1 MKNKEPKKK
10 WTGKKQIWYGA
21 AGLFCLVAAVLV
33 LILGNGMGAQA
44 ESLTMGDKT
53 LDFTLDSKDNYYEIK
68 NPAQLSAL
76 GNATADQT
84 SGKHFK
90 LVNDLKVS
98 SITAASTGTFAGTFD
113 GKGYVIT
120 ITELQISDSTP
131 GQAAQGVLFGTVTG
145 TVRNVIVNI
154 TDDDATYKRTSDAGV
169 TISEQTSADKVVS
182 GGETLDQP
190 PKPYV
195 SSALVS
201 ELDDES
207 EYKNAYNQIK
217 GYKDTVDKNNGKVTG
232 KELEWQVISETVKT
246 KTPNS
251 AGEDSF
257 GIICGE
263 LSGSGTVEQVLV
275 DGKDLTVTQK
285 GTEYKDQ
292 VVTTTTTTTES
303 VFYTKEENYE
313 FKGLNNI
320 EVSLP
325 KPTFYQKEVSE
336 PGANAEVGKRF
347 SITASAPA
355 YEVAVDSENEYKYS
369 IMYDVTVTSKD
380 NEPHTV
386 QVTPALSGM
395 TGGTWVQSDVTLT
408 TDGTTKTA
416 TASFTYR
423 GSCTTDSTVVKA
435 HFKASEMVEE
445 QTVTATTSDLT
456 TTVNKQ
462 NEVESEESTPAVQA
476 DELQVTVTGR
486 DEIGT
491 AVSSLSYTV
500 TVKNNSNADIKDVKL
515 NYEGTGWTIT
525 DSSGSANPI
534 SVGTLN
540 KGASKSYTFSRTG
553 SFSGRTDPSLTVS
566 ASGTKV
572 TENGEQKLVTGNA
585 TKTTEVKKSPDGTLS
600 TVTSYGKVDGTAALQ
615 VTINGQ
621 NEAVAGTS
629 ANGLTY
635 TATITNLTKQ
645 AMSNLKLN
653 WTGPLMKRTGTLP
666 LGAKE
671 TNGVITVDS
680 LGADASITISFTNS
694 SALTKEKDP
703 LLSITATADLLNS
716 TSGTEEGGTTP
727 GGTTTSTSVRTD
739 VCTKTTNVL
748 ASIASTQNTV
758 QVGNTAISPGNL
770 SLKVTAPKYTA
781 KNAEV
786 IYTIEVTSGKAQT
799 VTLST
804 PANFLNGTWHDEN
817 NALSGAPTITFTE
830 SGRKTYTYQVIP
842 TAAEDLVKV
851 SAWNLT
857 AATADN
863 AETLSLSVPEVSVY
877 NNEKKSLGTA
887 AENATIKKDELKFT
901 VSAPAVSAASNGTAE
916 IVYTLQNVP
925 KGTVLTASPSGG
937 TWTQGSQT
945 LTADAFTTSGSGAVT
960 YTRSVSELPSGT
972 EHRTVE
978 TSFTARQQ
986 KTKTSLYAATN
997 KLSTDIYAENAM
1009 LKEES
1014 KTTQRELKV
1023 TVTTLAWT
1031 TSDKPEY
1038 TLTLQNTIADKRIY
1052 IGAISDDWTL
1062 KTGAWDEESYRSI
1075 KNNASVDTLKGNILA
1090 ANATVILGKSIA
1102 EQDIKAGQKV
1112 TLSGIQTIREADA
1125 YRYAKRET
1133 KNLTPEV
1140 SKDNPSI
1147 LVANSLSVGMIA
1159 GKSSSGTI
1167 QEISGRLNLKAV
1179 AATGLASNG
1188 ASLYAGGIAGH
1199 AEGTGLH
1206 DLYVRGS
1213 VSGGNYLLST
1223 GSVKELQHVIVT
1235 GTSDVANLGVSNPD
1249 DTVLVGTA
1257 AKPAAGWEKWK
1268 DYSYYQSESDQ
1279 AGGFD
1284 LEWLVKEDAFSITPP
1299 GTNAQTVVQTKIKNA
1314 ASGRSYDYYM
1324 AYSARR
1330 EQTDQDHQIYYCT
1343 EPNLDLG
1350 SSGYYKIIK
1359 LYATDGYY
1367 HYLKE
1372 EDTSYSYPFMTGNQ
1386 KPQFFEPG
1394 GWKVVRKDKTSLE
1407 DEIQLTIQDNVKA
1420 LTLYY
1425 YDEKQSGWTESGAE
1439 TIEGKTVKT
1448 FPFQTAAVS
1457 IRTLPQYEQKF
1468 YEEET
1473 KKFAVTD
1480 HLPLPAPG
1488 VQVSDFYQEGGKENI
1503 VDFKNGNIYGNQ
1515 AKMSLTEGNTKC
1527 SYQYYIAKEEMK
1539 ENWRAGQSMQNALGY
1554 VMDLG
1559 SFSSVE
1565 WTDITSGFQ
1574 MPENSGTWYLY
1585 LKVSAD
1591 GYAPIVYQYGS
1602 FQTAPAATAEITV
1615 YLDDGT
1621 KLEENDRVASGDRFR
1636 FAFTMT
1642 ESEALGMTHLQYLT
1656 SVSSLTG
1663 DNLHMA
1669 DEWKAYTDT
1678 PVTINRPNGADEY
1691 YIYAR
1696 IHNGNGKY
1704 QEIKTYHYT
1713 FEDAA
1718 GTVTISPRTVSVE
1731 SIADTSAAST
1741 ISSSAPIYLNAQEE
1755 GARIL
1760 YLISDRLEDKF
1771 SFTRV
1776 TENLSGLTDG
1786 EKGYFKVGSRW
1797 YRTDENVQVYKDSIS
1812 LYNDGS
1818 RTKPQYIHTAV
1829 LGSGGEPGETI
1840 TYAYQV
1846 SPMEQTFA
1854 PEAAMDTLHF
1864 PGGEDKDSTK
1874 VRKGASLSFQSLTPG
1889 AEIYYIIGDGSTEV
1903 LDHEEGETHRYDD
1916 KNGIE
1921 ITGDYGNQFVIRMKA
1936 VKWSTDGTGRK
1947 ELKDSE
1953 TVRFIYTI
1961 ADQEQTVAPTATPS
1975 TSDQE
1980 PTVITPGDKILLS
1993 TPTKAASIYYTADG
2007 SAPSVTK
2014 SEDGTFDPAGST
2026 LLYDA
2031 GQGIM
2036 APPSGNGYFTVRAIA
2051 VHPELANSPEAKYTY
2066 SFPSDVGI
2074 PYANIPSGDVD
2085 MGTAVIL
2092 KNKTEGA
2099 EIYYTVSRDGTT
2111 PEDPTISSSV
2121 FDATQPI
2128 IINGATV
2135 IKAIAVKDGVKSGI
2149 LTLTYN
2155 SREQLSVPTA
2165 SIDSGAMVSR
2175 GTRLKLK
2182 AADGASIYYTMDGSD
2197 PSDQSN
2203 ASVISG
2209 SELIL
2214 DGAAGSTVTVKACA
2228 RKDGKS
2234 VSEVVTFTYQISQ
2247 SAGGVTADVP
2257 NGTLVSIGSKINLL
2271 TDVTDAEIRYTTD
2284 GSSPADSG
2292 IKGTVV
2298 TVEGTSGSS
2307 FMIKAVAVVDGD
2319 AGTVCTFTY
2328 KIKEKPSAPTA
2339 SPSGGT
2345 LTVATRVELNSS
2357 AEKIYYTTDG
2367 VTPTESSSLY
2377 KEPILIN
2384 KTTNLKAIAVSAD
2397 GEVSEV
2403 ASFQYTAALKAE
2415 KPTASHDTGTVLEPG
2430 TVVAL
2435 HTDTSGAEI
2444 YYSTDGTE
2452 PTRDNLDSL
2461 TVYTEEGITINRTV
2475 TIQAVA
2481 YREDMQLSAVT
2492 ELYYQVDTIPAV
2504 EQKKAEEAL
2513 LEEQQLKDTDSSGLT
2528 RTEEQQQSTSYQSRV
2543 LRERDCNTVVSSTWE
2558 SIPSDAVLVT
2568 EKQEYGQEALAN
2580 VRQLFGDDYT
2590 IISSYNMYLMRGST
2604 IAQPQG
2610 EVEIGMP
2617 IPETYENAAVTIVY
2631 IDKNNKITK
2640 KETRRQDGM
2649 AYAKTDHFSHYAL
2662 VGLEEAASDGWTVSY
2677 LLLLEAAA
2685 AGTVITGLGYYIS
2698 RKWKKMKR
2706 DR

>member
-44 ESLTMGDKT
+44 EPLHMGDKT
-53 LDFTLDSKDNYYEIK
+53 LDFTLDSTDHYYEIK
-68 NPAQLSAL
+68 NSAQLSAL

-84 SGKHFK
+84 KDKNFK
-90 LVNDLKVS
+90 LVKDLKIS
-98 SITAASTGTFAGTFD
+98 YITAASTGIFAGTFD

-120 ITELQISDSTP
+120 IGKLQISDATSGTSS
-131 GQAAQGVLFGTVTG
+131 QGVLFGTVTG

-154 TDDDATYKRTSDAGV
+154 TDDEATYKRTSDAGV
-169 TISEQTSADKVVS
+169 TSSEQTPVERVVS
-182 GGETLDQP
+182 GGETLEQP

-195 SSALVS
+195 SSDLVS
-201 ELDDES
+201 ELDTEG
-207 EYKNAYNQIK
+207 EYKTAYEQIK
-217 GYKDTVDKNNGKVTG
+217 NYKDTVDGTG

-251 AGEDSF
+251 AREDSF

-275 DGKDLTVTQK
+275 DGKDLTVTQE
-285 GTEYKDQ
+285 GTEHKDQ
-292 VVTTTTTTTES
+292 VVTTTKTTTES

-313 FKGLNNI
+313 FNRLGDGDI

-325 KPTFYQKEVSE
+325 VPAFYKQEVSE
-336 PGANAEVGKRF
+336 TGTNAEVGQRF
-347 SITASAPA
+347 SITASAPV
-355 YEVAVDSENEYKYS
+355 YEVAASSENEYKYS
-369 IMYDVTVTSKD
+369 ITYDVTVTSLND
-380 NEPHTV
+380 LQHTV
-386 QVTPALSGM
+386 QVTPALSST
-395 TGGTWVQSDVTLT
+395 TGGTWNQSNATLT
-408 TDGTTKTA
+408 TDVTTKKA
-416 TASFTYR
+416 TTTFIYK
-423 GSCTTDSTVVKA
+423 GSCTADSTTVKA
-435 HFKASEMVEE
+435 HFKASEMVGE
-445 QTVTATTSDLT
+445 QTVTATTSDLA

-462 NEVESEESTPAVQA
+462 AEVSSTDSTPAVGTN
-476 DELQVTVTGR
+476 ELQVTVTGR

-491 AVSSLSYTV
+491 AESSLSYTV
-500 TVKNNSNADIKDVKL
+500 TVKNNSGATLKDVKL
-515 NYEGTGWTIT
+515 NYEGTGWTVN
-525 DSSGSANPI
+525 DSSGSTTSI
-534 SVGTLN
+534 SVGILN
-540 KGASKSYTFSRTG
+540 TGASKEYTFIKRG
-553 SFSGRTDPSLTVS
+553 SFSVGTNPSLTVS

-572 TENGEQKLVTGNA
+572 TGNVEQKLVTEKV
-585 TKTTEVKKSPDGTLS
+585 TKTTTVKQSPNTTSSPVTVSGT
-600 TVTSYGKVDGTAALQ
+600 VDGTAALQ
-615 VTINGQ
+615 VTIKGQ

-635 TATITNLTKQ
+635 TATITNLTEQ
-645 AMSNLKLN
+645 AMSGLKLT
-653 WTGPLMKRTGTLP
+653 WSGPLLKTGTLP
-666 LGAKE
+666 LGATE
-671 TNGVITVDS
+671 SIGTITVNS
-680 LGADASITISFTNS
+680 LGANASITIPFTNS
-694 SALTKEKDP
+694 SALTEGNDP
-703 LLSITATADLLNS
+703 SLSITATVNLLNS
-716 TSGTEEGGTTP
+716 TSGTGEGGTTP
-727 GGTTTSTSVRTD
+727 GGTSTSTFVTTGP
-739 VCTKTTNVL
+739 CTKTTNVL
-748 ASIASTQNTV
+748 ASIAPTQSTVNA
-758 QVGNTAISPGNL
+758 GNTAISSGNL
-770 SLKVTAPKYTA
+770 TLKVTAPKYTA
-781 KNAEV
+781 KNAAV
-786 IYTIEVTSGKAQT
+786 IYRIEVTSGKAQT

-804 PANFLNGTWHDEN
+804 PANFLTGTWYDGN
-817 NALSGAPTITFTE
+817 TALSSVPTITFTE
-830 SGRKTYTYQVIP
+830 SGTKTYTYQVTP
-842 TAAEDLVKV
+842 TASAGDLVN
-851 SAWNLT
+851 AWNLT
-857 AATADN
+857 AATSEN

-877 NNEKKSLGTA
+877 NNGKKGTSPVTNETIA
-887 AENATIKKDELKFT
+887 ANELQFT
-901 VSAPAVSAASNGTAE
+901 VSAPAVTAASNGTAE
-916 IVYTLQNVP
+916 IVYRLANVP
-925 KGTVLTASPSGG
+925 KGTVLTASTSGG
-937 TWTQGSQT
+937 TWKQGRVT
-945 LTADAFTTSGSGAVT
+945 LTDAAFTTSGSEEVT
-960 YTRSVSELPSGT
+960 YTLPVSELPSGT
-972 EHRTVE
+972 EYRTVK
-978 TSFTARQQ
+978 TSFTARQP
-986 KTKTSLYAATN
+986 KTAATLYAATEE
-997 KLSTDIYAENAM
+997 LSTDIYAENAM
-1009 LKEES
+1009 LKGES
-1014 KTTQRELKV
+1014 QTTNGELKA
-1023 TVTTLAWT
+1023 TVTTQAWT
-1031 TSDKPEY
+1031 TSDSAEY
-1038 TLTLQNTIADKRIY
+1038 TLTLQNTITGKRIY
-1052 IGAISDDWTL
+1052 IKEILTDWAL
-1062 KTGAWDEESYRSI
+1062 KTGIWDNGSYTSI
-1075 KNNASVDTLKGNILA
+1075 KNNASLGTLKGNILA
-1090 ANATVILGKSIA
+1090 DNATVILEKSIV
-1102 EQDIKAGQKV
+1102 ENDIKAGQKV

-1125 YRYAKRET
+1125 YRYKKRET
-1133 KNLTPEV
+1133 KNPPSED
-1140 SKDNPSI
+1140 SKNNPSI

-1159 GKSSSGTI
+1159 GKSNGGKI
-1167 QEISGRLNLKAV
+1167 QEISGQLNLKAV

-1188 ASLYAGGIAGH
+1188 ASLCAGGIVGH
-1199 AEGTGLH
+1199 AEKTELH

-1213 VSGGNYLLST
+1213 VSGGNYLLGT
-1223 GSVKELQHVIVT
+1223 GSVENLQHVIVT
-1235 GTSDVANLGVSNPD
+1235 GTSDVANLGVSNPG
-1249 DTVLVGTA
+1249 DTVLAGMA
-1257 AKPAAGWEKWK
+1257 AEPADGWEKWK
-1268 DYSYYQSESDQ
+1268 RYSYYQSESDQ

-1284 LEWLVKEDAFSITPP
+1284 LGWLVKKDAFSITPP
-1299 GTNAQTVVQTKIKNA
+1299 VTNAQTVVQTKIKDA
-1314 ASGRSYDYYM
+1314 ASGRNYSYYM

-1343 EPNLDLG
+1343 EPNLNLG

-1372 EDTSYSYPFMTGNQ
+1372 EDTSYSYPFMTDNQ
-1386 KPQFFEPG
+1386 KPQFFEAG
-1394 GWKVVRKDKTSLE
+1394 GWKVVRKNKTSLE
-1407 DEIQLTIQDNVKA
+1407 DEIQLTIFDNVKD

-1425 YDEKQSGWTESGAE
+1425 YNEKQSGWTESSAE

-1448 FPFQTAAVS
+1448 FPFQTAEVS

-1515 AKMSLTEGNTKC
+1515 AKMSLTEENTKC
-1527 SYQYYIAKEEMK
+1527 SYQYYIAKEEIE

-1574 MPENSGTWYLY
+1574 MPENAGTWYLY

-1678 PVTINRPNGADEY
+1678 PVTINRPAGADEY

-1696 IHNGNGKY
+1696 INNGNGKY

-1731 SIADTSAAST
+1731 SIEDTSAAST

-1786 EKGYFKVGSRW
+1786 ENGYFKVGSRW
-1797 YRTDENVQVYKDSIS
+1797 YRTDENVQVYTDSIS
-1812 LYNDGS
+1812 LYNDRS
-1818 RTKPQYIHTAV
+1818 STKAQYIHTAV

-1846 SPMEQTFA
+1846 SPMGQTPA
-1854 PEAAMDTLHF
+1854 PEATMDTLHF

-1874 VRKGASLSFQSLTPG
+1874 VQKGASLSFQSLTSG
-1889 AEIYYIIGDGSTEV
+1889 AELYYIIGDGSTEV
-1903 LDHEEGETHRYDD
+1903 LDHEEGETRRYDD

-1921 ITGDYGNQFVIRMKA
+1921 VTGDYGNQFVIRMKA

-1961 ADQEQTVAPTATPS
+1961 ADQERAVAPTATPS

-1993 TPTKAASIYYTADG
+1993 TPTKGASIYYTADG

-2014 SEDGTFDPAGST
+2014 SEDGTFAPAGST
-2026 LLYDA
+2026 LLYNA

-2036 APPSGNGYFTVRAIA
+2036 APSSGNGYFTVRAIA

-2085 MGTAVIL
+2085 MGTEVIL

-2182 AADGASIYYTMDGSD
+2182 AADRASIYYTMDGSD

-2214 DGAAGSTVTVKACA
+2214 DGAAGSTVIVKACA

-2257 NGTLVSIGSKINLL
+2257 NGTLVSIGSKINLM

-2284 GSSPADSG
+2284 GSSPADNG

-2298 TVEGTSGSS
+2298 TVDGTSGSS

-2367 VTPTESSSLY
+2367 VTPTEGSSLY

-2452 PTRDNLDSL
+2452 PTRDNLDSMTL
-2461 TVYTEEGITINRTV
+2461 YTEDGITVNRTI
-2475 TIQAVA
+2475 TILAAA

-2513 LEEQQLKDTDSSGLT
+2513 LEEQQLKDTDSSRLT

-2617 IPETYENAAVTIVY
+2617 IPEAYENAAVTIVY

-2677 LLLLEAAA
+2677 LLILEAAA
-2685 AGTVITGLGYYIS
+2685 AVTVIAGLGYYIS

>member
-33 LILGNGMGAQA
+33 LILGNGIGAQA
-44 ESLTMGDKT
+44 EPLHMGDKT
-53 LDFTLDSKDNYYEIK
+53 LDFTLDSTDHYYEIK
-68 NPAQLSAL
+68 NSAQLSAL

-84 SGKHFK
+84 KDKNFK
-90 LVNDLKVS
+90 LVKDLKIS
-98 SITAASTGTFAGTFD
+98 SITAASTGIFAGTFD

-120 ITELQISDSTP
+120 IGKLQISDATP
-131 GQAAQGVLFGTVTG
+131 GTSSQGVLFGTVTG

-169 TISEQTSADKVVS
+169 TSSEQTPVERVVS
-182 GGETLDQP
+182 GGETLKQP

-195 SSALVS
+195 SSDLVS
-201 ELDDES
+201 ELDTKA
-207 EYKNAYNQIK
+207 EYKTAYGQIK
-217 GYKDTVDKNNGKVTG
+217 KYKDTVDGTG

-251 AGEDSF
+251 ASEDSF

-275 DGKDLTVTQK
+275 DGKDLTVTQE
-285 GTEYKDQ
+285 GTEHEDQ

-325 KPTFYQKEVSE
+325 TPAFYEKEVSE
-336 PGANAEVGKRF
+336 TGTNAEVGQRF
-347 SITASAPA
+347 SITASAPV
-355 YEVAVDSENEYKYS
+355 YEVAASSENEYKYS
-369 IMYDVTVTSKD
+369 ITYDVTVTSVD
-380 NEPHTV
+380 DAQHTV
-386 QVTPALSGM
+386 QVTPALSGI
-395 TGGTWVQSDVTLT
+395 TGGTWDKSNATLT
-408 TDGTTKTA
+408 TEATTKKA
-416 TASFTYR
+416 TTTFTYE
-423 GSCTTDSTVVKA
+423 GSCTADSTVVKA
-435 HFKASEMVEE
+435 HFKASETVEE
-445 QTVTATTSDLT
+445 QTVTATTSDLA

-462 NEVESEESTPAVQA
+462 AEVSSTDSTPAVGTN
-476 DELQVTVTGR
+476 ELQVTVTGR

-491 AVSSLSYTV
+491 AESSLSYTV
-500 TVKNNSNADIKDVKL
+500 TVQNNSGAALKDVKL
-515 NYEGTGWTIT
+515 NYEGTGWTVT

-540 KGASKSYTFSRTG
+540 AGASKEYTFIKTG
-553 SFSGRTDPSLTVS
+553 RFSVGTNPSLTVS

-572 TENGEQKLVTGNA
+572 TGNVEQKLVTEKV
-585 TKTTEVKKSPDGTLS
+585 TKTTTVKQSPNTS
-600 TVTSYGKVDGTAALQ
+600 PSPVTVSGKVDGTAALQ
-615 VTINGQ
+615 VTITGPK
-621 NEAVAGTS
+621 EAVAGTS
-629 ANGLTY
+629 ENGLKY
-635 TATITNLTKQ
+635 TATITNLTEQ
-645 AMSNLKLN
+645 AMSGLKLT
-653 WTGPLMKRTGTLP
+653 WSGPLLKTETLP
-666 LGAKE
+666 SEATESIG
-671 TNGVITVDS
+671 TITVNS
-680 LGADASITISFTNS
+680 LGANASITIPFTNS
-694 SALTKEKDP
+694 SALTEGSNP
-703 LLSITATADLLNS
+703 SLTITATANLLNS
-716 TSGTEEGGTTP
+716 TSGTEEGGTTS
-727 GGTTTSTSVRTD
+727 GGTSTSTSVTTGP
-739 VCTKTTNVL
+739 CTKTTNVL
-748 ASIASTQNTV
+748 ASIASTPSTV
-758 QVGNTAISPGNL
+758 EAGNTAILSGNL

-781 KNAEV
+781 KNTAV
-786 IYTIEVTSGKAQT
+786 IYTIEVTSKKAQT

-804 PANFLNGTWHDEN
+804 PDNLLNGTWYDGN
-817 NALSGAPTITFTE
+817 TVFSGVPTINFTE
-830 SGRKTYTYQVIP
+830 SGTKTYTYRVTP

-851 SAWNLT
+851 NAGNLT
-857 AATADN
+857 AATSDN
-863 AETLSLSVPEVSVY
+863 AETLTVSVPEVSVY
-877 NNEKKSLGTA
+877 NNGKKGTSPVTNKTIA
-887 AENATIKKDELKFT
+887 ANELQFT

-916 IVYTLQNVP
+916 IVYRLTSVP
-925 KGTVLTASPSGG
+925 DGTVLTASSSGG
-937 TWTQGSQT
+937 TWKQGSKT
-945 LTADAFTTSGSGAVT
+945 STDAAFTTSGSGAVT
-960 YTRSVSELPSGT
+960 YTLSVSELPSGT
-972 EHRTVE
+972 AHRTVE
-978 TSFTARQQ
+978 TSFTARQP
-986 KTKTSLYAATN
+986 KTAATLYAATEE
-997 KLSTDIYAENAM
+997 LSTDIYAENAM
-1009 LKEES
+1009 LKGES
-1014 KTTQRELKV
+1014 QTTNGELKT
-1023 TVTTLAWT
+1023 TVTTQAWT

-1052 IGAISDDWTL
+1052 IKAISDDWTL
-1062 KTGAWDEESYRSI
+1062 KTGAWDKGSYRSI
-1075 KNNASVDTLKGNILA
+1075 KDNELLDTLNGKILA
-1090 ANATVILGKSIA
+1090 ADDTVVLKKSIA
-1102 EQDIKAGQKV
+1102 ENSANGQKV
-1112 TLSGIQTIREADA
+1112 TLSGIQIIREADA
-1125 YRYAKRET
+1125 YRYARRKTQNPPPEDS
-1133 KNLTPEV
+1133 KN
-1140 SKDNPSI
+1140 NPSI
-1147 LVANSLSVGMIA
+1147 LVANRLSVGMIA
-1159 GKSSSGTI
+1159 GKSNGGKI
-1167 QEISGRLNLKAV
+1167 QKISGQLNLKAV

-1188 ASLYAGGIAGH
+1188 ASLHAGGIAGH
-1199 AEGTGLH
+1199 AEKTELH

-1213 VSGGNYLLST
+1213 VSGGNYLLGT
-1223 GSVKELQHVIVT
+1223 GSVEKLQHVIVT
-1235 GTSDVANLGVSNPD
+1235 GTSDVANLGVSNPG
-1249 DTVLVGTA
+1249 DTVLAGTA
-1257 AKPAAGWEKWK
+1257 AEPADGWENWK
-1268 DYSYYQSESDQ
+1268 RYSYYQSESDQ

-1284 LEWLVKEDAFSITPP
+1284 LGWLVKENAFSITPP
-1299 GTNAQTVVQTKIKNA
+1299 VTNAQTVVQTKIKDA
-1314 ASGRSYDYYM
+1314 ASGRNYVYYM

-1343 EPNLDLG
+1343 EPNLNLG
-1350 SSGYYKIIK
+1350 NSGYYKIIK

-1372 EDTSYSYPFMTGNQ
+1372 EDTSYSYPFMTDNQ

-1394 GWKVVRKDKTSLE
+1394 GWKVVRKNKTSLE
-1407 DEIQLTIQDNVKA
+1407 DEIQLTILDNVKD

-1425 YDEKQSGWTESGAE
+1425 YNEKQSGWTESSAE

-1448 FPFQTAAVS
+1448 FPFQTAEVS

-1515 AKMSLTEGNTKC
+1515 AKMSLTEENTKC
-1527 SYQYYIAKEEMK
+1527 SYQYYIAKEEIK

-1574 MPENSGTWYLY
+1574 MPENAGTWYLY

-1602 FQTAPAATAEITV
+1602 FQTAPEATAEITV

-1636 FAFTMT
+1636 FAFTMI

-1678 PVTINRPNGADEY
+1678 PVTINRPAGADEY

-1696 IHNGNGKY
+1696 INNGNGKY

-1731 SIADTSAAST
+1731 SIEDTSAAST

-1786 EKGYFKVGSRW
+1786 ENGYFKVGSRW

-1846 SPMEQTFA
+1846 SPMGQTPA
-1854 PEAAMDTLHF
+1854 PEATMDTLHF

-1874 VRKGASLSFQSLTPG
+1874 VQKGASLSFQSLTSG
-1889 AEIYYIIGDGSTEV
+1889 AELYYIIGDGSTEV
-1903 LDHEEGETHRYDD
+1903 LDHEEGETRRYDD

-1921 ITGDYGNQFVIRMKA
+1921 VTGDYGNQFVIRMKA

-1961 ADQEQTVAPTATPS
+1961 ADQERAVAPTATPS

-1993 TPTKAASIYYTADG
+1993 TPTKGASIYYTVDG

-2014 SEDGTFDPAGST
+2014 SEDGTFAPAGST
-2026 LLYDA
+2026 LLYNA

-2036 APPSGNGYFTVRAIA
+2036 TPSSGNGYFTVRAIA

-2155 SREQLSVPTA
+2155 SRDQLSAPTA

-2182 AADGASIYYTMDGSD
+2182 AADRASIYYTMDGSD

-2214 DGAAGSTVTVKACA
+2214 DGAAGSMVTVKACA

-2257 NGTLVSIGSKINLL
+2257 NGTLVSIGSKINLM

-2284 GSSPADSG
+2284 GSSPADNG

-2319 AGTVCTFTY
+2319 AGSVCTFTY

-2367 VTPTESSSLY
+2367 VTPTEGSSLY

-2403 ASFQYTAALKAE
+2403 ASFQYTAALKAA

-2444 YYSTDGTE
+2444 YYSTNGTE
-2452 PTRDNLDSL
+2452 PTRDNLDSMTL
-2461 TVYTEEGITINRTV
+2461 YTEDGITVNRTV
-2475 TIQAVA
+2475 TILAAA

-2617 IPETYENAAVTIVY
+2617 IPEAYENAAVTIVY

-2677 LLLLEAAA
+2677 LLILEAAA
-2685 AGTVITGLGYYIS
+2685 AVTVIAGLGYYIS

>member
-33 LILGNGMGAQA
+33 LILGNGIGAQA

-53 LDFTLDSKDNYYEIK
+53 LDFTLDSKDHYYEIK

-76 GNATADQT
+76 GNATVEQT
-84 SGKHFK
+84 SGKQFK
-90 LVNDLKVS
+90 LVNDLKVP
-98 SITAASTGTFAGTFD
+98 SINTAATGTFAGTFD

-120 ITELQISDSTP
+120 IEKLKISDSTP
-131 GQAAQGVLFGTVTG
+131 DTSSQGVLFGKVTG

-169 TISEQTSADKVVS
+169 TISEQTPVDKVVS
-182 GGETLDQP
+182 GEETLDQP

-195 SSALVS
+195 SSDLVS
-201 ELDDES
+201 ELDDKS

-217 GYKDTVDKNNGKVTG
+217 DYENTVDENGKVTG
-232 KELEWQVISETVKT
+232 KKLEWKVISETVKT

-251 AGEDSF
+251 AREDSF

-263 LSGSGTVEQVLV
+263 LSEGGKVEQVLV
-275 DGKDLTVTQK
+275 NGKDLTVTQE

-313 FKGLNNI
+313 FKGLDNI

-325 KPTFYQKEVSE
+325 EPTFYQKEVSK
-336 PGANAEVGKRF
+336 PGTNAVVGQRF
-347 SITASAPA
+347 SITASAPV
-355 YEVAVDSENEYKYS
+355 YEVAAYSENEYKYS
-369 IMYDVTVTSKD
+369 ITYDVTVTSLD
-380 NEPHTV
+380 DLQHTV
-386 QVTPALSGM
+386 QVTPVLSGM
-395 TGGTWVQSDVTLT
+395 TGGTWDPGNTTLT

-423 GSCTTDSTVVKA
+423 GSCTADSTVVTA

-491 AVSSLSYTV
+491 VESSLSYTV
-500 TVKNNSNADIKDVKL
+500 TVQNNSGADIKDVKL

-680 LGADASITISFTNS
+680 LVADASITISFTNS

-758 QVGNTAISPGNL
+758 EAGNTAISIGNL

-781 KNAEV
+781 KNTAV
-786 IYTIEVTSGKAQT
+786 IYTINVTSGKAQT
-799 VTLST
+799 VNLST
-804 PANFLNGTWHDEN
+804 PTDFSNGTWYDEE
-817 NALSGAPTITFTE
+817 NALSGVPTINFTE
-830 SGRKTYTYQVIP
+830 SGTKTYTYRVTP
-842 TAAEDLVKV
+842 TAEGDLVKV
-851 SAWNLT
+851 AAWNLT
-857 AATADN
+857 AATSDN
-863 AETLSLSVPEVSVY
+863 AETLSVSVPEVFVY
-877 NNEKKSLGTA
+877 NNEKKPLEPA
-887 AENATIKKDELKFT
+887 AENATIGKDELKFT
-901 VSAPAVSAASNGTAE
+901 VSAPAVSAASSGTAK
-916 IVYTLQNVP
+916 IVYTFTGVP
-925 KGTVLTASPSGG
+925 EGTVLTASSSGG
-937 TWTQGSQT
+937 TWEQGSQQST
-945 LTADAFTTSGSGAVT
+945 DNTFTTSGSGAVT
-960 YTRSVSELPSGT
+960 YTRSVSKLPSET
-972 EHRTVE
+972 EPSTVE
-978 TSFTARQQ
+978 TSFAARQQ
-986 KTKTSLYAATN
+986 KDKKSLYAVTED
-997 KLSTDIYAENAM
+997 LSTDIYAENAM
-1009 LKEES
+1009 VKEEGQ
-1014 KTTQRELKV
+1014 TTNGELKA

-1052 IGAISDDWTL
+1052 IKAISDDWTL
-1062 KTGAWDEESYRSI
+1062 KTGAWDKGSYRSI
-1075 KNNASVDTLKGNILA
+1075 KDNELLDTLNGKILA
-1090 ANATVILGKSIA
+1090 ADDTVVLKKSIA
-1102 EQDIKAGQKV
+1102 ENSANGQKV

-1133 KNLTPEV
+1133 KNSSPEA
-1140 SKDNPSI
+1140 SKNNPSI
-1147 LVANSLSVGMIA
+1147 LVANRLSVGMIA
-1159 GKSSSGTI
+1159 GKSNGGKI
-1167 QEISGRLNLKAV
+1167 QEISGQLNLKAV

-1188 ASLYAGGIAGH
+1188 ASLHAGGIAGH
-1199 AEGTGLH
+1199 AEETELH

-1213 VSGGNYLLST
+1213 VSGGNYLLGT
-1223 GSVKELQHVIVT
+1223 GSVKNLQHVIVT
-1235 GTSDVANLGVSNPD
+1235 GTSDVANLGVSDPGN
-1249 DTVLVGTA
+1249 TVLAGMA
-1257 AKPAAGWEKWK
+1257 AEPTDGWENWK
-1268 DYSYYQSESDQ
+1268 HYSYYQSESDQ

-1284 LEWLVKEDAFSITPP
+1284 LRWLVKEDAFSITPP
-1299 GTNAQTVVQTKIKNA
+1299 GTNAQTVVQTKIKGA
-1314 ASGRSYDYYM
+1314 ASGRRYDYYM

-1350 SSGYYKIIK
+1350 SSGYYKVIK

-1372 EDTSYSYPFMTGNQ
+1372 EDTSDSYPFMTGNQ

-1439 TIEGKTVKT
+1439 TIDGRTVKT

-1515 AKMSLTEGNTKC
+1515 AKMSLTEENTKC
-1527 SYQYYIAKEEMK
+1527 SYQYYIVNKEIK

-1574 MPENSGTWYLY
+1574 MPENAGTWYLY

-1602 FQTAPAATAEITV
+1602 FQTAPEATAEITV

-1636 FAFTMT
+1636 FAFTMI

-1678 PVTINRPNGADEY
+1678 PVTINRPAGADEY

-1696 IHNGNGKY
+1696 INNGNGKY

-1713 FEDAA
+1713 FEDVA

-1731 SIADTSAAST
+1731 SIEDTSAAST

-1786 EKGYFKVGSRW
+1786 ENGYFKVGSRW

-1846 SPMEQTFA
+1846 SPMGQTPA
-1854 PEAAMDTLHF
+1854 PEATMDTLHF

-1874 VRKGASLSFQSLTPG
+1874 VQKGASLSFQSLTSG
-1889 AEIYYIIGDGSTEV
+1889 AELYYIIGDGSTEV
-1903 LDHEEGETHRYDD
+1903 LDHEEGETRRYDD

-1921 ITGDYGNQFVIRMKA
+1921 VTGDYGNQFVIRMKA

-1961 ADQEQTVAPTATPS
+1961 ADQERAVAPTATPS

-1993 TPTKAASIYYTADG
+1993 TPTKGASIYYTVDG

-2014 SEDGTFDPAGST
+2014 SEDGTFAPAGST
-2026 LLYDA
+2026 LLYNA

-2036 APPSGNGYFTVRAIA
+2036 TPSSGNGYFTVRAIA

-2085 MGTAVIL
+2085 MGTEVIL

-2155 SREQLSVPTA
+2155 SRDQLSAPTA

-2214 DGAAGSTVTVKACA
+2214 DGTAGSMVTVKACA

-2257 NGTLVSIGSKINLL
+2257 NGTLVSIGSKINLM

-2284 GSSPADSG
+2284 GSSPADNG

-2319 AGTVCTFTY
+2319 AGSVCTFTY

-2367 VTPTESSSLY
+2367 VTPTEGSSLY

-2403 ASFQYTAALKAE
+2403 ASFQYTAALKAA

-2444 YYSTDGTE
+2444 YYSTNGTE
-2452 PTRDNLDSL
+2452 PTRDNLDSMTL
-2461 TVYTEEGITINRTV
+2461 YTEDGITVNRTV
-2475 TIQAVA
+2475 TILAAA

-2617 IPETYENAAVTIVY
+2617 IPEAYENAAVTIVY

-2677 LLLLEAAA
+2677 LLILEAAA
-2685 AGTVITGLGYYIS
+2685 AVTVIAGLGYYIS

>member
-33 LILGNGMGAQA
+33 LILGNGIGAQA
-44 ESLTMGDKT
+44 EPLPMGDKT
-53 LDFTLDSKDNYYEIK
+53 LDFTLDSTDNYYEIK

-84 SGKHFK
+84 MGKKFK

-120 ITELQISDSTP
+120 IEKLKISDATP
-131 GQAAQGVLFGTVTG
+131 DTSSQGVLFGKVTG

-169 TISEQTSADKVVS
+169 TISEQTPADRVVS
-182 GGETLDQP
+182 GEETLDQP

-195 SSALVS
+195 SSDLVS
-201 ELDDES
+201 ELDDKS

-217 GYKDTVDKNNGKVTG
+217 DYENTVDENGKVTG
-232 KELEWQVISETVKT
+232 KKLEWKVISETVKT

-251 AGEDSF
+251 AREDSF

-263 LSGSGTVEQVLV
+263 LSEGGKVEQVLV
-275 DGKDLTVTQK
+275 NGKDLTVTQE

-325 KPTFYQKEVSE
+325 EPTFYEKEVSK
-336 PGANAEVGKRF
+336 PGTNAVVGQRF
-347 SITASAPA
+347 SITASAPV
-355 YEVAVDSENEYKYS
+355 YEVAAYSENEYKYS
-369 IMYDVTVTSKD
+369 ITYDVTVTSKD
-380 NEPHTV
+380 NEQHTV

-395 TGGTWVQSDVTLT
+395 TGGTWDQSDVTLT

-416 TASFTYR
+416 TASFIYQ
-423 GSCTTDSTVVKA
+423 GSCTADSTVVKA
-435 HFKASEMVEE
+435 HFKASETVEE
-445 QTVTATTSDLT
+445 QTVTATTSDLA

-462 NEVESEESTPAVQA
+462 AEVSNTDTTPAVGA
-476 DELQVTVTGR
+476 NELQVTVTGR

-491 AVSSLSYTV
+491 AESSLSYTV
-500 TVKNNSNADIKDVKL
+500 IVKNNSGATFKDVKL
-515 NYEGTGWTIT
+515 NYEETGWTVT
-525 DSSGSANPI
+525 NSSGT
-534 SVGTLN
+534 SVSDTEINIGELSE
-540 KGASKSYTFSRTG
+540 GRYARYTFSRTG
-553 SFSGRTDPSLTVS
+553 RFSVGTNPSLTVS

-572 TENGEQKLVTGNA
+572 TGNVEQKLVTEKV
-585 TKTTEVKKSPDGTLS
+585 TKTTTVKQSPNTSPSPVTVSGMVNGT
-600 TVTSYGKVDGTAALQ
+600 DALQ
-615 VTINGQ
+615 VTITGPK
-621 NEAVAGTS
+621 EAAAGTS

-645 AMSNLKLN
+645 AMSNLELKWN
-653 WTGPLMKRTGTLP
+653 GPLMKRTGTLP

-671 TNGVITVDS
+671 TKETITVNS
-680 LGADASITISFTNS
+680 LGADDSIKISFTNS
-694 SALTKEKDP
+694 SPLTKGNNP
-703 LLSITATADLLNS
+703 LLSITATANLLNS
-716 TSGTEEGGTTP
+716 TSGTGEDGTTP
-727 GGTTTSTSVRTD
+727 GGTITSTPVTTD
-739 VCTKTTNVL
+739 ACTKTTKVL
-748 ASIASTQNTV
+748 ASIASTPSTV
-758 QVGNTAISPGNL
+758 EAGNTAILSGNL

-781 KNAEV
+781 KNTAV

-804 PANFLNGTWHDEN
+804 PDNLLNGTWYDGN
-817 NALSGAPTITFTE
+817 TAFSGVPTINFTE
-830 SGRKTYTYQVIP
+830 SGTKTYTYRVTP

-851 SAWNLT
+851 NAGNLT
-857 AATADN
+857 AATSDN
-863 AETLSLSVPEVSVY
+863 AETLTVSVPEVSVY
-877 NNEKKSLGTA
+877 NNGKKGTSPVTNKTIA
-887 AENATIKKDELKFT
+887 ANELQFT

-916 IVYTLQNVP
+916 IVYRLTSVP
-925 KGTVLTASPSGG
+925 DGTVLTASSSGG
-937 TWTQGSQT
+937 TWKQGSKT
-945 LTADAFTTSGSGAVT
+945 STDAAFTTSGSGAVT
-960 YTRSVSELPSGT
+960 YTLSVSELPSGT
-972 EHRTVE
+972 AHRTVE
-978 TSFTARQQ
+978 TSFTARQP
-986 KTKTSLYAATN
+986 KTAATLYAATEE
-997 KLSTDIYAENAM
+997 LSTDIYAENAM
-1009 LKEES
+1009 LKGES
-1014 KTTQRELKV
+1014 QTTNGELKT
-1023 TVTTLAWT
+1023 TVTTQAWT

-1052 IGAISDDWTL
+1052 IKAISDDWTL
-1062 KTGAWDEESYRSI
+1062 KTGAWDKGSYRSI
-1075 KNNASVDTLKGNILA
+1075 KDNELLDTLNGKILA
-1090 ANATVILGKSIA
+1090 ADDTVVLKKSIA
-1102 EQDIKAGQKV
+1102 ENSANGQKV
-1112 TLSGIQTIREADA
+1112 TLSGIQIIREADA
-1125 YRYAKRET
+1125 YRYARRKTQNPPPEDS
-1133 KNLTPEV
+1133 KN
-1140 SKDNPSI
+1140 NPSI
-1147 LVANSLSVGMIA
+1147 LVANRLSVGMIA
-1159 GKSSSGTI
+1159 GKSNGGKI
-1167 QEISGRLNLKAV
+1167 QKISGQLNLKAV

-1188 ASLYAGGIAGH
+1188 ASLHAGGIAGH
-1199 AEGTGLH
+1199 AEKTELH

-1213 VSGGNYLLST
+1213 VSGGNYLLGT
-1223 GSVKELQHVIVT
+1223 GSVEKLQHVIVT
-1235 GTSDVANLGVSNPD
+1235 GTSDVANLGVSNPG
-1249 DTVLVGTA
+1249 DTVLAGTA
-1257 AKPAAGWEKWK
+1257 AEPADGWENWK
-1268 DYSYYQSESDQ
+1268 RYSYYQSESDQ

-1284 LEWLVKEDAFSITPP
+1284 LGWLVKENAFSITPP
-1299 GTNAQTVVQTKIKNA
+1299 VTNAQTVVQTKIKDA
-1314 ASGRSYDYYM
+1314 ASGRNYVYYM

-1343 EPNLDLG
+1343 EPNLNLG
-1350 SSGYYKIIK
+1350 NSGYYKIIK

-1372 EDTSYSYPFMTGNQ
+1372 EDTSYSYPFMTDNQ

-1394 GWKVVRKDKTSLE
+1394 GWKVVRKNKTSLE
-1407 DEIQLTIQDNVKA
+1407 DEIQLTILDNVKD

-1425 YDEKQSGWTESGAE
+1425 YNEKQSGWTESSAE

-1448 FPFQTAAVS
+1448 FPFQTAEVS

-1515 AKMSLTEGNTKC
+1515 AKMSLTEENTKC
-1527 SYQYYIAKEEMK
+1527 SYQYYIAKEEIK

-1574 MPENSGTWYLY
+1574 MPENAGTWYLY

-1602 FQTAPAATAEITV
+1602 FQTAPEATAEITV

-1636 FAFTMT
+1636 FAFTMI

-1678 PVTINRPNGADEY
+1678 PVTINRPAGADEY

-1696 IHNGNGKY
+1696 INNGNGKY

-1731 SIADTSAAST
+1731 SIEDTSAAST

-1786 EKGYFKVGSRW
+1786 ENGYFKVGSRW

-1846 SPMEQTFA
+1846 SPMGQTPA
-1854 PEAAMDTLHF
+1854 PEATMDTLHF

-1874 VRKGASLSFQSLTPG
+1874 VQKGASLSFQSLTSG
-1889 AEIYYIIGDGSTEV
+1889 AELYYIIGDGSTEV
-1903 LDHEEGETHRYDD
+1903 LDHEEGETRRYDD

-1921 ITGDYGNQFVIRMKA
+1921 VTGDYGNQFVIRMKA

-1961 ADQEQTVAPTATPS
+1961 ADQERAVAPTATPS

-1993 TPTKAASIYYTADG
+1993 TPTKGASIYYTVDG

-2014 SEDGTFDPAGST
+2014 SEDGTFAPAGST
-2026 LLYDA
+2026 LLYNA

-2036 APPSGNGYFTVRAIA
+2036 TPSSGNGYFTVRAIA

-2155 SREQLSVPTA
+2155 SRDQLSAPTA

-2182 AADGASIYYTMDGSD
+2182 AADRASIYYTMDGSD

-2257 NGTLVSIGSKINLL
+2257 NGTLVSIGSKINLM

-2284 GSSPADSG
+2284 GSSPADNG

-2298 TVEGTSGSS
+2298 TVDGTSGSS

-2367 VTPTESSSLY
+2367 VTPTEGSSLY

-2444 YYSTDGTE
+2444 YYSTNGTE
-2452 PTRDNLDSL
+2452 PTRDNLDSMTL
-2461 TVYTEEGITINRTV
+2461 YTEDGITVNRTV
-2475 TIQAVA
+2475 TILAAA

-2617 IPETYENAAVTIVY
+2617 IPEAYENAAVTIVY
-2631 IDKNNKITK
+2631 IDKNNKIMK

-2677 LLLLEAAA
+2677 LLILEAAA
-2685 AGTVITGLGYYIS
+2685 AVTVIAGLGYYIS

>member
-44 ESLTMGDKT
+44 EPLHMGDKT
-53 LDFTLDSKDNYYEIK
+53 LDFTLDSTDHYYEIK
-68 NPAQLSAL
+68 NSAQLSAL

-84 SGKHFK
+84 KDKNFK
-90 LVNDLKVS
+90 LVKDLKIS
-98 SITAASTGTFAGTFD
+98 SITAASTGIFAGTFD

-120 ITELQISDSTP
+120 IGKLQISDATSGTSS
-131 GQAAQGVLFGTVTG
+131 QGVLFGTVTG

-154 TDDDATYKRTSDAGV
+154 TDDEATYKRTSDAGV
-169 TISEQTSADKVVS
+169 TSSEQTPVERVVS
-182 GGETLDQP
+182 GGETLEQP

-195 SSALVS
+195 SSDLVS
-201 ELDDES
+201 ELDTEY
-207 EYKNAYNQIK
+207 EYKTAYEQIK
-217 GYKDTVDKNNGKVTG
+217 NYKDTVDGTG

-251 AGEDSF
+251 AREDSF

-275 DGKDLTVTQK
+275 DGKDLTVTQE
-285 GTEYKDQ
+285 GTEHKDQ
-292 VVTTTTTTTES
+292 VVTTTKTTTES

-325 KPTFYQKEVSE
+325 TPAFYEKDVSE
-336 PGANAEVGKRF
+336 TGTNAEVGQRF
-347 SITASAPA
+347 SITASAPV
-355 YEVAVDSENEYKYS
+355 YEVAAYSENEYKYS
-369 IMYDVTVTSKD
+369 ITYDVTVTSLND
-380 NEPHTV
+380 LQHTV
-386 QVTPALSGM
+386 QVTPALSST
-395 TGGTWVQSDVTLT
+395 TGGTWNQSNATLT
-408 TDGTTKTA
+408 TDVTTKKATTTFIYKGPCTA
-416 TASFTYR
+416 
-423 GSCTTDSTVVKA
+423 DSTTVKA
-435 HFKASEMVEE
+435 HFKASEMVGE
-445 QTVTATTSDLT
+445 QTVTATTSDLA

-462 NEVESEESTPAVQA
+462 AEVSSTDSTPAVGTN
-476 DELQVTVTGR
+476 ELQVTVTGR

-491 AVSSLSYTV
+491 AESSLSYTV
-500 TVKNNSNADIKDVKL
+500 TVKNNSGATLKDVKL
-515 NYEGTGWTIT
+515 NYEETGWTVT
-525 DSSGSANPI
+525 NSSGT
-534 SVGTLN
+534 SVSGTEINIGEL
-540 KGASKSYTFSRTG
+540 GQGRYAGYTFSRTG
-553 SFSGRTDPSLTVS
+553 SFSVGTDPSLTVS

-572 TENGEQKLVTGNA
+572 TGNGEQELVTKKV
-585 TKTTEVKKSPDGTLS
+585 TKTTTVKKSPNTTPS
-600 TVTSYGKVDGTAALQ
+600 TETFYGKVDGATENALK
-615 VTINGQ
+615 VEIKGQ
-621 NEAVAGTS
+621 NEAAAGTS

-635 TATITNLTKQ
+635 TATITNLTEQ
-645 AMSNLKLN
+645 AMSGLKLT
-653 WTGPLMKRTGTLP
+653 WSGPLLKTGTLP
-666 LGAKE
+666 SVATESIG
-671 TNGVITVDS
+671 TITVNS
-680 LGADASITISFTNS
+680 LGANASITIPFTNS
-694 SALTKEKDP
+694 SALTEENDP
-703 LLSITATADLLNS
+703 SLSITATVNLLNS
-716 TSGTEEGGTTP
+716 TSGTGEGGTTS
-727 GGTTTSTSVRTD
+727 GGTSTSTSVTTGP
-739 VCTKTTNVL
+739 CTKKTNVL
-748 ASIASTQNTV
+748 ASIAPTQSSVNA
-758 QVGNTAISPGNL
+758 GNAAISSGNL
-770 SLKVTAPKYTA
+770 TLKVTAPKYTA
-781 KNAEV
+781 KNAAV
-786 IYTIEVTSGKAQT
+786 IYTVEVISGKAQT

-804 PANFLNGTWHDEN
+804 PSNFSNGTWYDGN
-817 NALSGAPTITFTE
+817 TALSGAPTIIFTE
-830 SGRKTYTYQVIP
+830 SGTKTYTYRVTP
-842 TAAEDLVKV
+842 TAAGDLVNV
-851 SAWNLT
+851 NAWNLT
-857 AATADN
+857 AATSEN

-877 NNEKKSLGTA
+877 NNEKKETSSVTNETIA
-887 AENATIKKDELKFT
+887 ANELKFT
-901 VSAPAVSAASNGTAE
+901 ASAPAVTAASNGTAE
-916 IVYTLQNVP
+916 IVYRLANVP
-925 KGTVLTASPSGG
+925 KGTVLTASTSGG
-937 TWTQGSQT
+937 TWKQGRLT
-945 LTADAFTTSGSGAVT
+945 LTDAAFTTSGSEEVT
-960 YTRSVSELPSGT
+960 YTLPVSELPSGT
-972 EHRTVE
+972 EYRTVK
-978 TSFTARQQ
+978 TSFTARQP
-986 KTKTSLYAATN
+986 KTAATLYAATEE
-997 KLSTDIYAENAM
+997 LSTYIYAENAM

-1014 KTTQRELKV
+1014 QTTNGELKA

-1031 TSDKPEY
+1031 TSDRPEY
-1038 TLTLQNTIADKRIY
+1038 TLTLQNTITDKRIY
-1052 IGAISDDWTL
+1052 IEAISDDWTL
-1062 KTGAWDEESYRSI
+1062 KTGTWDKGSYTSI
-1075 KNNASVDTLKGNILA
+1075 KDNAPLGTLKGKILA
-1090 ANATVILGKSIA
+1090 DNAAVVLKKSIA
-1102 EQDIKAGQKV
+1102 KNSVNGQKV

-1125 YRYAKRET
+1125 YRYIKRKTQNSPSEDS
-1133 KNLTPEV
+1133 KN
-1140 SKDNPSI
+1140 NPSI

-1159 GKSSSGTI
+1159 GKSNGGKI
-1167 QEISGRLNLKAV
+1167 QEISGQLNLKAV

-1188 ASLYAGGIAGH
+1188 ASLCAGGIVGH
-1199 AEGTGLH
+1199 AEKTELH

-1213 VSGGNYLLST
+1213 VSGGNYLLGT
-1223 GSVKELQHVIVT
+1223 GSVENLQHVIVT
-1235 GTSDVANLGVSNPD
+1235 GTSDVANLGVSNPG
-1249 DTVLVGTA
+1249 DTVLAGTA
-1257 AKPAAGWEKWK
+1257 AEPVDGWENWK
-1268 DYSYYQSESDQ
+1268 RYSYYQSESDQ

-1284 LEWLVKEDAFSITPP
+1284 LRWLVKEDAFSITPP
-1299 GTNAQTVVQTKIKNA
+1299 VTNAQTVVQTKIKDA
-1314 ASGRSYDYYM
+1314 AAGRNYSYYM

-1343 EPNLDLG
+1343 ESNLNLG

-1372 EDTSYSYPFMTGNQ
+1372 EDTSYSYPFMTDNQ
-1386 KPQFFEPG
+1386 KPQFFEAG
-1394 GWKVVRKDKTSLE
+1394 GWKVVRKNKTSLE
-1407 DEIQLTIQDNVKA
+1407 DEIQLTIHDNVKD

-1425 YDEKQSGWTESGAE
+1425 YNEKQLGWTESSAE

-1448 FPFQTAAVS
+1448 FPFQTAEVS

-1515 AKMSLTEGNTKC
+1515 AKMSLTEENTKC
-1527 SYQYYIAKEEMK
+1527 SYQYYIANEEIE

-1554 VMDLG
+1554 VMDLS

-1565 WTDITSGFQ
+1565 WKDITSGFQ
-1574 MPENSGTWYLY
+1574 MPENAGTWYLY

-1602 FQTAPAATAEITV
+1602 FQTAPEATAEITV

-1678 PVTINRPNGADEY
+1678 PVTINRPAGADEY

-1696 IHNGNGKY
+1696 INNGNGKY

-1731 SIADTSAAST
+1731 SIEDTSAAST

-1786 EKGYFKVGSRW
+1786 ENGYFKVGSRW
-1797 YRTDENVQVYKDSIS
+1797 YRTDENVQVYTDSIS
-1812 LYNDGS
+1812 LYNDRS
-1818 RTKPQYIHTAV
+1818 STKAQYIHTAV

-1846 SPMEQTFA
+1846 SPMGQTPA
-1854 PEAAMDTLHF
+1854 PEATMDTLHF

-1874 VRKGASLSFQSLTPG
+1874 VQKGASLSFQSLTSG
-1889 AEIYYIIGDGSTEV
+1889 AELYYIIGDGSTEV
-1903 LDHEEGETHRYDD
+1903 LDHEEGETRRYDD

-1921 ITGDYGNQFVIRMKA
+1921 VTGDYGNQFVIRMKA

-1961 ADQEQTVAPTATPS
+1961 ADQERAVAPTATPS

-1993 TPTKAASIYYTADG
+1993 TPTKGASIYYTADG

-2014 SEDGTFDPAGST
+2014 SEDGIFAPAGST
-2026 LLYDA
+2026 LLYNA

-2036 APPSGNGYFTVRAIA
+2036 APSSGNGYFTVRAIA

-2085 MGTAVIL
+2085 MGTEVIL

-2257 NGTLVSIGSKINLL
+2257 NGTLVSIGSKINLM

-2284 GSSPADSG
+2284 GSSPADNG

-2298 TVEGTSGSS
+2298 TVDGTSGSS

-2367 VTPTESSSLY
+2367 VTPTEGSSLY

-2452 PTRDNLDSL
+2452 PTRDNLDSMTL
-2461 TVYTEEGITINRTV
+2461 YTEDGITVNRTV
-2475 TIQAVA
+2475 TILAAA

-2617 IPETYENAAVTIVY
+2617 IPEAYENAAVTIVY

-2649 AYAKTDHFSHYAL
+2649 AYAKTDHFSNYAL

-2677 LLLLEAAA
+2677 LLILEAAA
-2685 AGTVITGLGYYIS
+2685 AVTVIAGLGYYIS

>member
-21 AGLFCLVAAVLV
+21 AGLFCLVAAVLI
-33 LILGNGMGAQA
+33 LILGNGIGAQA
-44 ESLTMGDKT
+44 ESLDMGDKT
-53 LDFTLDSKDNYYEIK
+53 LDFTQDSTDGYYEIK
-68 NPAQLSAL
+68 NSAQLSAL
-76 GNATADQT
+76 GNATEDQT
-84 SGKHFK
+84 KGKNFK
-90 LVNDLKVS
+90 LVKDLKIS
-98 SITAASTGTFAGTFD
+98 SITTASTGTFAGTFD

-120 ITELQISDSTP
+120 ITELKISDSTP
-131 GQAAQGVLFGTVTG
+131 GKAAQGVLFGTVTG

-154 TDDDATYKRTSDAGV
+154 TDDEATYKRTSDAGV
-169 TISEQTSADKVVS
+169 TSSEQTPVERVVS
-182 GGETLDQP
+182 GGKTLKQP

-195 SSALVS
+195 SSDLVS
-201 ELDDES
+201 ELDTKA
-207 EYKNAYNQIK
+207 EYKTAYDQIK
-217 GYKDTVDKNNGKVTG
+217 NYKDTVDGTGKVTG

-275 DGKDLTVTQK
+275 DGKDLTVTQE
-285 GTEYKDQ
+285 GTEYEDQ

-303 VFYTKEENYE
+303 VFYKKEENYE
-313 FKGLNNI
+313 FKGLDNI

-325 KPTFYQKEVSE
+325 VPAFYKQEVSE
-336 PGANAEVGKRF
+336 TGTNAEVGQRF
-347 SITASAPA
+347 SITASAPV
-355 YEVAVDSENEYKYS
+355 YEVAAYSENEYKYS
-369 IMYDVTVTSKD
+369 ITYDVTVSSLD
-380 NEPHTV
+380 NAQHTV
-386 QVTPALSGM
+386 QVTPALSGL
-395 TGGTWVQSDVTLT
+395 TGGTWDQGNTTLT
-408 TDGTTKTA
+408 TDATTKKA
-416 TASFTYR
+416 TTKFIYK
-423 GSCTTDSTVVKA
+423 GSCTADSTVVKA
-435 HFKASEMVEE
+435 HFKASETVGE
-445 QTVTATTSDLT
+445 QTVTATTSDLA

-462 NEVESEESTPAVQA
+462 AEVSSTDSTPAVGTN
-476 DELQVTVTGR
+476 ELQVTVTGR

-491 AVSSLSYTV
+491 AESSLSYTV
-500 TVKNNSNADIKDVKL
+500 TVKNNSGATLKDVKL
-515 NYEGTGWTIT
+515 NYEGTGWTVN
-525 DSSGSANPI
+525 DSSGSTTSI
-534 SVGTLN
+534 SVGILN
-540 KGASKSYTFSRTG
+540 TGASKEYTFIKRG
-553 SFSGRTDPSLTVS
+553 SFSVGTNPSLTVS

-572 TENGEQKLVTGNA
+572 TGNVEQKLVTGKV
-585 TKTTEVKKSPDGTLS
+585 TKTTTVKQSPNTNLSPVTVSGT
-600 TVTSYGKVDGTAALQ
+600 VDGTAALQ
-615 VTINGQ
+615 VTIEGQ

-629 ANGLTY
+629 ANSLTY
-635 TATITNLTKQ
+635 TATITNLTEQ
-645 AMSNLKLN
+645 DMSGLELTWNGSLL
-653 WTGPLMKRTGTLP
+653 KRTGTLP
-666 LGAKE
+666 
-671 TNGVITVDS
+671 TGVTEEDGTITVKS
-680 LGADASITISFTNS
+680 LRAKASIKISFTNS
-694 SALTKEKDP
+694 AVLTTGNNP
-703 LLSITATADLLNS
+703 SLSITATASLLNS

-727 GGTTTSTSVRTD
+727 GGTSTSTSVTTGE
-739 VCTKTTNVL
+739 CKKTTTVL
-748 ASIASTQNTV
+748 APIATTQSSVNA
-758 QVGNTAISPGNL
+758 GNTAISAGNL
-770 SLKVTAPKYTA
+770 ALKVTAPKYTA
-781 KNAEV
+781 KNTAV
-786 IYTIEVTSGKAQT
+786 IYTINVTSGKAQT
-799 VTLST
+799 VNLST
-804 PANFLNGTWHDEN
+804 PTDFSNGTWYDEE
-817 NALSGAPTITFTE
+817 NALSGVPTINFTE
-830 SGRKTYTYQVIP
+830 SGTKTYTYRVTP
-842 TAAEDLVKV
+842 TAEGDLVKV
-851 SAWNLT
+851 AAWNLT
-857 AATADN
+857 AATSDN
-863 AETLSLSVPEVSVY
+863 AETLSVSVPEVFVY
-877 NNEKKSLGTA
+877 NNEKEETSSVTNETIA
-887 AENATIKKDELKFT
+887 ANELQFT
-901 VSAPAVSAASNGTAE
+901 VSAPEVTEVSNGTAE
-916 IVYTLQNVP
+916 IVYTLAKVP
-925 KGTVLTASPSGG
+925 NGTVLTASTTGG
-937 TWTQGSQT
+937 TWKQGSQQST
-945 LTADAFTTSGSGAVT
+945 DNTFTTSGSGAVT
-960 YTRSVSELPSGT
+960 YTRSVSKLPSET
-972 EHRTVE
+972 EPSTVE
-978 TSFTARQQ
+978 TSFAARQQ
-986 KTKTSLYAATN
+986 KDKKSLYAVTEE
-997 KLSTDIYAENAM
+997 LSTDIYAENAM
-1009 LKEES
+1009 VKEEGQ
-1014 KTTQRELKV
+1014 TTNGELKV

-1062 KTGAWDEESYRSI
+1062 KTGAWDNGSYKSI
-1075 KNNASVDTLKGNILA
+1075 KDNKLLGTLNGNILA
-1090 ANATVILGKSIA
+1090 ADDTIVLKKSIA
-1102 EQDIKAGQKV
+1102 KGSVDGQKV
-1112 TLSGIQTIREADA
+1112 TLSGIRTIREADA
-1125 YRYAKRET
+1125 YRYNKRKTQNPPSEDS
-1133 KNLTPEV
+1133 KN
-1140 SKDNPSI
+1140 NPSI

-1159 GKSSSGTI
+1159 GKSNGGTI
-1167 QEISGRLNLKAV
+1167 QEISGQLNLKAV

-1188 ASLYAGGIAGH
+1188 ASLHAGGIVGH
-1199 AEGTGLH
+1199 AEKTELH

-1213 VSGGNYLLST
+1213 VSGGNYLLGT
-1223 GSVKELQHVIVT
+1223 GSVTNLQRVIVT
-1235 GTSDVANLGVSNPD
+1235 GTSDVANLGVSDPG
-1249 DTVLVGTA
+1249 DTVLAGTA
-1257 AKPAAGWEKWK
+1257 AEPAADGWENWER
-1268 DYSYYQSESDQ
+1268 YSYYQSESDQ

-1284 LEWLVKEDAFSITPP
+1284 LGWLVKKDAFSITPP
-1299 GTNAQTVVQTKIKNA
+1299 VTNAQTVVQTKIKDA
-1314 ASGRSYDYYM
+1314 ASGRNYVYYM

-1343 EPNLDLG
+1343 ESNLNLG

-1372 EDTSYSYPFMTGNQ
+1372 EDTSYSYPFMTDNK
-1386 KPQFFEPG
+1386 KPQFFEAG
-1394 GWKVVRKDKTSLE
+1394 SWKVVRKDKTSLE
-1407 DEIQLTIQDNVKA
+1407 DEIQLTIHDNVKD

-1425 YDEKQSGWTESGAE
+1425 YNEKQSGWTESSAE

-1448 FPFQTAAVS
+1448 FPFQTAEVS

-1515 AKMSLTEGNTKC
+1515 AKMSLTEENTKC
-1527 SYQYYIAKEEMK
+1527 SYQYYIANEEIG

-1554 VMDLG
+1554 VMDLS

-1574 MPENSGTWYLY
+1574 MPENAGTWYLY

-1591 GYAPIVYQYGS
+1591 GYAPIVYKYGS

-1696 IHNGNGKY
+1696 INNGNGKY

-1755 GARIL
+1755 GARIRIL

-1786 EKGYFKVGSRW
+1786 ENGYFKVGSRW

-1818 RTKPQYIHTAV
+1818 STKPQYIHTAV

-1846 SPMEQTFA
+1846 SPMGQTPA

-1874 VRKGASLSFQSLTPG
+1874 VRKGASLSFQSLTSG
-1889 AEIYYIIGDGSTEV
+1889 AELYYIIGDGSTEV

-1921 ITGDYGNQFVIRMKA
+1921 VTGDYGNQFVIRMKA

-1980 PTVITPGDKILLS
+1980 PTVIRPGDKILLS
-1993 TPTKAASIYYTADG
+1993 TPTKGASIYYTADG

-2014 SEDGTFDPAGST
+2014 SEDGTFAPAGST

-2155 SREQLSVPTA
+2155 SREQLSAPTA

-2257 NGTLVSIGSKINLL
+2257 NGTLVSIGSKINLM

-2284 GSSPADSG
+2284 GSSPADNG

-2367 VTPTESSSLY
+2367 VTPTEGSSLY

-2403 ASFQYTAALKAE
+2403 ASFQYTAALKAA

-2430 TVVAL
+2430 TIVAL

-2444 YYSTDGTE
+2444 YYSTNGTE
-2452 PTRDNLDSL
+2452 PTRDNLDSMTL
-2461 TVYTEEGITINRTV
+2461 YTEDGITVNRTV
-2475 TIQAVA
+2475 TILAAA

-2513 LEEQQLKDTDSSGLT
+2513 LEEQQLKDTDSSGLA

-2617 IPETYENAAVTIVY
+2617 IPEAYENAAVTIVY

-2677 LLLLEAAA
+2677 LLILEGAAA
-2685 AGTVITGLGYYIS
+2685 VTVIAGLGYYIS

>member
-44 ESLTMGDKT
+44 EPLHMGDKT
-53 LDFTLDSKDNYYEIK
+53 LDFTLDSTDHYYEIK
-68 NPAQLSAL
+68 NSAQLSAL

-84 SGKHFK
+84 KDKNFK
-90 LVNDLKVS
+90 LVKDLKIS
-98 SITAASTGTFAGTFD
+98 SIMAASTGIFAGTFD

-120 ITELQISDSTP
+120 IGKLQISDATSGTSS
-131 GQAAQGVLFGTVTG
+131 QGVLFGTVTG

-154 TDDDATYKRTSDAGV
+154 TDDEATYKRTSDAGV
-169 TISEQTSADKVVS
+169 MSSEQTPVERVVS
-182 GGETLDQP
+182 GGETLEQP

-195 SSALVS
+195 SSDLVS
-201 ELDDES
+201 ELDTEY
-207 EYKNAYNQIK
+207 EYKTAYEQIK
-217 GYKDTVDKNNGKVTG
+217 NYKDTVDGTG

-251 AGEDSF
+251 AREDSF

-275 DGKDLTVTQK
+275 DGKDLTVTQE
-285 GTEYKDQ
+285 GTEHKDQ
-292 VVTTTTTTTES
+292 VVTTTKTTTES

-325 KPTFYQKEVSE
+325 TPAFYEKDVSE
-336 PGANAEVGKRF
+336 TGTNAEVGQRF
-347 SITASAPA
+347 SITASAPV
-355 YEVAVDSENEYKYS
+355 YEVAAYSENEYKYS
-369 IMYDVTVTSKD
+369 ITYDVTVTSLND
-380 NEPHTV
+380 LQHTV
-386 QVTPALSGM
+386 QVTPALSST
-395 TGGTWVQSDVTLT
+395 TGGTWNQSNATLT
-408 TDGTTKTA
+408 TDVTTKKATTTFIYKGPCTA
-416 TASFTYR
+416 
-423 GSCTTDSTVVKA
+423 DSTTVKA
-435 HFKASEMVEE
+435 HFKASEMVGE
-445 QTVTATTSDLT
+445 QTVTATTSDLA

-462 NEVESEESTPAVQA
+462 AEVSSTDSTPAVGTN
-476 DELQVTVTGR
+476 ELQVTVTGR

-491 AVSSLSYTV
+491 AESSLSYTV
-500 TVKNNSNADIKDVKL
+500 TVKNNSGATLKDVKL
-515 NYEGTGWTIT
+515 NYEGTGWTVN
-525 DSSGSANPI
+525 DSSGSTTSI
-534 SVGTLN
+534 SVGILN
-540 KGASKSYTFSRTG
+540 TGASKEYTFIKRG
-553 SFSGRTDPSLTVS
+553 SFSVGTNPSLTVS

-572 TENGEQKLVTGNA
+572 TGNVEQKLVTEKV
-585 TKTTEVKKSPDGTLS
+585 TKTTTVKQSPNTTSSPVTVSGT
-600 TVTSYGKVDGTAALQ
+600 VDGTAALQ
-615 VTINGQ
+615 VTIKGQ

-635 TATITNLTKQ
+635 TATITNLTEQ
-645 AMSNLKLN
+645 AMSGLKLT
-653 WTGPLMKRTGTLP
+653 WSGPLLKTGTLP
-666 LGAKE
+666 LGATE
-671 TNGVITVDS
+671 SIGTITVNS
-680 LGADASITISFTNS
+680 LGANASITIPFTNS
-694 SALTKEKDP
+694 SALTEGNDP
-703 LLSITATADLLNS
+703 SLSITATVNLLNS
-716 TSGTEEGGTTP
+716 TSGTGEGGTTP
-727 GGTTTSTSVRTD
+727 GGTSTSTFVTTGP
-739 VCTKTTNVL
+739 CTKTTNVL
-748 ASIASTQNTV
+748 ASIAPTQSTVNA
-758 QVGNTAISPGNL
+758 GNTAISSGNL
-770 SLKVTAPKYTA
+770 TLKVTAPKYTA
-781 KNAEV
+781 KNAAV
-786 IYTIEVTSGKAQT
+786 IYRIEVTSGKAQT

-804 PANFLNGTWHDEN
+804 PANFLTGTWYDGN
-817 NALSGAPTITFTE
+817 TALSSVPTITFTE
-830 SGRKTYTYQVIP
+830 SGTKTYTYQVTP
-842 TAAEDLVKV
+842 TASAGDLVN
-851 SAWNLT
+851 AWNLT
-857 AATADN
+857 AATSEN

-877 NNEKKSLGTA
+877 NKGKKGTSPVTNETIA
-887 AENATIKKDELKFT
+887 ANELQFT
-901 VSAPAVSAASNGTAE
+901 VSAPAVTAASNGTAE
-916 IVYTLQNVP
+916 IVYRLANVP
-925 KGTVLTASPSGG
+925 KGTVLTASTSGG
-937 TWTQGSQT
+937 TWKQGRVT
-945 LTADAFTTSGSGAVT
+945 LTDAAFTTSGSEEVT
-960 YTRSVSELPSGT
+960 YTLPVSELPSGT
-972 EHRTVE
+972 EYRTVK
-978 TSFTARQQ
+978 TSFTARQP
-986 KTKTSLYAATN
+986 KTAATLYAATEE
-997 KLSTDIYAENAM
+997 LSTDIYAENAM
-1009 LKEES
+1009 LKGES
-1014 KTTQRELKV
+1014 QTTNGELKA
-1023 TVTTLAWT
+1023 TVTTQAWT
-1031 TSDKPEY
+1031 TSDSAEY
-1038 TLTLQNTIADKRIY
+1038 TLTLQNTITGKRIY
-1052 IGAISDDWTL
+1052 IKEILTDWAL
-1062 KTGAWDEESYRSI
+1062 KTGIWDKGSYTSI
-1075 KNNASVDTLKGNILA
+1075 KNNASLGTLKGNILA
-1090 ANATVILGKSIA
+1090 DNATVILEKSIV
-1102 EQDIKAGQKV
+1102 ENDIKAGQKV

-1125 YRYAKRET
+1125 YRYKKRET
-1133 KNLTPEV
+1133 KNPPSED
-1140 SKDNPSI
+1140 SKNNPSI

-1159 GKSSSGTI
+1159 GKSNGGKI
-1167 QEISGRLNLKAV
+1167 QEISGQLNLKAV

-1188 ASLYAGGIAGH
+1188 ASLCAGGIVGH
-1199 AEGTGLH
+1199 AEKTELH

-1213 VSGGNYLLST
+1213 VSGGNYLLGT
-1223 GSVKELQHVIVT
+1223 GSVENLQHVIVT
-1235 GTSDVANLGVSNPD
+1235 GTSDVANLGVSNPG
-1249 DTVLVGTA
+1249 DTVLAGMA
-1257 AKPAAGWEKWK
+1257 AEPADGWEKWK
-1268 DYSYYQSESDQ
+1268 RYSYYQSESDQ

-1284 LEWLVKEDAFSITPP
+1284 LGWLVKKDAFSITPP
-1299 GTNAQTVVQTKIKNA
+1299 VTNAQTVVQTKIKDA
-1314 ASGRSYDYYM
+1314 ASGRNYSYYM

-1343 EPNLDLG
+1343 EPNLNLG

-1372 EDTSYSYPFMTGNQ
+1372 EDTSYSYPFMTDNQ
-1386 KPQFFEPG
+1386 KPQFFEAG
-1394 GWKVVRKDKTSLE
+1394 GWKVVRKNKTSLE
-1407 DEIQLTIQDNVKA
+1407 DEIQLTIFDNVKD

-1425 YDEKQSGWTESGAE
+1425 YNEKQSEWTESSAE

-1448 FPFQTAAVS
+1448 FPFQTAEVS

-1515 AKMSLTEGNTKC
+1515 AKMSLTEENTKC
-1527 SYQYYIAKEEMK
+1527 SYQYYIANEEIE

-1554 VMDLG
+1554 VMDLS

-1565 WTDITSGFQ
+1565 WTDITAGFQ
-1574 MPENSGTWYLY
+1574 MPENAGTWYLY

-1602 FQTAPAATAEITV
+1602 FQTAPEATAEITV

-1678 PVTINRPNGADEY
+1678 PVTINRPAGADEY

-1696 IHNGNGKY
+1696 INNGNGKY

-1731 SIADTSAAST
+1731 SIEDTSAAST

-1786 EKGYFKVGSRW
+1786 ENGYFKVGSRW
-1797 YRTDENVQVYKDSIS
+1797 YRTDENVQVYTDSIS
-1812 LYNDGS
+1812 LYNDRS
-1818 RTKPQYIHTAV
+1818 STKAQYIHTAV

-1846 SPMEQTFA
+1846 SPMGQTPA
-1854 PEAAMDTLHF
+1854 PEATMDTLHF

-1874 VRKGASLSFQSLTPG
+1874 VQKGASLSFQSLTSG
-1889 AEIYYIIGDGSTEV
+1889 AELYYIIGDGSTEV
-1903 LDHEEGETHRYDD
+1903 LDHEEGETRRYDD

-1921 ITGDYGNQFVIRMKA
+1921 VTGDYGNQFVIRMKA

-1961 ADQEQTVAPTATPS
+1961 ADQERAVAPTATPS

-1993 TPTKAASIYYTADG
+1993 TPTKGASIYYTADG

-2014 SEDGTFDPAGST
+2014 SEDDTFAPAGST

-2155 SREQLSVPTA
+2155 SREQLSAPTA

-2182 AADGASIYYTMDGSD
+2182 AADRASIYYTMDGSD

-2257 NGTLVSIGSKINLL
+2257 NGTLVSIGSKINLM

-2284 GSSPADSG
+2284 GSSPADNG

-2298 TVEGTSGSS
+2298 TVDGTSGSS

-2367 VTPTESSSLY
+2367 VTPTEGSSLY

-2452 PTRDNLDSL
+2452 PTRDNLDSMTL
-2461 TVYTEEGITINRTV
+2461 YTEDGITVNRTV
-2475 TIQAVA
+2475 TILAAA

-2617 IPETYENAAVTIVY
+2617 IPEAYENAAVTIVY

-2677 LLLLEAAA
+2677 LLILEAAA
-2685 AGTVITGLGYYIS
+2685 AVTVIAGLGYYIS

>member
-44 ESLTMGDKT
+44 EPLHMGDKT
-53 LDFTLDSKDNYYEIK
+53 LDFTLDSTDSYYEIK
-68 NPAQLSAL
+68 NSAQLSAL

-84 SGKHFK
+84 KDKNFK
-90 LVNDLKVS
+90 LVKDLKIS
-98 SITAASTGTFAGTFD
+98 SITAASTGIFAGTFD

-120 ITELQISDSTP
+120 IGKLQISDATSGTSS
-131 GQAAQGVLFGTVTG
+131 QGVLFGTVTG

-154 TDDDATYKRTSDAGV
+154 TDDEATYKRTSDAGV
-169 TISEQTSADKVVS
+169 TSSEQTPVERVVS
-182 GGETLDQP
+182 GGETLEQP

-195 SSALVS
+195 SSDLVS
-201 ELDDES
+201 ELDTEDEY
-207 EYKNAYNQIK
+207 ETAYEQIK
-217 GYKDTVDKNNGKVTG
+217 NYKDTVDGTG

-251 AGEDSF
+251 AREDSF

-275 DGKDLTVTQK
+275 DGKDLTVTQE
-285 GTEYKDQ
+285 GTEHKDQ
-292 VVTTTTTTTES
+292 VVTTTKTTTES

-313 FKGLNNI
+313 FNRLGDGDI

-325 KPTFYQKEVSE
+325 VPAFYETE
-336 PGANAEVGKRF
+336 ALETGTNAEVRQRF
-347 SITASAPA
+347 SITASAPV
-355 YEVAVDSENEYKYS
+355 YEVAAYSENEYKYS
-369 IMYDVTVTSKD
+369 ITYDVTVTSVD
-380 NEPHTV
+380 NAQHTV
-386 QVTPALSGM
+386 QVTPALSGL
-395 TGGTWVQSDVTLT
+395 TGGTWDQGNTTLT
-408 TDGTTKTA
+408 TDATTKKA
-416 TASFTYR
+416 TTKFIYK
-423 GSCTTDSTVVKA
+423 GSCTADSTVVKA
-435 HFKASEMVEE
+435 HFKASETVGE
-445 QTVTATTSDLT
+445 QTVTATTSDLA

-462 NEVESEESTPAVQA
+462 AEVSSTDSTPAVGRN
-476 DELQVTVTGR
+476 ELQVTVTGR

-491 AVSSLSYTV
+491 AESSLSYTV
-500 TVKNNSNADIKDVKL
+500 TVKNNSGAALKDVKL
-515 NYEGTGWTIT
+515 NYEGTGWTVT
-525 DSSGSANPI
+525 NSSGT
-534 SVGTLN
+534 SVSDTEINIGELSE
-540 KGASKSYTFSRTG
+540 GRYARYTFSRTG
-553 SFSGRTDPSLTVS
+553 SFSVGTNPSLTVS
-566 ASGTKV
+566 ASGIKV
-572 TENGEQKLVTGNA
+572 TRNGEQKLVTEKV
-585 TKTTEVKKSPDGTLS
+585 TKTTTVKQSPNTTS
-600 TVTSYGKVDGTAALQ
+600 SPVTVSGKVNGTDALQ
-615 VTINGQ
+615 VTITGPK
-621 NEAVAGTS
+621 EAAAGTS

-635 TATITNLTKQ
+635 TATITNLTEQ
-645 AMSNLKLN
+645 AMSGLKLT
-653 WTGPLMKRTGTLP
+653 WSGSLLKRTGSLP
-666 LGAKE
+666 LGATE
-671 TNGVITVDS
+671 NNGTITVNS
-680 LGADASITISFTNS
+680 LGAKGSITISFTNS
-694 SALTKEKDP
+694 AVLTKGNDP
-703 LLSITATADLLNS
+703 SLSIIATAKLLNS

-727 GGTTTSTSVRTD
+727 GGTSTSTSITTD
-739 VCTKTTNVL
+739 ACTKTTTVL
-748 ASIASTQNTV
+748 PAVVKTQSPV
-758 QVGNTAISPGNL
+758 DVGNAAISSENL
-770 SLKVTAPKYTA
+770 TLKVTAPKYTE
-781 KNAEV
+781 KNAAV

-804 PANFLNGTWHDEN
+804 PANFSTGIWHDGN
-817 NALSGAPTITFTE
+817 TALTGVPTIIFTE
-830 SGRKTYTYQVIP
+830 SGTKTYTYQVTP
-842 TAAEDLVKV
+842 TAAGDLVNV
-851 SAWNLT
+851 NAWNLT
-857 AATADN
+857 AASEN

-877 NNEKKSLGTA
+877 NNGKKETSPVTNKTIAANELQFTA
-887 AENATIKKDELKFT
+887 
-901 VSAPAVSAASNGTAE
+901 SAPAVAAASNGTAE
-916 IVYTLQNVP
+916 IVYKLKSVP
-925 KGTVLTASPSGG
+925 DGTVLTASTSGG
-937 TWTQGSQT
+937 TWKQGSQT
-945 LTADAFTTSGSGAVT
+945 STDAAFTTSGSGAVT
-960 YTRSVSELPSGT
+960 YTLSVSELPSGT
-972 EHRTVE
+972 EYRTVK
-978 TSFTARQQ
+978 TSFAARQP
-986 KTKTSLYAATN
+986 KTAATLYAAT
-997 KLSTDIYAENAM
+997 KELSTDIYAENAM
-1009 LKEES
+1009 LKGES
-1014 KTTQRELKV
+1014 QTTNGELKA
-1023 TVTTLAWT
+1023 TVTTQAWT
-1031 TSDKPEY
+1031 TSNSAEY
-1038 TLTLQNTIADKRIY
+1038 TLTLQNTITGKRIY
-1052 IGAISDDWTL
+1052 IEAISDDWTL
-1062 KTGAWDEESYRSI
+1062 KTGTWDKGSYTSI
-1075 KNNASVDTLKGNILA
+1075 KDNAPLGTLKGKILA
-1090 ANATVILGKSIA
+1090 DNAAVVLKKSIA
-1102 EQDIKAGQKV
+1102 KNSVNGQKV

-1125 YRYAKRET
+1125 YRYTKRKT
-1133 KNLTPEV
+1133 KNQPSED
-1140 SKDNPSI
+1140 SKNNPSI

-1159 GKSSSGTI
+1159 GKSNGGKI
-1167 QEISGRLNLKAV
+1167 QEISGQLNLKAV

-1188 ASLYAGGIAGH
+1188 ASLRAGGIVGH
-1199 AEGTGLH
+1199 AEKTELH

-1213 VSGGNYLLST
+1213 VSGGNYLLGT
-1223 GSVKELQHVIVT
+1223 GSVENLQHVIVT
-1235 GTSDVANLGVSNPD
+1235 GTSDVANLGVSNPG
-1249 DTVLVGTA
+1249 DTVLAGTA
-1257 AKPAAGWEKWK
+1257 AEPADGWKNWK
-1268 DYSYYQSESDQ
+1268 RYSYYQSESDQ

-1284 LEWLVKEDAFSITPP
+1284 LGWLVKEDAFSITPP
-1299 GTNAQTVVQTKIKNA
+1299 VTNSQTVVQTKIKDA
-1314 ASGRSYDYYM
+1314 ASGRNYSYYM

-1343 EPNLDLG
+1343 ESNLNLG

-1372 EDTSYSYPFMTGNQ
+1372 EDTSYSYPFMTDNQ
-1386 KPQFFEPG
+1386 KPQFFEAG
-1394 GWKVVRKDKTSLE
+1394 GWKVVRKNKTFLE
-1407 DEIQLTIQDNVKA
+1407 DEIQLTIFDNVKD

-1425 YDEKQSGWTESGAE
+1425 YNEKQSGWTESSAE

-1448 FPFQTAAVS
+1448 FPFQTAEVS

-1515 AKMSLTEGNTKC
+1515 AKMSLTEENTKC
-1527 SYQYYIAKEEMK
+1527 SYQYYIANEEIE

-1554 VMDLG
+1554 VMDLS

-1574 MPENSGTWYLY
+1574 MPENAGTWYLY

-1602 FQTAPAATAEITV
+1602 FQTAPEATAEITV

-1669 DEWKAYTDT
+1669 DEWKSYTDT
-1678 PVTINRPNGADEY
+1678 PVTINRPAGADEY

-1696 IHNGNGKY
+1696 INNGNGKY

-1731 SIADTSAAST
+1731 SIEDTSAAST

-1786 EKGYFKVGSRW
+1786 ENGYFKVGSRW
-1797 YRTDENVQVYKDSIS
+1797 YRTDENVQVYTDSIS
-1812 LYNDGS
+1812 LYNDRS
-1818 RTKPQYIHTAV
+1818 STKAQYIHTAV

-1846 SPMEQTFA
+1846 SPMGQTPA
-1854 PEAAMDTLHF
+1854 PEATMDTLHF

-1874 VRKGASLSFQSLTPG
+1874 VQKGASLSFQSLTSG
-1889 AEIYYIIGDGSTEV
+1889 AELYYIIGDGSTEV
-1903 LDHEEGETHRYDD
+1903 LDHEEGETRRYDD

-1921 ITGDYGNQFVIRMKA
+1921 VTGDYGNQFVIRMKA

-1980 PTVITPGDKILLS
+1980 PTVIRPGDKILLS

-2007 SAPSVTK
+2007 SVPSVTK
-2014 SEDGTFDPAGST
+2014 SEDGTFAPEGST

-2155 SREQLSVPTA
+2155 SREQLSAPTA

-2182 AADGASIYYTMDGSD
+2182 AADRASIYYTMDGSD

-2257 NGTLVSIGSKINLL
+2257 NGTLVSIGSKINLM

-2284 GSSPADSG
+2284 GSSPADNG

-2298 TVEGTSGSS
+2298 TVDGTSGSS

-2367 VTPTESSSLY
+2367 VTPTEGSSLY

-2452 PTRDNLDSL
+2452 PTRDNLDSMTL
-2461 TVYTEEGITINRTV
+2461 YTEDGITVNRTV
-2475 TIQAVA
+2475 TILAAA

-2617 IPETYENAAVTIVY
+2617 IPEAYENAAVTIVY

-2662 VGLEEAASDGWTVSY
+2662 VGLEEVASDGWTVSY
-2677 LLLLEAAA
+2677 LLILEAAA
-2685 AGTVITGLGYYIS
+2685 AVTVIAGLGYYIS

>member
-21 AGLFCLVAAVLV
+21 AGLFCLVAAVLI

-44 ESLTMGDKT
+44 EPLHMGDKT
-53 LDFTLDSKDNYYEIK
+53 LDFTLDSTDHYYEIK
-68 NPAQLSAL
+68 NSAQLSAL

-84 SGKHFK
+84 KDKNFK
-90 LVNDLKVS
+90 LVKDLKIS

-120 ITELQISDSTP
+120 IEKLEISDATSGTSS
-131 GQAAQGVLFGTVTG
+131 QGVLFGTVTG

-154 TDDDATYKRTSDAGV
+154 TDDEATYKRTSDAGV
-169 TISEQTSADKVVS
+169 TSSEQTPVERVVS
-182 GGETLDQP
+182 GGETLEQP

-195 SSALVS
+195 SSDLVS
-201 ELDDES
+201 ELDTEDEY
-207 EYKNAYNQIK
+207 ETAYEQIK
-217 GYKDTVDKNNGKVTG
+217 NYKDTVDGTG

-251 AGEDSF
+251 AREDSF

-275 DGKDLTVTQK
+275 DGKDLTVTQE
-285 GTEYKDQ
+285 GTEHKDQ
-292 VVTTTTTTTES
+292 VVTTTKTTTES

-313 FKGLNNI
+313 FNRLGDGDI

-325 KPTFYQKEVSE
+325 VPAFYETE
-336 PGANAEVGKRF
+336 ALETGTNAEVRQRF
-347 SITASAPA
+347 SITASAPV
-355 YEVAVDSENEYKYS
+355 YEVAAYSENEYKYS
-369 IMYDVTVTSKD
+369 ITYDVTVTSVD
-380 NEPHTV
+380 NAQHTV
-386 QVTPALSGM
+386 QVTPVLSGI
-395 TGGTWVQSDVTLT
+395 TGGTWDKSNATLT
-408 TDGTTKTA
+408 MDGATKTM
-416 TASFTYR
+416 SFTYQ
-423 GSCTTDSTVVKA
+423 GSCTADSTVVKA
-435 HFKASEMVEE
+435 HFKASETVGE
-445 QTVTATTSDLT
+445 QTVTATTSDLA

-462 NEVESEESTPAVQA
+462 AEVSSTDSTPAVGRN
-476 DELQVTVTGR
+476 ELQVTVTGR

-491 AVSSLSYTV
+491 AESSLSYTV
-500 TVKNNSNADIKDVKL
+500 TVKNNSGAALKDVKL
-515 NYEGTGWTIT
+515 NYEGTGWTVT
-525 DSSGSANPI
+525 NSSGT
-534 SVGTLN
+534 SVSDTEINIGELSE
-540 KGASKSYTFSRTG
+540 GRYARYTFSRTG
-553 SFSGRTDPSLTVS
+553 SFSVGTNPSLTVS
-566 ASGTKV
+566 ASGIKV
-572 TENGEQKLVTGNA
+572 TRNGEQKLVTEKV
-585 TKTTEVKKSPDGTLS
+585 TKTTTVKQSPNTTS
-600 TVTSYGKVDGTAALQ
+600 SPVTVSGKVNGTDALQ
-615 VTINGQ
+615 VTITGPK
-621 NEAVAGTS
+621 EAAAGTS

-635 TATITNLTKQ
+635 TATITNLTEQ
-645 AMSNLKLN
+645 AMSGLKLT
-653 WTGPLMKRTGTLP
+653 WSGPLLKTGTLP
-666 LGAKE
+666 LGATE
-671 TNGVITVDS
+671 SIGTITVNN
-680 LGADASITISFTNS
+680 LGANASITIPFTNS
-694 SALTKEKDP
+694 SALTEGNDP
-703 LLSITATADLLNS
+703 SLSITATANLLNS
-716 TSGTEEGGTTP
+716 TSGTEEGGTTS
-727 GGTTTSTSVRTD
+727 GGTSTSTSVTTGL
-739 VCTKTTNVL
+739 CTKTTTVL
-748 ASIASTQNTV
+748 PTV
-758 QVGNTAISPGNL
+758 VKTPSSVNAGNAAISSGNL
-770 SLKVTAPKYTA
+770 TLKVTAPKYTA

-786 IYTIEVTSGKAQT
+786 IYTVEVTSGKAQT

-804 PANFLNGTWHDEN
+804 PANFSNGTWYDGN
-817 NALSGAPTITFTE
+817 TALSGAPTMTE
-830 SGRKTYTYQVIP
+830 SGTKTYTYQVTP
-842 TAAEDLVKV
+842 TAAGDLVNV
-851 SAWNLT
+851 NAWNLT
-857 AATADN
+857 AASEN

-877 NNEKKSLGTA
+877 NNGKKETSPVTNKTIAANELQFTA
-887 AENATIKKDELKFT
+887 
-901 VSAPAVSAASNGTAE
+901 SAPAVAAASNGTAE
-916 IVYTLQNVP
+916 IVYKLKSVP
-925 KGTVLTASPSGG
+925 DGTVLTASTSGG
-937 TWTQGSQT
+937 TWKQGSQT
-945 LTADAFTTSGSGAVT
+945 STDAAFTTSGSGAVT
-960 YTRSVSELPSGT
+960 YTLSVSELPSGT
-972 EHRTVE
+972 EYRTVK
-978 TSFTARQQ
+978 TSFAARQP
-986 KTKTSLYAATN
+986 KTAATLYAAT
-997 KLSTDIYAENAM
+997 KELSTDIYAENAM
-1009 LKEES
+1009 LKGES
-1014 KTTQRELKV
+1014 QTTNGELKA
-1023 TVTTLAWT
+1023 TVTTQAWT
-1031 TSDKPEY
+1031 TSNSAEY
-1038 TLTLQNTIADKRIY
+1038 TLTLQNTITGKRIY
-1052 IGAISDDWTL
+1052 IEAISDDWTL
-1062 KTGAWDEESYRSI
+1062 KTGTWDKGSYTSI
-1075 KNNASVDTLKGNILA
+1075 KDNAPLGTLKGKILA
-1090 ANATVILGKSIA
+1090 DNAAVVLKKSIA
-1102 EQDIKAGQKV
+1102 KNSVNGQKV

-1125 YRYAKRET
+1125 YRYTKRKT
-1133 KNLTPEV
+1133 KNQPSED
-1140 SKDNPSI
+1140 SKNNPSI

-1159 GKSSSGTI
+1159 GKSNGGKI
-1167 QEISGRLNLKAV
+1167 QEISGQLNLKAV

-1188 ASLYAGGIAGH
+1188 ASLRAGGIVGH
-1199 AEGTGLH
+1199 AEKTELH

-1213 VSGGNYLLST
+1213 VSGGNYLLGT
-1223 GSVKELQHVIVT
+1223 GSVENLQHVIVT
-1235 GTSDVANLGVSNPD
+1235 GTSDVANLGVSNPG
-1249 DTVLVGTA
+1249 DTVLAGTA
-1257 AKPAAGWEKWK
+1257 AEPADGWKNWK
-1268 DYSYYQSESDQ
+1268 RYSYYQSESDQ

-1284 LEWLVKEDAFSITPP
+1284 LGWLVKEDAFSITPP
-1299 GTNAQTVVQTKIKNA
+1299 VTNSQTVVQTKIKDA
-1314 ASGRSYDYYM
+1314 ASGRNYSYYM

-1343 EPNLDLG
+1343 ESNLNLG

-1372 EDTSYSYPFMTGNQ
+1372 EDTSYSYPFMTDNQ
-1386 KPQFFEPG
+1386 KPQFFEAG
-1394 GWKVVRKDKTSLE
+1394 GWKVVRKNKTFLE
-1407 DEIQLTIQDNVKA
+1407 DEIQLTIFDNVKD

-1425 YDEKQSGWTESGAE
+1425 YNEKQSGWTESSAE

-1448 FPFQTAAVS
+1448 FPFQTAEVS

-1515 AKMSLTEGNTKC
+1515 AKMSLTEENTKC
-1527 SYQYYIAKEEMK
+1527 SYQYYIANEEIE

-1554 VMDLG
+1554 VMDLS

-1574 MPENSGTWYLY
+1574 MPENAGTWYLY

-1602 FQTAPAATAEITV
+1602 FQTAPEATAEITV

-1669 DEWKAYTDT
+1669 DEWKSYTDT
-1678 PVTINRPNGADEY
+1678 PVTINRPAGADEY

-1696 IHNGNGKY
+1696 INNGNGKY

-1731 SIADTSAAST
+1731 SIEDTSAAST

-1786 EKGYFKVGSRW
+1786 ENGYFKVGSRW
-1797 YRTDENVQVYKDSIS
+1797 YRTDENVQVYTDSIS
-1812 LYNDGS
+1812 LYNDRS
-1818 RTKPQYIHTAV
+1818 STKAQYIHTAV

-1846 SPMEQTFA
+1846 SPMGQTPA
-1854 PEAAMDTLHF
+1854 PEATMDTLHF

-1874 VRKGASLSFQSLTPG
+1874 VQKGASLSFQSLTSG
-1889 AEIYYIIGDGSTEV
+1889 AELYYIIGDGSTEV
-1903 LDHEEGETHRYDD
+1903 LDHEEGETRRYDD

-1921 ITGDYGNQFVIRMKA
+1921 VTGDYGNQFVIRMKA

-1980 PTVITPGDKILLS
+1980 PTVIRPGDKILLS

-2007 SAPSVTK
+2007 SVPSVTK
-2014 SEDGTFDPAGST
+2014 SEDGTFAPEGST

-2155 SREQLSVPTA
+2155 SREQLSAPTA

-2182 AADGASIYYTMDGSD
+2182 AADRASIYYTMDGSD

-2257 NGTLVSIGSKINLL
+2257 NGTLVSIGSKINLM

-2284 GSSPADSG
+2284 GSSPADNG

-2298 TVEGTSGSS
+2298 TVDGTSGSS

-2367 VTPTESSSLY
+2367 VTPTEGSSLY

-2452 PTRDNLDSL
+2452 PTRDNLDSMTL
-2461 TVYTEEGITINRTV
+2461 YTEDGITVNRTV
-2475 TIQAVA
+2475 TILAAA

-2617 IPETYENAAVTIVY
+2617 IPEAYENAAVTIVY

-2662 VGLEEAASDGWTVSY
+2662 VGLEEVASDGWTVSY
-2677 LLLLEAAA
+2677 LLILEAAA
-2685 AGTVITGLGYYIS
+2685 AVTVIAGLGYYIS

>member
-44 ESLTMGDKT
+44 EPLHMGDKT
-53 LDFTLDSKDNYYEIK
+53 LDFTLDSTDHYYEIK
-68 NPAQLSAL
+68 NSAQLSAL

-84 SGKHFK
+84 KDKNFK
-90 LVNDLKVS
+90 LVKDLKIS

-120 ITELQISDSTP
+120 IEKLGISDATP
-131 GQAAQGVLFGTVTG
+131 GTSSQGVLFGTVTG

-154 TDDDATYKRTSDAGV
+154 TDDEATYKRTSDAGV
-169 TISEQTSADKVVS
+169 TSSEQTPVERVVS
-182 GGETLDQP
+182 GGKTLDQP

-195 SSALVS
+195 SSDLVS
-201 ELDDES
+201 ELDTKN
-207 EYKNAYNQIK
+207 EYRTAYNQIK
-217 GYKDTVDKNNGKVTG
+217 NYKDTVDGTG
-232 KELEWQVISETVKT
+232 KELEWQVISETVTT

-275 DGKDLTVTQK
+275 DGKDLTVTQE
-285 GTEYKDQ
+285 GTEHKDQ

-303 VFYTKEENYE
+303 VFYKKEDNYK
-313 FKGLNNI
+313 FNGLNNI

-325 KPTFYQKEVSE
+325 TPAFYEKDVSE
-336 PGANAEVGKRF
+336 TGTNAEVGQRF
-347 SITASAPA
+347 SITASAPV
-355 YEVAVDSENEYKYS
+355 YEVAAYSENEYKYS
-369 IMYDVTVTSKD
+369 ITYNVSVTSFD
-380 NEPHTV
+380 NLQHTV
-386 QVTPALSGM
+386 QVTPALSGL
-395 TGGTWVQSDVTLT
+395 TGGTWDKGNVTLT
-408 TDGTTKTA
+408 MDRAQKTE
-416 TASFTYR
+416 TASFTYQ
-423 GSCTTDSTVVKA
+423 GSCTADSTVVKA
-435 HFKASEMVEE
+435 HFKASEMVGE
-445 QTVTATTSDLT
+445 QTVTATTSDLA

-462 NEVESEESTPAVQA
+462 AEVSSTDSTPAVGTN
-476 DELQVTVTGR
+476 ELQVTVTGR

-491 AVSSLSYTV
+491 AESSLSYTV
-500 TVKNNSNADIKDVKL
+500 TVKNNSGATLKDVKL
-515 NYEGTGWTIT
+515 NYEGTEWTVA
-525 DSSGSANPI
+525 DSSGSTNPI

-540 KGASKSYTFSRTG
+540 ADVSKEYTFTRTD
-553 SFSGRTDPSLTVS
+553 SFSVGTNPSLSVS

-572 TENGEQKLVTGNA
+572 TGNGEQKLVTGNA
-585 TKTTEVKKSPDGTLS
+585 TKTTEVKKSPDGTPS
-600 TVTSYGKVDGTAALQ
+600 TVTSYGKVNGTTGNVLQ
-615 VTINGQ
+615 VTIEGQ
-621 NEAVAGTS
+621 KEAVTGTKAGS
-629 ANGLTY
+629 LTY
-635 TATITNLTKQ
+635 TATITNLTEQ
-645 AMSNLKLN
+645 AMSNLVLN
-653 WTGPLMKRTGTLP
+653 WYGPLMERTGTLP
-666 LGAKE
+666 PGATE
-671 TNGVITVDS
+671 TKGMITVKS
-680 LGADASITISFTNS
+680 LEAGASITISFTNA
-694 SALTKEKDP
+694 SALTKGNDP
-703 LLSITATADLLNS
+703 LLSITATANLLNS
-716 TSGTEEGGTTP
+716 TSGTSEDGTTP
-727 GGTTTSTSVRTD
+727 GGTITSTPVKTD
-739 VCTKTTNVL
+739 ACTKTTNVL
-748 ASIASTQNTV
+748 ASIASTPSTV
-758 QVGNTAISPGNL
+758 EAGNTAILSGNL

-781 KNAEV
+781 KNTAV
-786 IYTIEVTSGKAQT
+786 IYTIEVRSKKAQT

-804 PANFLNGTWHDEN
+804 PDIFLNGTWYDGN
-817 NALSGAPTITFTE
+817 TALSGAPTITFTE
-830 SGRKTYTYQVIP
+830 SGTKTYTYQVTP
-842 TAAEDLVKV
+842 TASAGDLVN
-851 SAWNLT
+851 AWNLT
-857 AATADN
+857 AATSEN

-877 NNEKKSLGTA
+877 NNGKKGTSPVTNKTIA
-887 AENATIKKDELKFT
+887 ANELQFT
-901 VSAPAVSAASNGTAE
+901 VSAPAVAAASNGTAE
-916 IVYTLQNVP
+916 IVYRLANVP
-925 KGTVLTASPSGG
+925 KGTVLTAFPSGG
-937 TWTQGSQT
+937 TWKQGSQT
-945 LTADAFTTSGSGAVT
+945 STDAAFTASGSEEVS
-960 YTRSVSELPSGT
+960 YTLSVSELPSGT
-972 EHRTVE
+972 KHRTVK
-978 TSFTARQQ
+978 TSFTASQ
-986 KTKTSLYAATN
+986 TKIATTLYAAT
-997 KLSTDIYAENAM
+997 KELSTDIYAENAM
-1009 LKEES
+1009 LKGES
-1014 KTTQRELKV
+1014 QTTNGELKA
-1023 TVTTLAWT
+1023 TVTTQAWT
-1031 TSDKPEY
+1031 TSDSTEY
-1038 TLTLQNTIADKRIY
+1038 TLTLQNTITGKRIY
-1052 IGAISDDWTL
+1052 IEAISDDWTL
-1062 KTGAWDEESYRSI
+1062 KTGTWDKGSYTSI
-1075 KNNASVDTLKGNILA
+1075 KDNAPLGTLKGKILA
-1090 ANATVILGKSIA
+1090 DNAAVVLKKSIA
-1102 EQDIKAGQKV
+1102 KNSVNGQKV

-1125 YRYAKRET
+1125 YRYTKRKT
-1133 KNLTPEV
+1133 KNPPSED
-1140 SKDNPSI
+1140 SKNNPSI
-1147 LVANSLSVGMIA
+1147 LVANSLSVGMIV
-1159 GKSSSGTI
+1159 GKSNGGKI
-1167 QEISGRLNLKAV
+1167 QEISGQLNLKAV

-1188 ASLYAGGIAGH
+1188 ASLRAGGIVGH
-1199 AEGTGLH
+1199 AEKTELH

-1213 VSGGNYLLST
+1213 VSGGNYLLGT
-1223 GSVKELQHVIVT
+1223 GSVENLQHVIVT
-1235 GTSDVANLGVSNPD
+1235 GTSDVANLGVSNPG
-1249 DTVLVGTA
+1249 DTVLAGMA
-1257 AKPAAGWEKWK
+1257 AEPADGWEKWK
-1268 DYSYYQSESDQ
+1268 RYSYYQSESDQ

-1284 LEWLVKEDAFSITPP
+1284 LGWLVKKDAFSITPP
-1299 GTNAQTVVQTKIKNA
+1299 VTNAQTVVQTKIKDA
-1314 ASGRSYDYYM
+1314 ASGRNYSYYM

-1343 EPNLDLG
+1343 EPNLNLG

-1372 EDTSYSYPFMTGNQ
+1372 EDTSYSYPFMTDNQ
-1386 KPQFFEPG
+1386 KPQFFEAG
-1394 GWKVVRKDKTSLE
+1394 GWKVVRKNKTSLE
-1407 DEIQLTIQDNVKA
+1407 DEIQLTIFDNVKD

-1425 YDEKQSGWTESGAE
+1425 YNEKQSGWTESSAE

-1448 FPFQTAAVS
+1448 FPFQTAEVS

-1515 AKMSLTEGNTKC
+1515 AKMSLTEENTKC
-1527 SYQYYIAKEEMK
+1527 SYQYYIAKEEIK

-1574 MPENSGTWYLY
+1574 MPENAGTWYLY

-1678 PVTINRPNGADEY
+1678 PVTINRPAGADEY

-1696 IHNGNGKY
+1696 INNGNGKY

-1731 SIADTSAAST
+1731 SIEDTSAAST

-1786 EKGYFKVGSRW
+1786 ENGYFKVGSRW
-1797 YRTDENVQVYKDSIS
+1797 YRTDENVQVYTDSIS
-1812 LYNDGS
+1812 LYNDRS
-1818 RTKPQYIHTAV
+1818 STKAQYIHTAV

-1846 SPMEQTFA
+1846 SPMGQTPA
-1854 PEAAMDTLHF
+1854 PEATMDTLHF
-1864 PGGEDKDSTK
+1864 PGGEDKDSMK
-1874 VRKGASLSFQSLTPG
+1874 VQKGASLSFQSLTSG
-1889 AEIYYIIGDGSTEV
+1889 AELYYIIGDGSTEV
-1903 LDHEEGETHRYDD
+1903 LDHEEGETRRYDD

-1921 ITGDYGNQFVIRMKA
+1921 VTGDYGNQFVIRMKA

-1961 ADQEQTVAPTATPS
+1961 ADQERAVAPTATPS

-1993 TPTKAASIYYTADG
+1993 TPTKGASIYYTADG

-2014 SEDGTFDPAGST
+2014 SEDGTFAPAGST
-2026 LLYDA
+2026 LLYNA

-2036 APPSGNGYFTVRAIA
+2036 APSSGNGYFTVRAIA

-2085 MGTAVIL
+2085 MGTEVIL

-2182 AADGASIYYTMDGSD
+2182 AADRASIYYTMDGSD

-2257 NGTLVSIGSKINLL
+2257 NGTLVSIGSKINLM

-2284 GSSPADSG
+2284 GSSPADNG

-2298 TVEGTSGSS
+2298 TVDGTSGSS

-2367 VTPTESSSLY
+2367 VTPTESSNLY

-2403 ASFQYTAALKAE
+2403 ASFQYTAALKAA

-2430 TVVAL
+2430 TIVAL

-2452 PTRDNLDSL
+2452 PTRDNLDSMTL
-2461 TVYTEEGITINRTV
+2461 YTEDGITVNRTV
-2475 TIQAVA
+2475 TILAAA

-2513 LEEQQLKDTDSSGLT
+2513 LEEQQLKDTDSSGLA

-2617 IPETYENAAVTIVY
+2617 IPEAYENAAVTIVY

-2677 LLLLEAAA
+2677 LLILEAAA
-2685 AGTVITGLGYYIS
+2685 AVTVIAGLGYYIS

>member
-1 MKNKEPKKK
+1 MKNREPKKK

-33 LILGNGMGAQA
+33 LILGNGIGAQA
-44 ESLTMGDKT
+44 EPLHMGDKT
-53 LDFTLDSKDNYYEIK
+53 LDFTLDSTDHYYEIK
-68 NPAQLSAL
+68 NSAQLSAL

-84 SGKHFK
+84 KDKNFK
-90 LVNDLKVS
+90 LVKDLKIS
-98 SITAASTGTFAGTFD
+98 SITTASTGTFAGTFD

-120 ITELQISDSTP
+120 IGKLEISDATSGTSS
-131 GQAAQGVLFGTVTG
+131 QGILFGTVTG

-154 TDDDATYKRTSDAGV
+154 TDDEATYKRTSDAGV
-169 TISEQTSADKVVS
+169 TSSEQTPVERVVS
-182 GGETLDQP
+182 GGETLEQP

-195 SSALVS
+195 SSDLVS
-201 ELDDES
+201 ELDDKS
-207 EYKNAYNQIK
+207 EYNNAYNQIK
-217 GYKDTVDKNNGKVTG
+217 DYENTVDENGKVTG
-232 KELEWQVISETVKT
+232 KKLEWKVISETVKT

-251 AGEDSF
+251 AREDSF

-263 LSGSGTVEQVLV
+263 LSEGGKVEQVLV
-275 DGKDLTVTQK
+275 NGKDLTVTQE

-313 FKGLNNI
+313 FKGLDNI

-325 KPTFYQKEVSE
+325 IPAFYEKEVSK
-336 PGANAEVGKRF
+336 PGTNAVVGQRF
-347 SITASAPA
+347 SITASAPV
-355 YEVAVDSENEYKYS
+355 YEVAAYSENEYKYS
-369 IMYDVTVTSKD
+369 ITYDVTVTSLD
-380 NEPHTV
+380 DLQHTV
-386 QVTPALSGM
+386 QVTPVLSGI
-395 TGGTWVQSDVTLT
+395 TGGTWDPGNTTLT

-423 GSCTTDSTVVKA
+423 GSCTMDSTVVKA

-491 AVSSLSYTV
+491 AESSLSYTV
-500 TVKNNSNADIKDVKL
+500 TVQNNSGADIKDVKL

-680 LGADASITISFTNS
+680 LVADASITISFTNS

-758 QVGNTAISPGNL
+758 EAGNTAISIGNL

-781 KNAEV
+781 KNTAV
-786 IYTIEVTSGKAQT
+786 IYTINVTSGKAQT
-799 VTLST
+799 VNLST
-804 PANFLNGTWHDEN
+804 PTDFSNGTWYDEE
-817 NALSGAPTITFTE
+817 NALSGVPTINFTE
-830 SGRKTYTYQVIP
+830 SGTKTYTYRVTP
-842 TAAEDLVKV
+842 TAEGDLVKV
-851 SAWNLT
+851 AAWNLT
-857 AATADN
+857 AATSDN
-863 AETLSLSVPEVSVY
+863 AETLSVSVPEVFVY
-877 NNEKKSLGTA
+877 NNEKKPLEPA
-887 AENATIKKDELKFT
+887 AENATIGKDELKFT
-901 VSAPAVSAASNGTAE
+901 VSAPAVSAASSGTAK
-916 IVYTLQNVP
+916 IVYTFTGVP
-925 KGTVLTASPSGG
+925 EGTVLTASSSGG
-937 TWTQGSQT
+937 TWEQGSQQST
-945 LTADAFTTSGSGAVT
+945 DNTFTTSGSGAVT
-960 YTRSVSELPSGT
+960 YTRSVSKLPSET
-972 EHRTVE
+972 EPSTVE
-978 TSFTARQQ
+978 TSFAARQQ
-986 KTKTSLYAATN
+986 KDKKSLYAVTED
-997 KLSTDIYAENAM
+997 LSTDIYAENAM
-1009 LKEES
+1009 VKEEGQ
-1014 KTTQRELKV
+1014 TTNGELKA

-1052 IGAISDDWTL
+1052 IKAISDDWTL
-1062 KTGAWDEESYRSI
+1062 KTGAWDKGSYRSI
-1075 KNNASVDTLKGNILA
+1075 KDNELLDTLNGKILA
-1090 ANATVILGKSIA
+1090 ADDTVVLKKSIA
-1102 EQDIKAGQKV
+1102 ENSANGQKV

-1133 KNLTPEV
+1133 KNSSPEA
-1140 SKDNPSI
+1140 SKNNPSI
-1147 LVANSLSVGMIA
+1147 LVANRLSVGMIA
-1159 GKSSSGTI
+1159 GKSNGGKI
-1167 QEISGRLNLKAV
+1167 QEISGQLNLKAV

-1188 ASLYAGGIAGH
+1188 ASLHAGGIAGH
-1199 AEGTGLH
+1199 AEGTELH

-1213 VSGGNYLLST
+1213 VSGGNYLLGT
-1223 GSVKELQHVIVT
+1223 GSVKNLQHVIVT
-1235 GTSDVANLGVSNPD
+1235 GTSDVANLGVSDPGN
-1249 DTVLVGTA
+1249 TVLAGMA
-1257 AKPAAGWEKWK
+1257 AEPTDGWENWK
-1268 DYSYYQSESDQ
+1268 HYSYYQSESDQ

-1284 LEWLVKEDAFSITPP
+1284 LRWLVKEDAFSITPP
-1299 GTNAQTVVQTKIKNA
+1299 GTNAQTVVQTKIKGA
-1314 ASGRSYDYYM
+1314 ASGRRYDYYM

-1350 SSGYYKIIK
+1350 SSGYYKVIK

-1372 EDTSYSYPFMTGNQ
+1372 EDTSDSYPFMTGNQ

-1439 TIEGKTVKT
+1439 TIDGRTVKT

-1515 AKMSLTEGNTKC
+1515 AKMSLTEENTKC
-1527 SYQYYIAKEEMK
+1527 SYQYYIVNEEIK

-1574 MPENSGTWYLY
+1574 MPENAGTWYLY

-1602 FQTAPAATAEITV
+1602 FQTAPEATAEITV

-1636 FAFTMT
+1636 FAFTMI

-1678 PVTINRPNGADEY
+1678 PVTINRPAGADEY

-1696 IHNGNGKY
+1696 INNGNGKY

-1731 SIADTSAAST
+1731 SIEDTSAAST

-1786 EKGYFKVGSRW
+1786 ENGYFKVGSRW

-1846 SPMEQTFA
+1846 SPMGQTPA
-1854 PEAAMDTLHF
+1854 PEATMDTLHF

-1874 VRKGASLSFQSLTPG
+1874 VQKGASLSFQSLTSG
-1889 AEIYYIIGDGSTEV
+1889 AELYYIIGDGSTEV
-1903 LDHEEGETHRYDD
+1903 LDHEEGETRRYDD

-1921 ITGDYGNQFVIRMKA
+1921 VTGDYGNQFVIRMKA

-1961 ADQEQTVAPTATPS
+1961 ADQERAVAPTATPS

-1993 TPTKAASIYYTADG
+1993 TPTKGASIYYTVDG

-2014 SEDGTFDPAGST
+2014 SEDGTFAPAGST
-2026 LLYDA
+2026 LLYNA

-2036 APPSGNGYFTVRAIA
+2036 TPSSGNGYFTVRAIA

-2085 MGTAVIL
+2085 MGTEVIL

-2155 SREQLSVPTA
+2155 SRDQLSAPTA

-2214 DGAAGSTVTVKACA
+2214 DGTAGSMVTVKACA

-2257 NGTLVSIGSKINLL
+2257 NGTLVSIGSKINLM

-2284 GSSPADSG
+2284 GSSPADNG

-2319 AGTVCTFTY
+2319 AGSVCTFTY

-2367 VTPTESSSLY
+2367 VTPTEGSSLY

-2403 ASFQYTAALKAE
+2403 ASFQYTAALKAA

-2444 YYSTDGTE
+2444 YYSTNGTE
-2452 PTRDNLDSL
+2452 PTRDNLDSMTL
-2461 TVYTEEGITINRTV
+2461 YTEDGITVNRTV
-2475 TIQAVA
+2475 TILAAA

-2617 IPETYENAAVTIVY
+2617 IPEAYENAAVTIVY

-2677 LLLLEAAA
+2677 LLILEAAA
-2685 AGTVITGLGYYIS
+2685 AVTVIAGLGYYIS

>member
-33 LILGNGMGAQA
+33 LILGNGIGAQA
-44 ESLTMGDKT
+44 EPLHMGDKT
-53 LDFTLDSKDNYYEIK
+53 LDFTLDSTDHYYEIK
-68 NPAQLSAL
+68 NSAQLSAL

-84 SGKHFK
+84 KDKNFK
-90 LVNDLKVS
+90 LVKDLKIS

-120 ITELQISDSTP
+120 IGKLEISDATSGTSS
-131 GQAAQGVLFGTVTG
+131 QGVLFGTVTG

-169 TISEQTSADKVVS
+169 TSSEQTPVERVVS
-182 GGETLDQP
+182 GGKTLEQP

-195 SSALVS
+195 SSDLVS
-201 ELDDES
+201 ELDTKH
-207 EYKNAYNQIK
+207 EYKTAYEQIK
-217 GYKDTVDKNNGKVTG
+217 KYKDTVDGTG
-232 KELEWQVISETVKT
+232 KELEWQVISETVTT

-251 AGEDSF
+251 AREDSF

-275 DGKDLTVTQK
+275 DGKDLTVTQE
-285 GTEYKDQ
+285 GTEYEDQ

-303 VFYTKEENYE
+303 VFYKKEENYE
-313 FKGLNNI
+313 FKGLDNI

-325 KPTFYQKEVSE
+325 VPAFYKQEVSE
-336 PGANAEVGKRF
+336 TGTNAEVGQRF
-347 SITASAPA
+347 SITASAPV
-355 YEVAVDSENEYKYS
+355 YEVAASSENEYKYS
-369 IMYDVTVTSKD
+369 ITYDVTVTSLND
-380 NEPHTV
+380 LQHTV
-386 QVTPALSGM
+386 KVTPALSST
-395 TGGTWVQSDVTLT
+395 TGGTWNQSNATLT
-408 TDGTTKTA
+408 TDVTTKKA
-416 TASFTYR
+416 TTTFIYK
-423 GSCTTDSTVVKA
+423 GSCTADSTTVKA
-435 HFKASEMVEE
+435 HFKASEMVGE
-445 QTVTATTSDLT
+445 QTVTATTSDLA

-462 NEVESEESTPAVQA
+462 AEVSSTDSTPAVGTN
-476 DELQVTVTGR
+476 ELQVTVTGR

-491 AVSSLSYTV
+491 AESSLSYTV
-500 TVKNNSNADIKDVKL
+500 TVKNNSGAALKDVKL
-515 NYEGTGWTIT
+515 NYEGTGWTVT
-525 DSSGSANPI
+525 NSSGT
-534 SVGTLN
+534 SVSDTEINIGELSE
-540 KGASKSYTFSRTG
+540 GRYARYTFSRTG
-553 SFSGRTDPSLTVS
+553 SFSVGTNPSLTVS

-572 TENGEQKLVTGNA
+572 TGNVEQKLVTEKV
-585 TKTTEVKKSPDGTLS
+585 TKTTTVKQSPNTSPSPVTVSGMVNGT
-600 TVTSYGKVDGTAALQ
+600 DALQ
-615 VTINGQ
+615 VTITGPK
-621 NEAVAGTS
+621 EAVAGTS

-635 TATITNLTKQ
+635 TATITNLTEQ
-645 AMSNLKLN
+645 AMSGLKLT
-653 WTGPLMKRTGTLP
+653 WSGPLLKTGTLP
-666 LGAKE
+666 LGATE
-671 TNGVITVDS
+671 SIGTITVNS
-680 LGADASITISFTNS
+680 LGANASITIPFTNS
-694 SALTKEKDP
+694 SALTEGNDP
-703 LLSITATADLLNS
+703 SLSITATVNLLNS
-716 TSGTEEGGTTP
+716 TSGTGEGGTTP
-727 GGTTTSTSVRTD
+727 GGTSTSTFVTTGP
-739 VCTKTTNVL
+739 CTKTTNVL
-748 ASIASTQNTV
+748 ASIAPTQSTVNA
-758 QVGNTAISPGNL
+758 GNTAISSGNL
-770 SLKVTAPKYTA
+770 TLKVTAPKYTA
-781 KNAEV
+781 KNAAV

-804 PANFLNGTWHDEN
+804 PANFLTGTWYDGN
-817 NALSGAPTITFTE
+817 TALSSVPTITFTE
-830 SGRKTYTYQVIP
+830 SGTKTYTYQVTP
-842 TAAEDLVKV
+842 TASAGDLVN
-851 SAWNLT
+851 AWNLT
-857 AATADN
+857 AATSEN

-877 NNEKKSLGTA
+877 NNGKKGTSPVTNETIA
-887 AENATIKKDELKFT
+887 ANELQFT
-901 VSAPAVSAASNGTAE
+901 VSAPAVTAASNGTAE
-916 IVYTLQNVP
+916 IVYRLANVP
-925 KGTVLTASPSGG
+925 KGTVLTASTSGG
-937 TWTQGSQT
+937 TWKQGRVT
-945 LTADAFTTSGSGAVT
+945 LTDAAFTTSGSEEVT
-960 YTRSVSELPSGT
+960 YTLPVSELPSGT
-972 EHRTVE
+972 EYRTVK
-978 TSFTARQQ
+978 TSFTARQP
-986 KTKTSLYAATN
+986 KTAATLYAATEE
-997 KLSTDIYAENAM
+997 LSTDIYAENAM
-1009 LKEES
+1009 LKGES
-1014 KTTQRELKV
+1014 QTTNGELKA
-1023 TVTTLAWT
+1023 TVTTQAWT
-1031 TSDKPEY
+1031 TSDSAEY
-1038 TLTLQNTIADKRIY
+1038 TLTLQNTITGKRIY
-1052 IGAISDDWTL
+1052 IKEILTDWAL
-1062 KTGAWDEESYRSI
+1062 KTGIWDNGSYTSI
-1075 KNNASVDTLKGNILA
+1075 KNNASLGTLKGNILA
-1090 ANATVILGKSIA
+1090 DNATVILEKSIV
-1102 EQDIKAGQKV
+1102 ENDIKAGQKV

-1125 YRYAKRET
+1125 YRYKKRET
-1133 KNLTPEV
+1133 KNPPSED
-1140 SKDNPSI
+1140 SKNNPSI

-1159 GKSSSGTI
+1159 GKSNGGKI
-1167 QEISGRLNLKAV
+1167 QEISGQLNLKAV

-1188 ASLYAGGIAGH
+1188 ASLCAGGIVGH
-1199 AEGTGLH
+1199 AEKTELH

-1213 VSGGNYLLST
+1213 VSGGNYLLGT
-1223 GSVKELQHVIVT
+1223 GSVENLQHVIVT
-1235 GTSDVANLGVSNPD
+1235 GTSDVANLGVSNPG
-1249 DTVLVGTA
+1249 DTVLAGMA
-1257 AKPAAGWEKWK
+1257 AEPADGWEKWK
-1268 DYSYYQSESDQ
+1268 RYSYYQSESDQ

-1284 LEWLVKEDAFSITPP
+1284 LGWLVKKDAFSITPP
-1299 GTNAQTVVQTKIKNA
+1299 VTNAQTVVQTKIKDA
-1314 ASGRSYDYYM
+1314 ASGRNYSYYM

-1343 EPNLDLG
+1343 GPNLDLG

-1372 EDTSYSYPFMTGNQ
+1372 EDTSYSYPFMTDNQ
-1386 KPQFFEPG
+1386 KPQFFEAG
-1394 GWKVVRKDKTSLE
+1394 GWKVVRKNKTSLE
-1407 DEIQLTIQDNVKA
+1407 DEIQLTIHDNVKD

-1425 YDEKQSGWTESGAE
+1425 YNEKQSGWTESSAE

-1448 FPFQTAAVS
+1448 FPFQTAEVS

-1515 AKMSLTEGNTKC
+1515 AKMSLTEENTKC
-1527 SYQYYIAKEEMK
+1527 SYQYYIANEEIE

-1554 VMDLG
+1554 VMDLS

-1574 MPENSGTWYLY
+1574 MPENAGTWYLY

-1602 FQTAPAATAEITV
+1602 FQTAPEATAEITV

-1678 PVTINRPNGADEY
+1678 PVTINRPAGADEY

-1696 IHNGNGKY
+1696 INNGNGKY

-1731 SIADTSAAST
+1731 SIEDTSAAST

-1786 EKGYFKVGSRW
+1786 ENGYFKVGSRW
-1797 YRTDENVQVYKDSIS
+1797 YRTDENVQVYTDSIS
-1812 LYNDGS
+1812 LYNDRS
-1818 RTKPQYIHTAV
+1818 STKAQYIHTAV

-1846 SPMEQTFA
+1846 SPMGQTPA
-1854 PEAAMDTLHF
+1854 PEATMDTLHF

-1874 VRKGASLSFQSLTPG
+1874 VQKGASLSFQSLTSG
-1889 AEIYYIIGDGSTEV
+1889 AELYYIIGDGSTEV
-1903 LDHEEGETHRYDD
+1903 LDHEEGETRRYDD

-1921 ITGDYGNQFVIRMKA
+1921 VTGDYGNQFVIRMKA

-1961 ADQEQTVAPTATPS
+1961 ADQERAVAPTATPS

-1993 TPTKAASIYYTADG
+1993 TPTKGASIYYTADG

-2014 SEDGTFDPAGST
+2014 SEDGTFAPAGST

-2121 FDATQPI
+2121 FDTTQPI

-2155 SREQLSVPTA
+2155 SREQLSAPTA

-2214 DGAAGSTVTVKACA
+2214 DGAAGSTVIVKACA

-2257 NGTLVSIGSKINLL
+2257 NGTLVSIGSKINLM

-2284 GSSPADSG
+2284 GSSPADNG

-2298 TVEGTSGSS
+2298 TVDGTSGSS

-2367 VTPTESSSLY
+2367 VTPTEGSSLY

-2452 PTRDNLDSL
+2452 PTRDNLDSMTL
-2461 TVYTEEGITINRTV
+2461 YTEDGITVNRTV
-2475 TIQAVA
+2475 TILAAA

-2617 IPETYENAAVTIVY
+2617 IPEAYENAAVTIVY

-2649 AYAKTDHFSHYAL
+2649 AYAKTDHFSNYAL

-2677 LLLLEAAA
+2677 LLILEAAA
-2685 AGTVITGLGYYIS
+2685 AVTVIAGLGYYIS

>member
-21 AGLFCLVAAVLV
+21 AGLFCLVAAVLI

-44 ESLTMGDKT
+44 EPLHMGDKT
-53 LDFTLDSKDNYYEIK
+53 LDFTLDSTDHYYEIK
-68 NPAQLSAL
+68 NSAQLSAL

-84 SGKHFK
+84 KDKNFK
-90 LVNDLKVS
+90 LVKDLKIS

-120 ITELQISDSTP
+120 IEKLGISDATP
-131 GQAAQGVLFGTVTG
+131 GTSSQGVLFGTVTG

-154 TDDDATYKRTSDAGV
+154 TDDEATYKRTSDAGV
-169 TISEQTSADKVVS
+169 TSSEQTPVERVVS
-182 GGETLDQP
+182 GGKTLDQP

-195 SSALVS
+195 SSDLVS
-201 ELDDES
+201 ELDTKN
-207 EYKNAYNQIK
+207 EYRTAYNQIK
-217 GYKDTVDKNNGKVTG
+217 NYKDTVDGTG
-232 KELEWQVISETVKT
+232 KELEWQVISETVTT

-275 DGKDLTVTQK
+275 DGKDLTVTQE
-285 GTEYKDQ
+285 GTEHKDQ

-303 VFYTKEENYE
+303 VFYKKEDNYK
-313 FKGLNNI
+313 FNGLNNI

-325 KPTFYQKEVSE
+325 TPAFYEKDVSE
-336 PGANAEVGKRF
+336 TGTNAEVGQRF
-347 SITASAPA
+347 SITASAPV
-355 YEVAVDSENEYKYS
+355 YEVAAYSENEYKYS
-369 IMYDVTVTSKD
+369 ITYNVSVTSFD
-380 NEPHTV
+380 NLQHTV
-386 QVTPALSGM
+386 QVTPALSGL
-395 TGGTWVQSDVTLT
+395 TGGTWDKGNVTLT
-408 TDGTTKTA
+408 MDRAQKTE
-416 TASFTYR
+416 TASFTYQ
-423 GSCTTDSTVVKA
+423 GSCTADSTVVKA
-435 HFKASEMVEE
+435 HFKASEMVGE
-445 QTVTATTSDLT
+445 QTVTATTSDLA

-462 NEVESEESTPAVQA
+462 AEVSSTDSTPAVGTN
-476 DELQVTVTGR
+476 ELQVTVTGR

-491 AVSSLSYTV
+491 AESSLSYTV
-500 TVKNNSNADIKDVKL
+500 TVKNNSGATLKDVKL
-515 NYEGTGWTIT
+515 NYEGTEWTVA
-525 DSSGSANPI
+525 DSSGSTNPI

-540 KGASKSYTFSRTG
+540 ADVSKEYTFTRTD
-553 SFSGRTDPSLTVS
+553 SFSVGTNPSLSVS

-572 TENGEQKLVTGNA
+572 TGNGEQKLVTGNA
-585 TKTTEVKKSPDGTLS
+585 TKTTEVKKSPDGTPS
-600 TVTSYGKVDGTAALQ
+600 TVTSYGKVNGTTGNVLQ
-615 VTINGQ
+615 VTIEGQ
-621 NEAVAGTS
+621 KEAVTGTKAGS
-629 ANGLTY
+629 LTY
-635 TATITNLTKQ
+635 TATITNLTEQ
-645 AMSNLKLN
+645 AMSNLVLN
-653 WTGPLMKRTGTLP
+653 WYGPLMERTGTLP
-666 LGAKE
+666 PGATE
-671 TNGVITVDS
+671 TKGMITVKS
-680 LGADASITISFTNS
+680 LEAGASITISFTNA
-694 SALTKEKDP
+694 SALTKGNDP
-703 LLSITATADLLNS
+703 LLSITATANLLNS
-716 TSGTEEGGTTP
+716 TSGTSEDGTTP
-727 GGTTTSTSVRTD
+727 GGTITSTPVKTD
-739 VCTKTTNVL
+739 ACTKTTNVL
-748 ASIASTQNTV
+748 ASIASTPSTV
-758 QVGNTAISPGNL
+758 EAGNTAILSGNL

-781 KNAEV
+781 KNTAV
-786 IYTIEVTSGKAQT
+786 IYTIEVRSKKAQT

-804 PANFLNGTWHDEN
+804 PDIFLNGTWYDGN
-817 NALSGAPTITFTE
+817 TALSGAPTITFTE
-830 SGRKTYTYQVIP
+830 SGTKTYTYQVTP
-842 TAAEDLVKV
+842 TASAGDLVN
-851 SAWNLT
+851 AWNLT
-857 AATADN
+857 AATSEN

-877 NNEKKSLGTA
+877 NNGKKGTSPVTNKTIA
-887 AENATIKKDELKFT
+887 ANELQFT
-901 VSAPAVSAASNGTAE
+901 VSAPAVAAASNGTAE
-916 IVYTLQNVP
+916 IVYRLANVP
-925 KGTVLTASPSGG
+925 KGTVLTAFPSGG
-937 TWTQGSQT
+937 TWKQGSQT
-945 LTADAFTTSGSGAVT
+945 STDAAFTASGSEEVS
-960 YTRSVSELPSGT
+960 YTLSVSELPSGT
-972 EHRTVE
+972 KHRTVK
-978 TSFTARQQ
+978 TSFTASQ
-986 KTKTSLYAATN
+986 TKIATTLYAAT
-997 KLSTDIYAENAM
+997 KELSTDIYAENAM
-1009 LKEES
+1009 LKGES
-1014 KTTQRELKV
+1014 QTTNGELKA
-1023 TVTTLAWT
+1023 TVTTQAWT
-1031 TSDKPEY
+1031 TSDSTEY
-1038 TLTLQNTIADKRIY
+1038 TLTLQNTITGKRIY
-1052 IGAISDDWTL
+1052 IEAISDDWTL
-1062 KTGAWDEESYRSI
+1062 KTGTWDKGSYTSI
-1075 KNNASVDTLKGNILA
+1075 KDNAPLGTLKGKILA
-1090 ANATVILGKSIA
+1090 DNAAVVLKKSIA
-1102 EQDIKAGQKV
+1102 KNSVNGQKV

-1125 YRYAKRET
+1125 YRYTKRKT
-1133 KNLTPEV
+1133 KNPPSED
-1140 SKDNPSI
+1140 SKNNPSI
-1147 LVANSLSVGMIA
+1147 LVANSLSVGMIV
-1159 GKSSSGTI
+1159 GKSNGGKI
-1167 QEISGRLNLKAV
+1167 QEISGQLNLKAV

-1188 ASLYAGGIAGH
+1188 ASLRAGGIVGH
-1199 AEGTGLH
+1199 AEKTELH

-1213 VSGGNYLLST
+1213 VSGGNYLLGT
-1223 GSVKELQHVIVT
+1223 GSVENLQHVIVT
-1235 GTSDVANLGVSNPD
+1235 GTSDVANLGVSNPG
-1249 DTVLVGTA
+1249 DTVLAGMA
-1257 AKPAAGWEKWK
+1257 AEPADGWEKWK
-1268 DYSYYQSESDQ
+1268 RYSYYQSESDQ

-1284 LEWLVKEDAFSITPP
+1284 LGWLVKKDAFSITPP
-1299 GTNAQTVVQTKIKNA
+1299 VTNAQTVVQTKIKDA
-1314 ASGRSYDYYM
+1314 ASSRNYSYYM

-1343 EPNLDLG
+1343 EPNLNLG

-1372 EDTSYSYPFMTGNQ
+1372 EDTSYSYPFMTDNQ
-1386 KPQFFEPG
+1386 KPQFFEAG
-1394 GWKVVRKDKTSLE
+1394 GWKVVRKNKTSLE
-1407 DEIQLTIQDNVKA
+1407 DEIQLTIFDNVKD

-1425 YDEKQSGWTESGAE
+1425 YNEKQSGWTESSAE

-1448 FPFQTAAVS
+1448 FPFQTAEVS

-1515 AKMSLTEGNTKC
+1515 AKMSLTEENTKC
-1527 SYQYYIAKEEMK
+1527 SYQYYIAKEEIK

-1574 MPENSGTWYLY
+1574 MPENAGTWYLY

-1678 PVTINRPNGADEY
+1678 PVTINRPAGADEY

-1696 IHNGNGKY
+1696 INNGNGKY

-1731 SIADTSAAST
+1731 SIEDTSAAST

-1786 EKGYFKVGSRW
+1786 ENGYFKVGSRW
-1797 YRTDENVQVYKDSIS
+1797 YRTDENVQVYTDSIS
-1812 LYNDGS
+1812 LYNDRS
-1818 RTKPQYIHTAV
+1818 STKAQYIHTAV

-1846 SPMEQTFA
+1846 SPMGQTPA
-1854 PEAAMDTLHF
+1854 PEATMDTLHF
-1864 PGGEDKDSTK
+1864 PGGEDKDSMK
-1874 VRKGASLSFQSLTPG
+1874 VQKGASLSFQSLTSG
-1889 AEIYYIIGDGSTEV
+1889 AELYYIIGDGSTEV

-1921 ITGDYGNQFVIRMKA
+1921 VTGDYGNQFVIRMKA

-1961 ADQEQTVAPTATPS
+1961 ADQERAVAPTATPS

-1993 TPTKAASIYYTADG
+1993 TPTKGASIYYTADG

-2014 SEDGTFDPAGST
+2014 SEDGTFAPAGST
-2026 LLYDA
+2026 LLYNA

-2036 APPSGNGYFTVRAIA
+2036 APSSGNGYFTVRAIA

-2085 MGTAVIL
+2085 MGTEVIL

-2182 AADGASIYYTMDGSD
+2182 AADRASIYYTMDGSD

-2257 NGTLVSIGSKINLL
+2257 NGTLVSIGSKINLM

-2284 GSSPADSG
+2284 GSSPADNG

-2298 TVEGTSGSS
+2298 TVDGTSGSS

-2367 VTPTESSSLY
+2367 VTPTESSNLY

-2403 ASFQYTAALKAE
+2403 ASFQYTAALKAA

-2430 TVVAL
+2430 TIVAL

-2452 PTRDNLDSL
+2452 PTRDNLDSMTL
-2461 TVYTEEGITINRTV
+2461 YTEDGITVNRTV
-2475 TIQAVA
+2475 TILAAA

-2513 LEEQQLKDTDSSGLT
+2513 LEEQQLKDTDSSGLA

-2604 IAQPQG
+2604 IAQPQD

-2617 IPETYENAAVTIVY
+2617 IPEAYENAAVTIVY

-2677 LLLLEAAA
+2677 LLILEAAA
-2685 AGTVITGLGYYIS
+2685 AVTVIAGLGYYIS

>member
-44 ESLTMGDKT
+44 EPLHMGDKT
-53 LDFTLDSKDNYYEIK
+53 LDFTLDSTDSYYEIK
-68 NPAQLSAL
+68 NSAQLSAL

-84 SGKHFK
+84 KDKNFK
-90 LVNDLKVS
+90 LVKDLKIS

-120 ITELQISDSTP
+120 IGKLQISDATSGTSS
-131 GQAAQGVLFGTVTG
+131 QGVLFGTVTG

-154 TDDDATYKRTSDAGV
+154 TDDEATYKRTSDAGV
-169 TISEQTSADKVVS
+169 TSSEQTPVERVVS
-182 GGETLDQP
+182 GGETLEQP

-195 SSALVS
+195 SSDLVS
-201 ELDDES
+201 ELDTKN
-207 EYKNAYNQIK
+207 EYRTAYNQIK
-217 GYKDTVDKNNGKVTG
+217 NYKDTVDGTG
-232 KELEWQVISETVKT
+232 KELEWQVISETVTT

-275 DGKDLTVTQK
+275 DGKDLTVTQE
-285 GTEYKDQ
+285 GTEHKDQ

-303 VFYTKEENYE
+303 VFYKKEDNYK
-313 FKGLNNI
+313 FNGLNNI

-325 KPTFYQKEVSE
+325 TPAFYEKDVSE
-336 PGANAEVGKRF
+336 TGTNAEVGQRF
-347 SITASAPA
+347 SITASAPV
-355 YEVAVDSENEYKYS
+355 YEVAAYSENEYKYS
-369 IMYDVTVTSKD
+369 ITYDVTVTSLND
-380 NEPHTV
+380 LQHTV
-386 QVTPALSGM
+386 QVTPALSST
-395 TGGTWVQSDVTLT
+395 TGGTWNQSNATLT
-408 TDGTTKTA
+408 TDVTTKKA
-416 TASFTYR
+416 TTTFIYK
-423 GSCTTDSTVVKA
+423 GSCTADSTTVKA
-435 HFKASEMVEE
+435 HFKASEMVGE
-445 QTVTATTSDLT
+445 QTVTATTSDLA

-462 NEVESEESTPAVQA
+462 AEVSRTDSTPAVGA
-476 DELQVTVTGR
+476 NELQVTVTGR

-491 AVSSLSYTV
+491 AENSLSYTV
-500 TVKNNSNADIKDVKL
+500 TVKNNSGTTLKDVKL
-515 NYEGTGWTIT
+515 NYEETGWTVPN
-525 DSSGSANPI
+525 SSGTSVSDTEINIGELSKGSSA
-534 SVGTLN
+534 
-540 KGASKSYTFSRTG
+540 SYTFKWTG
-553 SFSGRTDPSLTVS
+553 SFSVETDPSLTVS

-572 TENGEQKLVTGNA
+572 TGNGEQELVTKKV
-585 TKTTEVKKSPDGTLS
+585 TKTTTVKKSPNKNPS
-600 TVTSYGKVDGTAALQ
+600 TETFYGKVDGATENALK
-615 VTINGQ
+615 VEIKGQ

-635 TATITNLTKQ
+635 TATITNLTEQ
-645 AMSNLKLN
+645 AMSNLVLN
-653 WTGPLMKRTGTLP
+653 WYGPLMERTGTLP
-666 LGAKE
+666 PGATE
-671 TNGVITVDS
+671 TKGMITVKS
-680 LGADASITISFTNS
+680 LEAGASITISFTNA
-694 SALTKEKDP
+694 SALTKGNDP
-703 LLSITATADLLNS
+703 LLSITATANLLNS
-716 TSGTEEGGTTP
+716 TSGTSEDGTTP
-727 GGTTTSTSVRTD
+727 GGTITSTPVKTD
-739 VCTKTTNVL
+739 ACTKTTNVL
-748 ASIASTQNTV
+748 ASIASTPSTV
-758 QVGNTAISPGNL
+758 EAGNTAILSGNL

-781 KNAEV
+781 KNTAV
-786 IYTIEVTSGKAQT
+786 IYTIEVRSKKAQT

-804 PANFLNGTWHDEN
+804 PDIFLNGTWYDGN
-817 NALSGAPTITFTE
+817 TALSGAPTITFTE
-830 SGRKTYTYQVIP
+830 SGTKTYTYQVTP
-842 TAAEDLVKV
+842 TASAGDLVN
-851 SAWNLT
+851 AWNLT
-857 AATADN
+857 AATSEN

-877 NNEKKSLGTA
+877 NNGKKGTSPVTNKTIA
-887 AENATIKKDELKFT
+887 ANELQFT
-901 VSAPAVSAASNGTAE
+901 VSAPAVAAASNGTAE
-916 IVYTLQNVP
+916 IVYRLANVP
-925 KGTVLTASPSGG
+925 KGTVLTAFPSGG
-937 TWTQGSQT
+937 TWKQGSQT
-945 LTADAFTTSGSGAVT
+945 STDAAFTASGSEEVS
-960 YTRSVSELPSGT
+960 YTLSVSELPSGT
-972 EHRTVE
+972 KHRTVK
-978 TSFTARQQ
+978 TSFTASQ
-986 KTKTSLYAATN
+986 TKIATTLYAAT
-997 KLSTDIYAENAM
+997 KELSTDIYAENAM
-1009 LKEES
+1009 LKGES
-1014 KTTQRELKV
+1014 QTTNGELKA
-1023 TVTTLAWT
+1023 TVTTQAWT
-1031 TSDKPEY
+1031 TSDSTEY
-1038 TLTLQNTIADKRIY
+1038 TLTLQNTITGKRIY
-1052 IGAISDDWTL
+1052 IEAISDDWTL
-1062 KTGAWDEESYRSI
+1062 KTGTWDKGSYTSI
-1075 KNNASVDTLKGNILA
+1075 KDNAPLGTLKGKILA
-1090 ANATVILGKSIA
+1090 DNAAVVLKKSIA
-1102 EQDIKAGQKV
+1102 KNSVNGQKV

-1125 YRYAKRET
+1125 YRYTKRKT
-1133 KNLTPEV
+1133 KNPPSED
-1140 SKDNPSI
+1140 SKNNPSI
-1147 LVANSLSVGMIA
+1147 LVANSLSVGMIV
-1159 GKSSSGTI
+1159 GKSNGGKI
-1167 QEISGRLNLKAV
+1167 QEISGQLNLKAV

-1188 ASLYAGGIAGH
+1188 ASLRAGGIVGH
-1199 AEGTGLH
+1199 AEKTELH

-1213 VSGGNYLLST
+1213 VSGGNYLLGT
-1223 GSVKELQHVIVT
+1223 GSVENLQHVIVT
-1235 GTSDVANLGVSNPD
+1235 GTSDVANLGVSNPG
-1249 DTVLVGTA
+1249 DTVLAGMA
-1257 AKPAAGWEKWK
+1257 AEPADGWEKWK
-1268 DYSYYQSESDQ
+1268 RYSYYQSESDQ

-1284 LEWLVKEDAFSITPP
+1284 LGWLVKKDAFSITPP
-1299 GTNAQTVVQTKIKNA
+1299 VTNAQTVVQTKIKDA
-1314 ASGRSYDYYM
+1314 ASGRNYSYYM

-1343 EPNLDLG
+1343 EPNLNLG

-1372 EDTSYSYPFMTGNQ
+1372 EDTSYSYPFMTDNQ
-1386 KPQFFEPG
+1386 KPQFFEAG
-1394 GWKVVRKDKTSLE
+1394 GWKVVRKNKTSLE
-1407 DEIQLTIQDNVKA
+1407 DEIQLTIFDNVKD

-1425 YDEKQSGWTESGAE
+1425 YNEKQSGWTESSAE

-1448 FPFQTAAVS
+1448 FPFQTAEVS

-1515 AKMSLTEGNTKC
+1515 AKMSLTEENTKC
-1527 SYQYYIAKEEMK
+1527 SYQYYIAKEEIK

-1574 MPENSGTWYLY
+1574 MPENAGTWYLY

-1678 PVTINRPNGADEY
+1678 PVTINRPAGADEY

-1696 IHNGNGKY
+1696 INNGNGKY

-1731 SIADTSAAST
+1731 SIEDTSAAST

-1786 EKGYFKVGSRW
+1786 ENGYFKVGSRW
-1797 YRTDENVQVYKDSIS
+1797 YRTDENVQVYTDSIS
-1812 LYNDGS
+1812 LYNDRS
-1818 RTKPQYIHTAV
+1818 STKAQYIHTAV

-1846 SPMEQTFA
+1846 SPMGQTPA
-1854 PEAAMDTLHF
+1854 PEATMDTLHF

-1874 VRKGASLSFQSLTPG
+1874 VQKGASLSFQSLTSG
-1889 AEIYYIIGDGSTEV
+1889 AELYYIIGDGSTEV
-1903 LDHEEGETHRYDD
+1903 LDHEEGETRRYDD

-1921 ITGDYGNQFVIRMKA
+1921 VTGDYGNQFVIRMKA

-1961 ADQEQTVAPTATPS
+1961 ADQERAVAPTATPS

-1993 TPTKAASIYYTADG
+1993 TPTKGASIYYTADG

-2014 SEDGTFDPAGST
+2014 SEDGTFAPAGST
-2026 LLYDA
+2026 LLYNA

-2036 APPSGNGYFTVRAIA
+2036 APSSGNGYFTVRAIA

-2085 MGTAVIL
+2085 MGTEVIL

-2182 AADGASIYYTMDGSD
+2182 AADRSSIYYTMDGSD

-2257 NGTLVSIGSKINLL
+2257 NGTLVSIGSKINLM

-2284 GSSPADSG
+2284 GSSPADNG

-2298 TVEGTSGSS
+2298 TVDGTSGSS

-2367 VTPTESSSLY
+2367 VTPTEGSSLY

-2452 PTRDNLDSL
+2452 PTRDNLDSMTL
-2461 TVYTEEGITINRTV
+2461 YTEDGITVNRTV
-2475 TIQAVA
+2475 TILAAA

-2492 ELYYQVDTIPAV
+2492 ELYYQVDTILAV

-2617 IPETYENAAVTIVY
+2617 IPEAYENAAVTIVY

-2677 LLLLEAAA
+2677 LLILEAAA
-2685 AGTVITGLGYYIS
+2685 AVTVIAGLGYYIS

>member
-1 MKNKEPKKK
+1 MKNREPKKK

-33 LILGNGMGAQA
+33 LILGNGIGAQA
-44 ESLTMGDKT
+44 EPLHMGDKT
-53 LDFTLDSKDNYYEIK
+53 LDFTLDSTDHYYEIK
-68 NPAQLSAL
+68 NSAQLSAL

-84 SGKHFK
+84 KDKNFK
-90 LVNDLKVS
+90 LVKDLKIS
-98 SITAASTGTFAGTFD
+98 SITTASTGTFAGTFD

-120 ITELQISDSTP
+120 IGKLEISDATSGTSS
-131 GQAAQGVLFGTVTG
+131 QGILFGTVTG

-154 TDDDATYKRTSDAGV
+154 TDDEATYKRTSDAGV
-169 TISEQTSADKVVS
+169 TSSEQTPVERVVS
-182 GGETLDQP
+182 GGETLEQP

-195 SSALVS
+195 SSDLVS
-201 ELDDES
+201 ELDDKS
-207 EYKNAYNQIK
+207 EYNNAYNQIK
-217 GYKDTVDKNNGKVTG
+217 DYENTVDENGKVTG
-232 KELEWQVISETVKT
+232 KKLEWKVISETVKT

-251 AGEDSF
+251 AREDSF

-263 LSGSGTVEQVLV
+263 LSEGGKVEQVLV
-275 DGKDLTVTQK
+275 NGKDLTVTQE

-313 FKGLNNI
+313 FKGLDNI

-325 KPTFYQKEVSE
+325 IPAFYEKEVSK
-336 PGANAEVGKRF
+336 PGTNAVVGQRF
-347 SITASAPA
+347 SITASAPV
-355 YEVAVDSENEYKYS
+355 YEVAAYSENEYKYS
-369 IMYDVTVTSKD
+369 ITYDVTVTSLD
-380 NEPHTV
+380 DLQHTV
-386 QVTPALSGM
+386 QVTPVLSGI
-395 TGGTWVQSDVTLT
+395 TGGTWDPGNTTLT

-423 GSCTTDSTVVKA
+423 GSCTMDSTVVKA

-491 AVSSLSYTV
+491 AESSLSYTV
-500 TVKNNSNADIKDVKL
+500 TVQNNSGADIKDVKL

-540 KGASKSYTFSRTG
+540 KGASKSYTFSRTD

-680 LGADASITISFTNS
+680 LVADASITISFTNS

-758 QVGNTAISPGNL
+758 EAGNTAISIGNL

-781 KNAEV
+781 KNTAV
-786 IYTIEVTSGKAQT
+786 IYTINVTSGKAQT
-799 VTLST
+799 VNLST
-804 PANFLNGTWHDEN
+804 PTDFSNGTWYDEE
-817 NALSGAPTITFTE
+817 NALSGVPTINFTE
-830 SGRKTYTYQVIP
+830 SGTKTYTYRVTP
-842 TAAEDLVKV
+842 TAEGDLVKV
-851 SAWNLT
+851 AAWNLT
-857 AATADN
+857 AATSDN
-863 AETLSLSVPEVSVY
+863 AETLSVSVPEVFVY
-877 NNEKKSLGTA
+877 NNEKKPLEPA
-887 AENATIKKDELKFT
+887 AENATIGKDELKFT
-901 VSAPAVSAASNGTAE
+901 VSAPAVSAASSGTAK
-916 IVYTLQNVP
+916 IVYTFTGVP
-925 KGTVLTASPSGG
+925 EGTVLTASSSGG
-937 TWTQGSQT
+937 TWEQGSQQST
-945 LTADAFTTSGSGAVT
+945 DNTFTTSGSGAVT
-960 YTRSVSELPSGT
+960 YTRSVSKLPSET
-972 EHRTVE
+972 EPSTVE
-978 TSFTARQQ
+978 TSFAARQQ
-986 KTKTSLYAATN
+986 KDKKSLYAVTED
-997 KLSTDIYAENAM
+997 LSTDIYAENAM
-1009 LKEES
+1009 VKEEGQ
-1014 KTTQRELKV
+1014 TTNGELKA

-1052 IGAISDDWTL
+1052 IKAISDDWTL
-1062 KTGAWDEESYRSI
+1062 KTGAWDKGSYRSI
-1075 KNNASVDTLKGNILA
+1075 KDNELLDTLNGKILA
-1090 ANATVILGKSIA
+1090 ADDTVVLKKSIA
-1102 EQDIKAGQKV
+1102 ENSANGQKV

-1133 KNLTPEV
+1133 KNSSPEA
-1140 SKDNPSI
+1140 SKNNPSI
-1147 LVANSLSVGMIA
+1147 LVANRLSVGMIA
-1159 GKSSSGTI
+1159 GKSNGGKI
-1167 QEISGRLNLKAV
+1167 QEISGQLNLKAV

-1188 ASLYAGGIAGH
+1188 ASLHAGGIAGH
-1199 AEGTGLH
+1199 AEGTELH

-1213 VSGGNYLLST
+1213 VSGGNYLLGT
-1223 GSVKELQHVIVT
+1223 GSVKNLQHVIVT
-1235 GTSDVANLGVSNPD
+1235 GTSDVANLGVSDPGN
-1249 DTVLVGTA
+1249 TVLAGMA
-1257 AKPAAGWEKWK
+1257 AEPTDGWENWK
-1268 DYSYYQSESDQ
+1268 HYSYYQSESDQ

-1284 LEWLVKEDAFSITPP
+1284 LRWLVKEDAFSITPP
-1299 GTNAQTVVQTKIKNA
+1299 GTNAQTVVQTKIKGA
-1314 ASGRSYDYYM
+1314 ASGRRYDYYM

-1350 SSGYYKIIK
+1350 SSGYYKVIK

-1372 EDTSYSYPFMTGNQ
+1372 EDTSDSYPFMTGNQ

-1439 TIEGKTVKT
+1439 TIDGRTVKT

-1515 AKMSLTEGNTKC
+1515 AKMSLTEENTKC
-1527 SYQYYIAKEEMK
+1527 SYQYYIVNEEIK

-1574 MPENSGTWYLY
+1574 MPENAGTWYLY

-1602 FQTAPAATAEITV
+1602 FQTAPEATAEITV

-1636 FAFTMT
+1636 FAFTMI

-1678 PVTINRPNGADEY
+1678 PVTINRPAGADEY

-1696 IHNGNGKY
+1696 INNGNGKY

-1731 SIADTSAAST
+1731 SIEDTSAAST

-1786 EKGYFKVGSRW
+1786 ENGYFKVGSRW

-1846 SPMEQTFA
+1846 SPMGQTPA
-1854 PEAAMDTLHF
+1854 PEATMDTLHF

-1874 VRKGASLSFQSLTPG
+1874 VQKGASLSFQSLTSG
-1889 AEIYYIIGDGSTEV
+1889 AELYYIIGDGSTEV
-1903 LDHEEGETHRYDD
+1903 LDHEEGETRRYDD

-1921 ITGDYGNQFVIRMKA
+1921 VTGDYGNQFVIRMKA

-1961 ADQEQTVAPTATPS
+1961 ADQERAVAPTATPS

-1993 TPTKAASIYYTADG
+1993 TPTKGASIYYTVDG

-2014 SEDGTFDPAGST
+2014 SEDGTFAPAGST
-2026 LLYDA
+2026 LLYNA

-2036 APPSGNGYFTVRAIA
+2036 TPSSGNGYFTVRAIA

-2085 MGTAVIL
+2085 MGTEVIL

-2155 SREQLSVPTA
+2155 SRDQLSAPTA

-2214 DGAAGSTVTVKACA
+2214 DGTAGSMVTVKACA

-2257 NGTLVSIGSKINLL
+2257 NGTLVSIGSKINLM

-2284 GSSPADSG
+2284 GSSPADNG

-2319 AGTVCTFTY
+2319 AGSVCTFTY

-2367 VTPTESSSLY
+2367 VTPTEGSSLY

-2403 ASFQYTAALKAE
+2403 ASFQYTAALKAA

-2444 YYSTDGTE
+2444 YYSTNGTE
-2452 PTRDNLDSL
+2452 PTRDNLDSMTL
-2461 TVYTEEGITINRTV
+2461 YTEDGITVNRTV
-2475 TIQAVA
+2475 TILAAA

-2617 IPETYENAAVTIVY
+2617 IPEAYENAAVTIVY

-2677 LLLLEAAA
+2677 LLILEAAA
-2685 AGTVITGLGYYIS
+2685 AVTVIAGLGYYIS

>member
-44 ESLTMGDKT
+44 EPLHMGDKT
-53 LDFTLDSKDNYYEIK
+53 LDFTLDSTDHYYEIK
-68 NPAQLSAL
+68 NSAQLSAL

-84 SGKHFK
+84 KDKNFK
-90 LVNDLKVS
+90 LVKDLKIS
-98 SITAASTGTFAGTFD
+98 SITAASTGIFAGTFD

-120 ITELQISDSTP
+120 IGKLQISDATSGTSS
-131 GQAAQGVLFGTVTG
+131 QGVLFGTVTG

-154 TDDDATYKRTSDAGV
+154 TDDEATYKRTSDAGV
-169 TISEQTSADKVVS
+169 TSSEQTPVERVVS
-182 GGETLDQP
+182 GGETLEQP

-195 SSALVS
+195 SSDLVS
-201 ELDDES
+201 ELDTEDEY
-207 EYKNAYNQIK
+207 ETAYEQIK
-217 GYKDTVDKNNGKVTG
+217 NYKDTVDGTG
-232 KELEWQVISETVKT
+232 KELEWQVISETVTT

-275 DGKDLTVTQK
+275 DGKDLTVTQE
-285 GTEYKDQ
+285 GTEHKDQ
-292 VVTTTTTTTES
+292 VVTTTKTTTES

-313 FKGLNNI
+313 FNRLGDGDI

-325 KPTFYQKEVSE
+325 VPAFYETE
-336 PGANAEVGKRF
+336 ALETGTNAEVRQRF
-347 SITASAPA
+347 SITASAPV
-355 YEVAVDSENEYKYS
+355 YEVAAYSENEYKYS
-369 IMYDVTVTSKD
+369 ITYDVTVTSVD
-380 NEPHTV
+380 NAQHTV
-386 QVTPALSGM
+386 QVTPALSGL
-395 TGGTWVQSDVTLT
+395 TGGTWDQGNTTLT
-408 TDGTTKTA
+408 TDATTKKA
-416 TASFTYR
+416 TTKFIYK
-423 GSCTTDSTVVKA
+423 GSCTADSTVVKA
-435 HFKASEMVEE
+435 HFKASETVGE
-445 QTVTATTSDLT
+445 QTVTATTSDLA

-462 NEVESEESTPAVQA
+462 AEVSSTDSTPAVGRN
-476 DELQVTVTGR
+476 ELQVTVTGR

-491 AVSSLSYTV
+491 AESSLSYTV
-500 TVKNNSNADIKDVKL
+500 TVKNNSGAALKDVKL
-515 NYEGTGWTIT
+515 NYEGTGWTVT
-525 DSSGSANPI
+525 NSSGT
-534 SVGTLN
+534 SVSDTEINIGELSE
-540 KGASKSYTFSRTG
+540 GRYARYTFSRTG
-553 SFSGRTDPSLTVS
+553 SFSVGTNPSLTVS
-566 ASGTKV
+566 ASGIKV
-572 TENGEQKLVTGNA
+572 TRNGEQKLVTEKV
-585 TKTTEVKKSPDGTLS
+585 TKTTTVKQSPNTTS
-600 TVTSYGKVDGTAALQ
+600 SPVTVSGKVNGTDALQ
-615 VTINGQ
+615 VTITGPK
-621 NEAVAGTS
+621 EAAAGTS

-635 TATITNLTKQ
+635 TATITNLTEQ
-645 AMSNLKLN
+645 AMSGLKLT
-653 WTGPLMKRTGTLP
+653 WSGPLLKTGTLP
-666 LGAKE
+666 LGATE
-671 TNGVITVDS
+671 SIGTITVNN
-680 LGADASITISFTNS
+680 LGANASITIPFTNS
-694 SALTKEKDP
+694 SALTEGNDP
-703 LLSITATADLLNS
+703 SLSITATANLLNS
-716 TSGTEEGGTTP
+716 TSGTEEGGTTS
-727 GGTTTSTSVRTD
+727 GGTSTSTSVTTGL
-739 VCTKTTNVL
+739 CTKTTTVL
-748 ASIASTQNTV
+748 PTV
-758 QVGNTAISPGNL
+758 VKTPSSVNAGNAAISSGNL
-770 SLKVTAPKYTA
+770 TLKVTAPKYTA

-786 IYTIEVTSGKAQT
+786 IYTVEVTSGKAQT

-804 PANFLNGTWHDEN
+804 PANFSNGTWYDGN
-817 NALSGAPTITFTE
+817 TALSGAPTMTE
-830 SGRKTYTYQVIP
+830 SGTKTYTYQVTP
-842 TAAEDLVKV
+842 TAAGDLVNV
-851 SAWNLT
+851 NAWNLT
-857 AATADN
+857 AASEN

-877 NNEKKSLGTA
+877 NNGKKETSPVTNKTIAANELQFTA
-887 AENATIKKDELKFT
+887 
-901 VSAPAVSAASNGTAE
+901 SAPAVAAASNGTAE
-916 IVYTLQNVP
+916 IVYKLKSVP
-925 KGTVLTASPSGG
+925 DGTVLTASTSGG
-937 TWTQGSQT
+937 TWKQGSQT
-945 LTADAFTTSGSGAVT
+945 STDAAFTTSGSGAVT
-960 YTRSVSELPSGT
+960 YTLSVSELPSGT
-972 EHRTVE
+972 EYRTVK
-978 TSFTARQQ
+978 TSFAARQP
-986 KTKTSLYAATN
+986 KTAATLYAAT
-997 KLSTDIYAENAM
+997 KELSTDIYAENAM
-1009 LKEES
+1009 LKGES
-1014 KTTQRELKV
+1014 QTTNGELKA
-1023 TVTTLAWT
+1023 TVTTQAWT
-1031 TSDKPEY
+1031 TSNSAEY
-1038 TLTLQNTIADKRIY
+1038 TLTLQNTITGKRIY
-1052 IGAISDDWTL
+1052 IEAISDDWTL
-1062 KTGAWDEESYRSI
+1062 KTGTWDKGSYTSI
-1075 KNNASVDTLKGNILA
+1075 KDNAPLGTLKGKILA
-1090 ANATVILGKSIA
+1090 DNAAVVLKKSIA
-1102 EQDIKAGQKV
+1102 KNSVNGQKV

-1125 YRYAKRET
+1125 YRYTKRKT
-1133 KNLTPEV
+1133 KNQPSED
-1140 SKDNPSI
+1140 SKNNPSI

-1159 GKSSSGTI
+1159 GKSNGGKI
-1167 QEISGRLNLKAV
+1167 QEISGQLNLKAV

-1188 ASLYAGGIAGH
+1188 ASLRAGGIVGH
-1199 AEGTGLH
+1199 AEKTELH

-1213 VSGGNYLLST
+1213 VSGGNYLLGT
-1223 GSVKELQHVIVT
+1223 GSVENLQHVIVT
-1235 GTSDVANLGVSNPD
+1235 GTSDVANLGVSNPG
-1249 DTVLVGTA
+1249 DTVLAGTA
-1257 AKPAAGWEKWK
+1257 AEPADGWKNWK
-1268 DYSYYQSESDQ
+1268 RYSYYQSESDQ

-1284 LEWLVKEDAFSITPP
+1284 LGWLVKEDAFSITPP
-1299 GTNAQTVVQTKIKNA
+1299 VTNAQTVVQTKIKDA
-1314 ASGRSYDYYM
+1314 ASGRNYSYYM

-1330 EQTDQDHQIYYCT
+1330 KQTDQDHQIYYCT
-1343 EPNLDLG
+1343 ESNLNLG

-1372 EDTSYSYPFMTGNQ
+1372 EDTSYSYPFMTDNQ
-1386 KPQFFEPG
+1386 KPQFFEAG
-1394 GWKVVRKDKTSLE
+1394 GWKVVRKNKTFLE
-1407 DEIQLTIQDNVKA
+1407 DEIQLTIFDNVKD

-1425 YDEKQSGWTESGAE
+1425 YNEKQSGWTESSAE

-1448 FPFQTAAVS
+1448 FPFQTAEVS

-1515 AKMSLTEGNTKC
+1515 AKMSLTEENTKC
-1527 SYQYYIAKEEMK
+1527 SYQYYIANEEIE

-1554 VMDLG
+1554 VMDLS

-1574 MPENSGTWYLY
+1574 MPENAGTWYLY

-1602 FQTAPAATAEITV
+1602 FQTAPEATAEITV

-1669 DEWKAYTDT
+1669 DEWKSYTDT
-1678 PVTINRPNGADEY
+1678 PVTINRPAGADEY

-1696 IHNGNGKY
+1696 INNGNGKY

-1731 SIADTSAAST
+1731 SIEDTSAAST

-1786 EKGYFKVGSRW
+1786 ENGYFKVGSRW
-1797 YRTDENVQVYKDSIS
+1797 YRTDENVQVYTDSIS
-1812 LYNDGS
+1812 LYNDRS
-1818 RTKPQYIHTAV
+1818 STKAQYIHTAV

-1846 SPMEQTFA
+1846 SPMGQTPA
-1854 PEAAMDTLHF
+1854 PEATMDTLHF

-1874 VRKGASLSFQSLTPG
+1874 VQKGASLSFQSLTSG
-1889 AEIYYIIGDGSTEV
+1889 AELYYIIGDGSTEV

-1921 ITGDYGNQFVIRMKA
+1921 VTGDYGNQFVIRMKA

-1980 PTVITPGDKILLS
+1980 PTVIRPGDKILLS

-2007 SAPSVTK
+2007 SVPSVTK
-2014 SEDGTFDPAGST
+2014 SEDGTFAPEGST

-2155 SREQLSVPTA
+2155 SREQLSAPTA

-2182 AADGASIYYTMDGSD
+2182 AADRASIYYTMDGSD

-2257 NGTLVSIGSKINLL
+2257 NGTLVSIGSKINLM

-2284 GSSPADSG
+2284 GSSPADNG

-2298 TVEGTSGSS
+2298 TVDGTSGSS

-2367 VTPTESSSLY
+2367 VTPTEGSSLY

-2452 PTRDNLDSL
+2452 PTRDNLDSMTL
-2461 TVYTEEGITINRTV
+2461 YTEDGITVNRTV
-2475 TIQAVA
+2475 TILAAA

-2617 IPETYENAAVTIVY
+2617 IPEAYENAAVTIVY

-2662 VGLEEAASDGWTVSY
+2662 VGLEEVASDGWTVSY
-2677 LLLLEAAA
+2677 LLILEAAA
-2685 AGTVITGLGYYIS
+2685 AVTVIAGLGYYIS

>member
-44 ESLTMGDKT
+44 EPLHMGDKT
-53 LDFTLDSKDNYYEIK
+53 LDFTLDSTDHYYEIK
-68 NPAQLSAL
+68 NSAQLSAL

-84 SGKHFK
+84 KDKNFK
-90 LVNDLKVS
+90 LVKDLKIS
-98 SITAASTGTFAGTFD
+98 SITAASTGIFAGTFD

-120 ITELQISDSTP
+120 IGKLQISDATSGTSS
-131 GQAAQGVLFGTVTG
+131 QGVLFGTVTG

-154 TDDDATYKRTSDAGV
+154 TDDEATYKRTSDAGV
-169 TISEQTSADKVVS
+169 TSSEQTPVERVVS
-182 GGETLDQP
+182 GGETLEQP

-195 SSALVS
+195 SSDLVS
-201 ELDDES
+201 ELDTEY
-207 EYKNAYNQIK
+207 EYKTAYEQIK
-217 GYKDTVDKNNGKVTG
+217 NYKDTVDGTG

-251 AGEDSF
+251 AREDSF

-275 DGKDLTVTQK
+275 DGKDLTVTQE
-285 GTEYKDQ
+285 GTEHKDQ
-292 VVTTTTTTTES
+292 VVTTTKTTTES

-325 KPTFYQKEVSE
+325 TPAFYEKDVSE
-336 PGANAEVGKRF
+336 TGTNAEVGQRF
-347 SITASAPA
+347 SITASAPV
-355 YEVAVDSENEYKYS
+355 YEVAAYSENEYKYS
-369 IMYDVTVTSKD
+369 ITYDVTVTSLND
-380 NEPHTV
+380 LQHTV
-386 QVTPALSGM
+386 QATPALSST
-395 TGGTWVQSDVTLT
+395 TGGTWNQSNATLT
-408 TDGTTKTA
+408 TDVTTKKATTTFIYKGPCTA
-416 TASFTYR
+416 
-423 GSCTTDSTVVKA
+423 DSTTVKA
-435 HFKASEMVEE
+435 HFKASEMVGE
-445 QTVTATTSDLT
+445 QTVTATTSDLA

-462 NEVESEESTPAVQA
+462 AEVSSTDSTPAVGTN
-476 DELQVTVTGR
+476 ELQVTVTGR

-491 AVSSLSYTV
+491 AESSLSYTV
-500 TVKNNSNADIKDVKL
+500 TVKNNSGATLKDVKL
-515 NYEGTGWTIT
+515 NYEETGWTVT
-525 DSSGSANPI
+525 NSSGT
-534 SVGTLN
+534 SVSGTEINIGEL
-540 KGASKSYTFSRTG
+540 GQGRYAGYTFSRTG
-553 SFSGRTDPSLTVS
+553 SFSVGTDPSLTVS

-572 TENGEQKLVTGNA
+572 TGNGEQELVTKKV
-585 TKTTEVKKSPDGTLS
+585 TKTTTVKKSPNTTPS
-600 TVTSYGKVDGTAALQ
+600 TETFYGKVDGATENALK
-615 VTINGQ
+615 VEIKGQ
-621 NEAVAGTS
+621 NEAAAGTS

-635 TATITNLTKQ
+635 TATITNLTEQ
-645 AMSNLKLN
+645 AMSGLKLT
-653 WTGPLMKRTGTLP
+653 WSGPLLKTGTLP
-666 LGAKE
+666 SVATESIG
-671 TNGVITVDS
+671 TITVNS
-680 LGADASITISFTNS
+680 LGANASITIPFTNS
-694 SALTKEKDP
+694 SALTEENDP
-703 LLSITATADLLNS
+703 SLSITATVNLLNS
-716 TSGTEEGGTTP
+716 TSGTGEGGTTS
-727 GGTTTSTSVRTD
+727 GGTSTSTSVTTGP
-739 VCTKTTNVL
+739 CTKKTNVL
-748 ASIASTQNTV
+748 ASIAPTQSSVNA
-758 QVGNTAISPGNL
+758 GNAAISSGNL
-770 SLKVTAPKYTA
+770 TLKVTAPKYTA
-781 KNAEV
+781 KNAAV
-786 IYTIEVTSGKAQT
+786 IYTVEVISGKAQT

-804 PANFLNGTWHDEN
+804 PSNFSNGTWYDGN
-817 NALSGAPTITFTE
+817 TALSGAPTIIFTE
-830 SGRKTYTYQVIP
+830 SGTKTYTYRVTP
-842 TAAEDLVKV
+842 TAAGDLVNV
-851 SAWNLT
+851 NAWNLT
-857 AATADN
+857 AATSEN

-877 NNEKKSLGTA
+877 NNEKKETSSVTNETIA
-887 AENATIKKDELKFT
+887 ANELKFT
-901 VSAPAVSAASNGTAE
+901 ASAPAVTAASNGTAE
-916 IVYTLQNVP
+916 IVYRLANVP
-925 KGTVLTASPSGG
+925 KGTVLTASTSGG
-937 TWTQGSQT
+937 TWKQGRLT
-945 LTADAFTTSGSGAVT
+945 LTDAAFTTSGSEEVT
-960 YTRSVSELPSGT
+960 YTLPVSELPSGT
-972 EHRTVE
+972 EYRTVK
-978 TSFTARQQ
+978 TSFTARQP
-986 KTKTSLYAATN
+986 KTAATLYAATEE
-997 KLSTDIYAENAM
+997 LSTYIYAENAM

-1014 KTTQRELKV
+1014 QTTNGELKA

-1031 TSDKPEY
+1031 TSDRPEY
-1038 TLTLQNTIADKRIY
+1038 TLTLQNTITDKRIY
-1052 IGAISDDWTL
+1052 IEAISDDWTL
-1062 KTGAWDEESYRSI
+1062 KTGTWDKGSYTSI
-1075 KNNASVDTLKGNILA
+1075 KDNAPLGTLKGKILA
-1090 ANATVILGKSIA
+1090 DNAAVVLKKSIA
-1102 EQDIKAGQKV
+1102 KNSVNGQKV

-1125 YRYAKRET
+1125 YRYIKRKTQNSPSEDS
-1133 KNLTPEV
+1133 KN
-1140 SKDNPSI
+1140 NPSI

-1159 GKSSSGTI
+1159 GKSNGGKI
-1167 QEISGRLNLKAV
+1167 QEISGQLNLKAV

-1188 ASLYAGGIAGH
+1188 ASLCAGGIVGH
-1199 AEGTGLH
+1199 AEKTELH

-1213 VSGGNYLLST
+1213 VSGGNYLLGT
-1223 GSVKELQHVIVT
+1223 GSVENLQHVIVT
-1235 GTSDVANLGVSNPD
+1235 GTSDVANLGVSNPG
-1249 DTVLVGTA
+1249 DTVLAGTA
-1257 AKPAAGWEKWK
+1257 AEPVDGWENWK
-1268 DYSYYQSESDQ
+1268 RYSYYQSESDQ

-1284 LEWLVKEDAFSITPP
+1284 LRWLVKEDAFSITPP
-1299 GTNAQTVVQTKIKNA
+1299 VTNAQTVVQTKIKDA
-1314 ASGRSYDYYM
+1314 AAGRNYSYYM

-1343 EPNLDLG
+1343 ESNLNLG

-1372 EDTSYSYPFMTGNQ
+1372 EDTSYSYPFMTDNQ
-1386 KPQFFEPG
+1386 KPQFFEAG
-1394 GWKVVRKDKTSLE
+1394 GWKVVRKNKTSLE
-1407 DEIQLTIQDNVKA
+1407 DEIQLTIHDNVKD

-1425 YDEKQSGWTESGAE
+1425 YNEKQLGWTESSAE

-1448 FPFQTAAVS
+1448 FPFQTAEVS

-1515 AKMSLTEGNTKC
+1515 AKMSLTEENTKC
-1527 SYQYYIAKEEMK
+1527 SYQYYIANEEIE

-1554 VMDLG
+1554 VMDLS

-1565 WTDITSGFQ
+1565 WKDITSGFQ
-1574 MPENSGTWYLY
+1574 MPENAGTWYLY

-1602 FQTAPAATAEITV
+1602 FQTAPEATAEITV

-1678 PVTINRPNGADEY
+1678 PVTINRPAGADEY

-1696 IHNGNGKY
+1696 INNGNGKY

-1731 SIADTSAAST
+1731 SIEDTSAAST

-1786 EKGYFKVGSRW
+1786 ENGYFKVGSRW
-1797 YRTDENVQVYKDSIS
+1797 YRTDENVQVYTDSIS
-1812 LYNDGS
+1812 LYNDRS
-1818 RTKPQYIHTAV
+1818 STKAQYIHTAV

-1846 SPMEQTFA
+1846 SPMGQTPA
-1854 PEAAMDTLHF
+1854 PEATMDTLHF

-1874 VRKGASLSFQSLTPG
+1874 VQKGASLSFQSLTSG
-1889 AEIYYIIGDGSTEV
+1889 AELYYIIGDGSTEV
-1903 LDHEEGETHRYDD
+1903 LDHEEGETRRYDD

-1921 ITGDYGNQFVIRMKA
+1921 VTGDYGNQFVIRMKA

-1961 ADQEQTVAPTATPS
+1961 ADQERAVAPTATPS

-1993 TPTKAASIYYTADG
+1993 TPTKGASIYYTADG

-2014 SEDGTFDPAGST
+2014 SEDGIFAPAGST
-2026 LLYDA
+2026 LLYNA

-2036 APPSGNGYFTVRAIA
+2036 APSSGNGYFTVRAIA

-2085 MGTAVIL
+2085 MGTEVIL

-2257 NGTLVSIGSKINLL
+2257 NGTLVSIGSKINLM

-2284 GSSPADSG
+2284 GSSPADNG

-2298 TVEGTSGSS
+2298 TVDGTSGSS

-2367 VTPTESSSLY
+2367 VTPTEGSSLY

-2452 PTRDNLDSL
+2452 PTRDNLDSMTL
-2461 TVYTEEGITINRTV
+2461 YTEDGITVNRTV
-2475 TIQAVA
+2475 TILAAA

-2617 IPETYENAAVTIVY
+2617 IPEAYENAAVTIVY

-2649 AYAKTDHFSHYAL
+2649 AYAKTDHFSNYAL

-2677 LLLLEAAA
+2677 LLILEAAA
-2685 AGTVITGLGYYIS
+2685 AVTVIAGLGYYIS

>member
-44 ESLTMGDKT
+44 EPLHMGDKT
-53 LDFTLDSKDNYYEIK
+53 LDFTLDSTDHYYEIK
-68 NPAQLSAL
+68 NSAQLSAL

-84 SGKHFK
+84 KDKNFK
-90 LVNDLKVS
+90 LVKDLKIS
-98 SITAASTGTFAGTFD
+98 SITAASTGIFAGTFD

-120 ITELQISDSTP
+120 IGKLQISDATSGTSS
-131 GQAAQGVLFGTVTG
+131 QGVLFGTVTG

-154 TDDDATYKRTSDAGV
+154 TDDEATYKRTSDAGV
-169 TISEQTSADKVVS
+169 TSSEQTPVERVVS
-182 GGETLDQP
+182 GGETLEQP

-195 SSALVS
+195 SSDLVS
-201 ELDDES
+201 ELDTEG
-207 EYKNAYNQIK
+207 EYKTAYEQIK
-217 GYKDTVDKNNGKVTG
+217 NYKDTVDGTG

-251 AGEDSF
+251 AREDSF

-275 DGKDLTVTQK
+275 DGKDLTVTQE
-285 GTEYKDQ
+285 GTEHKDQ
-292 VVTTTTTTTES
+292 VVTTTKTTTES

-313 FKGLNNI
+313 FNRLGDGDI

-325 KPTFYQKEVSE
+325 VPAFYEKEASE
-336 PGANAEVGKRF
+336 TGTNAEVGQRF
-347 SITASAPA
+347 SITASAPV
-355 YEVAVDSENEYKYS
+355 YEVAASSENEYKYS
-369 IMYDVTVTSKD
+369 ITYDVTVTSVD
-380 NEPHTV
+380 DAQHTV
-386 QVTPALSGM
+386 QVTPALSGL
-395 TGGTWVQSDVTLT
+395 TGGTWDQGNTTLT
-408 TDGTTKTA
+408 TDATTKKATTKFIYKGFCTA
-416 TASFTYR
+416 
-423 GSCTTDSTVVKA
+423 DSTVVKA
-435 HFKASEMVEE
+435 HFKASETVGE
-445 QTVTATTSDLT
+445 QTVTATTSDLA

-462 NEVESEESTPAVQA
+462 AEVSSTDSTPAVGTN
-476 DELQVTVTGR
+476 ELQVTVTGR

-491 AVSSLSYTV
+491 AESSLSYTV
-500 TVKNNSNADIKDVKL
+500 TVKNNSGAALKDVKL
-515 NYEGTGWTIT
+515 NYEGTGWTVN
-525 DSSGSANPI
+525 DSSGSTTSI
-534 SVGTLN
+534 SVGILN
-540 KGASKSYTFSRTG
+540 TGASKEYTFIKRG
-553 SFSGRTDPSLTVS
+553 SFSVGTNPSLTVS

-572 TENGEQKLVTGNA
+572 TGNVEQKLVTEKV
-585 TKTTEVKKSPDGTLS
+585 TKTTTVKQSPNTTSSSVTVSGT
-600 TVTSYGKVDGTAALQ
+600 VDGTAALQ
-615 VTINGQ
+615 VTIKGQ

-635 TATITNLTKQ
+635 TATITNLTEQ
-645 AMSNLKLN
+645 AMSGLKLT
-653 WTGPLMKRTGTLP
+653 WSGPLLKTGTLP
-666 LGAKE
+666 LGATE
-671 TNGVITVDS
+671 SIGTITVNS
-680 LGADASITISFTNS
+680 LGANASITIPFTNS
-694 SALTKEKDP
+694 SALTEGNDP
-703 LLSITATADLLNS
+703 SLSITATVNLLNS
-716 TSGTEEGGTTP
+716 TSGTGEGGTTP
-727 GGTTTSTSVRTD
+727 STFVTTGP
-739 VCTKTTNVL
+739 CTKTTNVL
-748 ASIASTQNTV
+748 ASIESTQSTV
-758 QVGNTAISPGNL
+758 NAGNTAISSGNL
-770 SLKVTAPKYTA
+770 TLKVTAPKYTA
-781 KNAEV
+781 KNAAV
-786 IYTIEVTSGKAQT
+786 IYRIEVTSGKAQT

-804 PANFLNGTWHDEN
+804 PANFSNGTWYDGN
-817 NALSGAPTITFTE
+817 TALSSVPTITFTE
-830 SGRKTYTYQVIP
+830 SGTKTYTYQVTP
-842 TAAEDLVKV
+842 TASAGDLVN
-851 SAWNLT
+851 AWNLT
-857 AATADN
+857 AATSEN

-877 NNEKKSLGTA
+877 NNGKKGTSPVTNETIA
-887 AENATIKKDELKFT
+887 ANELQFT
-901 VSAPAVSAASNGTAE
+901 VSAPAVTAASNGTAE
-916 IVYTLQNVP
+916 IVYRLANVP
-925 KGTVLTASPSGG
+925 KGTVLTASTSGG
-937 TWTQGSQT
+937 SWKQGRLT
-945 LTADAFTTSGSGAVT
+945 LTDAAFTTSGSEEVT
-960 YTRSVSELPSGT
+960 YTLPVSELPSGT
-972 EHRTVE
+972 EHWTVK
-978 TSFTARQQ
+978 TSFTASQ
-986 KTKTSLYAATN
+986 TKIATTLYAAT
-997 KLSTDIYAENAM
+997 KELSTDIYAENAM
-1009 LKEES
+1009 LKGES
-1014 KTTQRELKV
+1014 QTTKGELKA
-1023 TVTTLAWT
+1023 TVTTQAWT
-1031 TSDKPEY
+1031 TSDRPEY
-1038 TLTLQNTIADKRIY
+1038 TLTLQNTITNKRIY
-1052 IGAISDDWTL
+1052 IEAISDDWTL
-1062 KTGAWDEESYRSI
+1062 KTGTWDKGSYTSI
-1075 KNNASVDTLKGNILA
+1075 KDNAPVGTLKGKILA
-1090 ANATVILGKSIA
+1090 DNAAVVLKKSIA
-1102 EQDIKAGQKV
+1102 NDSVNGQKV

-1125 YRYAKRET
+1125 YRYEKRKT
-1133 KNLTPEV
+1133 KNPPSED
-1140 SKDNPSI
+1140 SKNNPSI

-1159 GKSSSGTI
+1159 GKSSGGKI
-1167 QEISGRLNLKAV
+1167 QEISGQLNLKAV

-1188 ASLYAGGIAGH
+1188 ASLHAGGIVGH
-1199 AEGTGLH
+1199 AEKTELH

-1213 VSGGNYLLST
+1213 VSGGNYLLGT
-1223 GSVKELQHVIVT
+1223 GSVENLQHVIVT
-1235 GTSDVANLGVSNPD
+1235 GTSDVANLGVSNPG
-1249 DTVLVGTA
+1249 DTVLAGMA
-1257 AKPAAGWEKWK
+1257 AEPADGWEKWK
-1268 DYSYYQSESDQ
+1268 RYSYYQSESDQ

-1284 LEWLVKEDAFSITPP
+1284 LGWLVKEDAFSITPP
-1299 GTNAQTVVQTKIKNA
+1299 VTNAQTVVQTKIKDA
-1314 ASGRSYDYYM
+1314 ASGRNYSYYM

-1343 EPNLDLG
+1343 ESNLNLG

-1372 EDTSYSYPFMTGNQ
+1372 EDTSYSYPFMTDNQ
-1386 KPQFFEPG
+1386 KPQFFEAG
-1394 GWKVVRKDKTSLE
+1394 GWKVVRKNKTSLE
-1407 DEIQLTIQDNVKA
+1407 DEIQLTIFDNVKD

-1425 YDEKQSGWTESGAE
+1425 YNEKQSGWTESSAE

-1448 FPFQTAAVS
+1448 FPFQTAEVS

-1515 AKMSLTEGNTKC
+1515 AKMSLTEENTKC
-1527 SYQYYIAKEEMK
+1527 SYQYYIANEEIE

-1554 VMDLG
+1554 VMDLS

-1574 MPENSGTWYLY
+1574 MPENAGTWYLY

-1602 FQTAPAATAEITV
+1602 FQTAPEATAEITV

-1669 DEWKAYTDT
+1669 DEWKSYTDT
-1678 PVTINRPNGADEY
+1678 PVTINRPAGADEY

-1696 IHNGNGKY
+1696 INNGNGKY

-1731 SIADTSAAST
+1731 SIEDTSAAST

-1786 EKGYFKVGSRW
+1786 ENGYFKVGSRW
-1797 YRTDENVQVYKDSIS
+1797 YRTDENVQVYTDSIS
-1812 LYNDGS
+1812 LYNDRS
-1818 RTKPQYIHTAV
+1818 STKAQYIHTAV

-1846 SPMEQTFA
+1846 SPMGQTPA
-1854 PEAAMDTLHF
+1854 PEATMDTLHF

-1874 VRKGASLSFQSLTPG
+1874 VQKGASLSFQSLTSG
-1889 AEIYYIIGDGSTEV
+1889 AELYYIIGDGSTEV

-1921 ITGDYGNQFVIRMKA
+1921 VTGDYGNQFVIRMKA

-1980 PTVITPGDKILLS
+1980 PTVIRPGDKILLS

-2007 SAPSVTK
+2007 SVPSVTK
-2014 SEDGTFDPAGST
+2014 SEDGTFAPEGST

-2155 SREQLSVPTA
+2155 SREQLPAPTA

-2182 AADGASIYYTMDGSD
+2182 AADRASIYYTMDGSD

-2257 NGTLVSIGSKINLL
+2257 NGTLVSIGSKINLM

-2284 GSSPADSG
+2284 GSSPADNG

-2298 TVEGTSGSS
+2298 TVDGTSGSS

-2367 VTPTESSSLY
+2367 VTPTEGSSLY

-2452 PTRDNLDSL
+2452 PTRDNLDSMTL
-2461 TVYTEEGITINRTV
+2461 YTEDGITVNRTV
-2475 TIQAVA
+2475 TILAAA

-2513 LEEQQLKDTDSSGLT
+2513 LEEQQLKDTNSSGLT

-2617 IPETYENAAVTIVY
+2617 IPEAYENAAVTIVY

-2662 VGLEEAASDGWTVSY
+2662 VGLEEVASDGWTVSY
-2677 LLLLEAAA
+2677 LLILEAAA
-2685 AGTVITGLGYYIS
+2685 AVTVIAGLGYYIS

>member
-44 ESLTMGDKT
+44 EPLHMGDKT
-53 LDFTLDSKDNYYEIK
+53 LDFTLDSTDHYYEIK
-68 NPAQLSAL
+68 NSAQLSAL

-84 SGKHFK
+84 KDKNFK
-90 LVNDLKVS
+90 LVKDLKIS
-98 SITAASTGTFAGTFD
+98 SITAASTGIFAGTFD

-120 ITELQISDSTP
+120 IGKLQISDATSGTSS
-131 GQAAQGVLFGTVTG
+131 QGVLFGTVTG

-154 TDDDATYKRTSDAGV
+154 TDDEATYKRTSDAGV
-169 TISEQTSADKVVS
+169 TSSEQTPVERVVS
-182 GGETLDQP
+182 GGETLEQP

-195 SSALVS
+195 SSDLVS
-201 ELDDES
+201 ELDTEG
-207 EYKNAYNQIK
+207 EYKTAYEQIK
-217 GYKDTVDKNNGKVTG
+217 NYKDTVDGTG

-251 AGEDSF
+251 AREDSF

-275 DGKDLTVTQK
+275 DGKDLTVTQE
-285 GTEYKDQ
+285 GTEHKDQ
-292 VVTTTTTTTES
+292 VVTTTKTTTES

-313 FKGLNNI
+313 FNRLGDGDI

-325 KPTFYQKEVSE
+325 VPAFYKQEVSE
-336 PGANAEVGKRF
+336 TGTNAEVGQRF
-347 SITASAPA
+347 SITASAPV
-355 YEVAVDSENEYKYS
+355 YEVAAYSENEYKYS
-369 IMYDVTVTSKD
+369 ITYDVTVSSLD
-380 NEPHTV
+380 NAQHTV
-386 QVTPALSGM
+386 QVTPALSGL
-395 TGGTWVQSDVTLT
+395 TGGTWDQGNTTLT
-408 TDGTTKTA
+408 TDATTKKA
-416 TASFTYR
+416 TTTFIYK
-423 GSCTTDSTVVKA
+423 GSCTADSTVVKA
-435 HFKASEMVEE
+435 HFKASETVGE
-445 QTVTATTSDLT
+445 QTVTATTSDLA

-462 NEVESEESTPAVQA
+462 AEVSSTDSTPAVGTN
-476 DELQVTVTGR
+476 ELQVTVTGR

-491 AVSSLSYTV
+491 AESSLSYTV
-500 TVKNNSNADIKDVKL
+500 TVKNNSGATLKDVKL
-515 NYEGTGWTIT
+515 NYEGTGWTVN
-525 DSSGSANPI
+525 DSSGSTTSI
-534 SVGTLN
+534 SVGILN
-540 KGASKSYTFSRTG
+540 TGASKEYTFIKRG
-553 SFSGRTDPSLTVS
+553 SFSVGTNPSLTVS

-572 TENGEQKLVTGNA
+572 TGNVEQKLVTEKV
-585 TKTTEVKKSPDGTLS
+585 TKTTTVKQSPNTTSSPVTVSGT
-600 TVTSYGKVDGTAALQ
+600 VDGTAALQ
-615 VTINGQ
+615 VTIKGQ

-635 TATITNLTKQ
+635 TATITNLTEQ
-645 AMSNLKLN
+645 AMSGLKLT
-653 WTGPLMKRTGTLP
+653 WSGPLLKTGTLP
-666 LGAKE
+666 LGATE
-671 TNGVITVDS
+671 SIGTITVNS
-680 LGADASITISFTNS
+680 LGANASITIPFTNS
-694 SALTKEKDP
+694 SALTEGNDP
-703 LLSITATADLLNS
+703 SLSITATVNLLNS
-716 TSGTEEGGTTP
+716 TSGTGEGGTTP
-727 GGTTTSTSVRTD
+727 GGTSTSTFVTTGP
-739 VCTKTTNVL
+739 CTKTTNVL
-748 ASIASTQNTV
+748 ASIAPTQSTVNA
-758 QVGNTAISPGNL
+758 GNTAISSGNL
-770 SLKVTAPKYTA
+770 TLKVTAPKYTA
-781 KNAEV
+781 KNAAV
-786 IYTIEVTSGKAQT
+786 IYRIEVTSGKAQT

-804 PANFLNGTWHDEN
+804 PANFLTGTWYDGN
-817 NALSGAPTITFTE
+817 TALSGVPTITFTE
-830 SGRKTYTYQVIP
+830 SGTKTYTYQVTP
-842 TAAEDLVKV
+842 TASAGDLVN
-851 SAWNLT
+851 AWNLT
-857 AATADN
+857 AATSEN

-877 NNEKKSLGTA
+877 NNGKKGTSPVTNETIA
-887 AENATIKKDELKFT
+887 ANELQFT
-901 VSAPAVSAASNGTAE
+901 VSAPVVTAASNGTAE
-916 IVYTLQNVP
+916 IVYRLANVP
-925 KGTVLTASPSGG
+925 KGTVLTASTSGG
-937 TWTQGSQT
+937 TWKQGRVT
-945 LTADAFTTSGSGAVT
+945 LTDAAFTASGSEEVT
-960 YTRSVSELPSGT
+960 YTLPVSELPSGT
-972 EHRTVE
+972 EYRTVK
-978 TSFTARQQ
+978 TSFTARQP
-986 KTKTSLYAATN
+986 KTAATLYAATEE
-997 KLSTDIYAENAM
+997 LSTDIYAENAM
-1009 LKEES
+1009 LKGES
-1014 KTTQRELKV
+1014 QTTNGELKA
-1023 TVTTLAWT
+1023 TVTTQAWT
-1031 TSDKPEY
+1031 TSDRPEY
-1038 TLTLQNTIADKRIY
+1038 TLILQNTITDKRIY
-1052 IGAISDDWTL
+1052 IEAISDDWTL
-1062 KTGAWDEESYRSI
+1062 KTGTWDKGSYTSI
-1075 KNNASVDTLKGNILA
+1075 KDNAPLGTLKGKILA
-1090 ANATVILGKSIA
+1090 DNAAVVLKKSIA
-1102 EQDIKAGQKV
+1102 KNSVNGQKV

-1125 YRYAKRET
+1125 YRYTKRKT
-1133 KNLTPEV
+1133 KNQPSED
-1140 SKDNPSI
+1140 SKNNPSI

-1159 GKSSSGTI
+1159 GKSNGGKI
-1167 QEISGRLNLKAV
+1167 QEISGQLNLKAV

-1188 ASLYAGGIAGH
+1188 ASLRAGGIVGH
-1199 AEGTGLH
+1199 AEKTELH

-1213 VSGGNYLLST
+1213 VSGGNYLLGT
-1223 GSVKELQHVIVT
+1223 GSVENLQHVIVT
-1235 GTSDVANLGVSNPD
+1235 GTSDVANLGVSNPG
-1249 DTVLVGTA
+1249 DTVLAGTA
-1257 AKPAAGWEKWK
+1257 AEPADGWKNWK
-1268 DYSYYQSESDQ
+1268 RYSYYQSESDQ

-1284 LEWLVKEDAFSITPP
+1284 LGWLVKEDAFSITPP
-1299 GTNAQTVVQTKIKNA
+1299 VTNAQTVVQTKIKDA
-1314 ASGRSYDYYM
+1314 ASGRNYSYYM

-1343 EPNLDLG
+1343 ESNLNLG

-1372 EDTSYSYPFMTGNQ
+1372 EDTSYSYPFMTDNQ
-1386 KPQFFEPG
+1386 KPQFFEAG
-1394 GWKVVRKDKTSLE
+1394 GWKVVRKNKTSLE
-1407 DEIQLTIQDNVKA
+1407 DEIQLTIFDNVKD

-1425 YDEKQSGWTESGAE
+1425 YNEKQSGWTESSAE

-1448 FPFQTAAVS
+1448 FPFQTAEVS

-1515 AKMSLTEGNTKC
+1515 AKMSLTEENTKC
-1527 SYQYYIAKEEMK
+1527 SYQYYIAKEEIK

-1574 MPENSGTWYLY
+1574 MPENAGTWYLY

-1678 PVTINRPNGADEY
+1678 PVTINRPAGADEY

-1696 IHNGNGKY
+1696 INNGNGKY

-1731 SIADTSAAST
+1731 SIEDTSAAST

-1786 EKGYFKVGSRW
+1786 ENGYFKVGSRW
-1797 YRTDENVQVYKDSIS
+1797 YRTDENVQVYTDSIS
-1812 LYNDGS
+1812 LYNDRS
-1818 RTKPQYIHTAV
+1818 STKAQYIHTAV

-1846 SPMEQTFA
+1846 SPMGQTPA
-1854 PEAAMDTLHF
+1854 PEATMDTLHF

-1874 VRKGASLSFQSLTPG
+1874 VQKGASLSFQSLTSG
-1889 AEIYYIIGDGSTEV
+1889 AELYYIIGDGSTEV
-1903 LDHEEGETHRYDD
+1903 LDHEEGETRRYDD

-1921 ITGDYGNQFVIRMKA
+1921 VTGDYGNQFVIRMKA

-1961 ADQEQTVAPTATPS
+1961 ADQERAVAPTATPS

-1993 TPTKAASIYYTADG
+1993 TPTKGASIYYTADG

-2014 SEDGTFDPAGST
+2014 SEDGTFAPAGST
-2026 LLYDA
+2026 LLYNA

-2036 APPSGNGYFTVRAIA
+2036 APSSGNGYFTVRAIA

-2085 MGTAVIL
+2085 MGTEVIL

-2182 AADGASIYYTMDGSD
+2182 AADRASIYYTMDGSD

-2214 DGAAGSTVTVKACA
+2214 DGAAGSTVIVKACA

-2257 NGTLVSIGSKINLL
+2257 NGTLVSIGSKINLM

-2284 GSSPADSG
+2284 GSSPADNG

-2298 TVEGTSGSS
+2298 TVDGTSGSS

-2367 VTPTESSSLY
+2367 VTPTEGSSLY

-2452 PTRDNLDSL
+2452 PTRDNLDSMTL
-2461 TVYTEEGITINRTV
+2461 YTEDGITVNRTI
-2475 TIQAVA
+2475 TILAAA

-2513 LEEQQLKDTDSSGLT
+2513 LEEQQLKDTDSSRLT

-2617 IPETYENAAVTIVY
+2617 IPEAYENAAVTIVY

-2677 LLLLEAAA
+2677 LLILEAAA
-2685 AGTVITGLGYYIS
+2685 AVTVITGLGYYIS

>member
-44 ESLTMGDKT
+44 EPLHMGDKT
-53 LDFTLDSKDNYYEIK
+53 LDFTLDSTDHYYEIK
-68 NPAQLSAL
+68 NSAQLSAL

-84 SGKHFK
+84 KDKNFK
-90 LVNDLKVS
+90 LVKDLKIS
-98 SITAASTGTFAGTFD
+98 YITAASTGIFAGTFD

-120 ITELQISDSTP
+120 IGKLQISDATSGTSS
-131 GQAAQGVLFGTVTG
+131 QGVLFGTVTG

-154 TDDDATYKRTSDAGV
+154 TDDEATYKRTSDAGV
-169 TISEQTSADKVVS
+169 TSSEQTPVERVVS
-182 GGETLDQP
+182 GGETLEQP

-195 SSALVS
+195 SSDLVS
-201 ELDDES
+201 ELDTEG
-207 EYKNAYNQIK
+207 EYKTAYEQIK
-217 GYKDTVDKNNGKVTG
+217 NYKDTVDGTG

-251 AGEDSF
+251 AREDSF

-275 DGKDLTVTQK
+275 DGKDLTVTQE
-285 GTEYKDQ
+285 GTEHKDQ
-292 VVTTTTTTTES
+292 VVTTTKTTTES

-313 FKGLNNI
+313 FNRLGDGDI

-325 KPTFYQKEVSE
+325 VPAFYKQEVSE
-336 PGANAEVGKRF
+336 TGTNAEVGQRF
-347 SITASAPA
+347 SITASAPV
-355 YEVAVDSENEYKYS
+355 YEVAASSENEYKYS
-369 IMYDVTVTSKD
+369 ITYDVTVTSLND
-380 NEPHTV
+380 LQHTV
-386 QVTPALSGM
+386 QVTPALSST
-395 TGGTWVQSDVTLT
+395 TGGTWNQSNATLT
-408 TDGTTKTA
+408 TDVTTKKA
-416 TASFTYR
+416 TTTFIYK
-423 GSCTTDSTVVKA
+423 GSCTADSTTVKA
-435 HFKASEMVEE
+435 HFKASEMVGE
-445 QTVTATTSDLT
+445 QTVTATTSDLA

-462 NEVESEESTPAVQA
+462 AEVSSTDSTPAVGTN
-476 DELQVTVTGR
+476 ELQVTVTGR

-491 AVSSLSYTV
+491 AESSLSYTV
-500 TVKNNSNADIKDVKL
+500 TVKNNSGATLKDVKL
-515 NYEGTGWTIT
+515 NYEGTGWTVN
-525 DSSGSANPI
+525 DSSGSTTSI
-534 SVGTLN
+534 SVGILN
-540 KGASKSYTFSRTG
+540 TGASKEYTFIKRG
-553 SFSGRTDPSLTVS
+553 SFSVGTNPSLTVS

-572 TENGEQKLVTGNA
+572 TGNVEQKLVTEKV
-585 TKTTEVKKSPDGTLS
+585 TKTTTVKQSPNTTSSPVTVSGT
-600 TVTSYGKVDGTAALQ
+600 VDGTAALQ
-615 VTINGQ
+615 VTIKGQ

-635 TATITNLTKQ
+635 TATITNLTEQ
-645 AMSNLKLN
+645 AMSGLKLT
-653 WTGPLMKRTGTLP
+653 WSGPLLKTGTLP
-666 LGAKE
+666 LGATE
-671 TNGVITVDS
+671 SIGTITVNS
-680 LGADASITISFTNS
+680 LGANASITIPFTNS
-694 SALTKEKDP
+694 SALTEGNDP
-703 LLSITATADLLNS
+703 SLSITATVNLLNS
-716 TSGTEEGGTTP
+716 TSGTGEGGTTP
-727 GGTTTSTSVRTD
+727 GGTSTSTFVTTGP
-739 VCTKTTNVL
+739 CTKTTNVL
-748 ASIASTQNTV
+748 ASIAPTQSTVNA
-758 QVGNTAISPGNL
+758 GNTAISSGNL
-770 SLKVTAPKYTA
+770 TLKVTAPKYTA
-781 KNAEV
+781 KNAAV
-786 IYTIEVTSGKAQT
+786 IYRIEVTSGKAQT

-804 PANFLNGTWHDEN
+804 PANFLTGTWYDGN
-817 NALSGAPTITFTE
+817 TALSSVPTITFTE
-830 SGRKTYTYQVIP
+830 SGTKTYTYQVTP
-842 TAAEDLVKV
+842 TASAGDLVN
-851 SAWNLT
+851 AWNLT
-857 AATADN
+857 AATSEN

-877 NNEKKSLGTA
+877 NNGKKGTSPVTNETIA
-887 AENATIKKDELKFT
+887 ANELQFT
-901 VSAPAVSAASNGTAE
+901 VSAPAVTAASNGTAE
-916 IVYTLQNVP
+916 IVYRLANVP
-925 KGTVLTASPSGG
+925 KGTVLTASTSGG
-937 TWTQGSQT
+937 TWKQGRVT
-945 LTADAFTTSGSGAVT
+945 LTDAAFTTSGSEEVT
-960 YTRSVSELPSGT
+960 YTLPVSELPSGT
-972 EHRTVE
+972 EYRTVK
-978 TSFTARQQ
+978 TSFTARQP
-986 KTKTSLYAATN
+986 KTAATLYAATEE
-997 KLSTDIYAENAM
+997 LSTDIYAENAM
-1009 LKEES
+1009 LKGES
-1014 KTTQRELKV
+1014 QTTNGELKA
-1023 TVTTLAWT
+1023 TVTTQAWT
-1031 TSDKPEY
+1031 TSDSAEY
-1038 TLTLQNTIADKRIY
+1038 TLTLQNTITGKRIY
-1052 IGAISDDWTL
+1052 IKEILTDWAL
-1062 KTGAWDEESYRSI
+1062 KTGIWDNGSYTSI
-1075 KNNASVDTLKGNILA
+1075 KNNASLGTLKGNILA
-1090 ANATVILGKSIA
+1090 DNATVILEKSIV
-1102 EQDIKAGQKV
+1102 ENDIKAGQKV

-1125 YRYAKRET
+1125 YRYKKRET
-1133 KNLTPEV
+1133 KNPPSED
-1140 SKDNPSI
+1140 SKNNPSI

-1159 GKSSSGTI
+1159 GKSNGGKI
-1167 QEISGRLNLKAV
+1167 QEISGQLNLKAV

-1188 ASLYAGGIAGH
+1188 ASLCAGGIVGH
-1199 AEGTGLH
+1199 AEKTELH

-1213 VSGGNYLLST
+1213 VSGGNYLLGT
-1223 GSVKELQHVIVT
+1223 GSVENLQHVIVT
-1235 GTSDVANLGVSNPD
+1235 GTSDVANLGVSNPG
-1249 DTVLVGTA
+1249 DTVLAGMA
-1257 AKPAAGWEKWK
+1257 AEPADGWEKWK
-1268 DYSYYQSESDQ
+1268 RYSYYQSESDQ

-1284 LEWLVKEDAFSITPP
+1284 LGWLVKKDAFSITPP
-1299 GTNAQTVVQTKIKNA
+1299 VTNAQTVVQTKIKDA
-1314 ASGRSYDYYM
+1314 ASGRNYSYYM

-1343 EPNLDLG
+1343 EPNLNLG

-1372 EDTSYSYPFMTGNQ
+1372 EDTSYSYPFMTDNQ
-1386 KPQFFEPG
+1386 KPQFFEAG
-1394 GWKVVRKDKTSLE
+1394 GWKVVRKNKTSLE
-1407 DEIQLTIQDNVKA
+1407 DEIQLTIFDNVKD

-1425 YDEKQSGWTESGAE
+1425 YNEKQSGWTESSAE

-1448 FPFQTAAVS
+1448 FPFQTAEVS

-1515 AKMSLTEGNTKC
+1515 AKMSLTEENTKC
-1527 SYQYYIAKEEMK
+1527 SYQYYIAKEEIK

-1574 MPENSGTWYLY
+1574 MPENAGTWYLY

-1669 DEWKAYTDT
+1669 DEWKAYTDI
-1678 PVTINRPNGADEY
+1678 PVTINRPAGADEY

-1696 IHNGNGKY
+1696 INNGNGKY

-1731 SIADTSAAST
+1731 SIEDTSAAST

-1786 EKGYFKVGSRW
+1786 ENGYFKVGSRW
-1797 YRTDENVQVYKDSIS
+1797 YRTDENVQVYTDSIS
-1812 LYNDGS
+1812 LYNDRS
-1818 RTKPQYIHTAV
+1818 STKAQYIHTAV

-1846 SPMEQTFA
+1846 SPMGQTPA
-1854 PEAAMDTLHF
+1854 PEATMDTLHF

-1874 VRKGASLSFQSLTPG
+1874 VQKGASLSFQSLTSG
-1889 AEIYYIIGDGSTEV
+1889 AELYYIIGDGSTEV
-1903 LDHEEGETHRYDD
+1903 LDHEEGETRRYDD

-1921 ITGDYGNQFVIRMKA
+1921 VTGDYGNQFVIRMKA

-1961 ADQEQTVAPTATPS
+1961 ADQERAVAPTATPS

-1993 TPTKAASIYYTADG
+1993 TPTKGASIYYTADG

-2014 SEDGTFDPAGST
+2014 SEDGTFAPAGST
-2026 LLYDA
+2026 LLYNA

-2036 APPSGNGYFTVRAIA
+2036 APSSGNGYFTVRAIA

-2085 MGTAVIL
+2085 MGTEVIL

-2182 AADGASIYYTMDGSD
+2182 AADRASIYYTMDGSD

-2214 DGAAGSTVTVKACA
+2214 DGAAGSTVIVKACA

-2257 NGTLVSIGSKINLL
+2257 NGTLVSIGSKINLM

-2284 GSSPADSG
+2284 GSSPADNG

-2298 TVEGTSGSS
+2298 TVDGTSGSS

-2367 VTPTESSSLY
+2367 VTPTEGSSLY

-2452 PTRDNLDSL
+2452 PTRDNLDSMTL
-2461 TVYTEEGITINRTV
+2461 YTEDGITVNRTI
-2475 TIQAVA
+2475 TILAAA

-2513 LEEQQLKDTDSSGLT
+2513 LEEQQLKDTDSSRLT

-2617 IPETYENAAVTIVY
+2617 IPEAYENAAVTIVY

-2677 LLLLEAAA
+2677 LLILEAAA
-2685 AGTVITGLGYYIS
+2685 AVTVIAGLGYYIS

>member
-33 LILGNGMGAQA
+33 LILGNGIGAQA

-53 LDFTLDSKDNYYEIK
+53 LDFTLDSKDHYYEIK

-76 GNATADQT
+76 GNATVEQT
-84 SGKHFK
+84 SGKQFK
-90 LVNDLKVS
+90 LVNDLKVP
-98 SITAASTGTFAGTFD
+98 SINTAATGTFAGTFD

-120 ITELQISDSTP
+120 IEKLKISDSTP
-131 GQAAQGVLFGTVTG
+131 DTSSQGVLFGKVTG

-154 TDDDATYKRTSDAGV
+154 TDDEATYKRTSDAGV
-169 TISEQTSADKVVS
+169 TSSEQTPVERVVS
-182 GGETLDQP
+182 GGETLEQP

-195 SSALVS
+195 SSDLVS
-201 ELDDES
+201 ELDTKD
-207 EYKNAYNQIK
+207 EYKTAYEQIK
-217 GYKDTVDKNNGKVTG
+217 KYKDTVDGTG

-263 LSGSGTVEQVLV
+263 LSGNGTVEQVLV

-285 GTEYKDQ
+285 GTEHEDQ

-313 FKGLNNI
+313 FKRLDNNI

-325 KPTFYQKEVSE
+325 VPAFYQKEVSK
-336 PGANAEVGKRF
+336 PGTNAVVGQRF
-347 SITASAPA
+347 SITASAPV
-355 YEVAVDSENEYKYS
+355 YEVAAYSENEYKYS
-369 IMYDVTVTSKD
+369 ITYDVTVTSLD
-380 NEPHTV
+380 DLQHTV
-386 QVTPALSGM
+386 QVTPALSGI
-395 TGGTWVQSDVTLT
+395 TGGTWDPGNTTLT

-423 GSCTTDSTVVKA
+423 GSCTADSTVVKA

-491 AVSSLSYTV
+491 AESSLSYTV
-500 TVKNNSNADIKDVKL
+500 TVKNNSGATLKDVKL
-515 NYEGTGWTIT
+515 NYEGTGWTVA
-525 DSSGSANPI
+525 DSSGSTNPI

-540 KGASKSYTFSRTG
+540 ADASKEYTFTRTG
-553 SFSGRTDPSLTVS
+553 SFSVGTDPSLSVS

-572 TENGEQKLVTGNA
+572 TGNGEQKLVTGKA
-585 TKTTEVKKSPDGTLS
+585 TKTTEVKESPDGTLS
-600 TVTSYGKVDGTAALQ
+600 TVTSYGKVNGTTVNVLQ
-615 VTINGQ
+615 VTINGRK
-621 NEAVAGTS
+621 EAVTGTKAGS
-629 ANGLTY
+629 LTY
-635 TATITNLTKQ
+635 TATITNLTEQ
-645 AMSNLKLN
+645 AMSNLKLK
-653 WTGPLMKRTGTLP
+653 WYGPLMERTGTLP
-666 LGAKE
+666 LGATETKE
-671 TNGVITVDS
+671 TITVNN
-680 LGADASITISFTNS
+680 LGAGASITISFTNS
-694 SALTKEKDP
+694 SALTKGNDP

-716 TSGTEEGGTTP
+716 TSGTGEDGTTP
-727 GGTTTSTSVRTD
+727 GGTITSTPVTTD
-739 VCTKTTNVL
+739 ACTKTTKVL
-748 ASIASTQNTV
+748 ASIASTPSTV
-758 QVGNTAISPGNL
+758 EAGNTAISIGNL

-781 KNAEV
+781 KNTAV
-786 IYTIEVTSGKAQT
+786 IYTINVTSGKAQT
-799 VTLST
+799 VNLST
-804 PANFLNGTWHDEN
+804 PTDFSNGTWYDEE
-817 NALSGAPTITFTE
+817 NALSGVPTINFTE
-830 SGRKTYTYQVIP
+830 SGTKTYTYRVTP
-842 TAAEDLVKV
+842 TAEGDLVKV
-851 SAWNLT
+851 AAWNLT
-857 AATADN
+857 AATSDN
-863 AETLSLSVPEVSVY
+863 AETLSVSVPEVFVY
-877 NNEKKSLGTA
+877 NNEKKPLEPA
-887 AENATIKKDELKFT
+887 AENATIGKDELKFT
-901 VSAPAVSAASNGTAE
+901 VSAPAVSAASSGTAK
-916 IVYTLQNVP
+916 IVYTFTGVP
-925 KGTVLTASPSGG
+925 EGTVLTASSSGG
-937 TWTQGSQT
+937 TWEQGSQQST
-945 LTADAFTTSGSGAVT
+945 DNTFTTSGSGAVT
-960 YTRSVSELPSGT
+960 YTRSVSKLPSET
-972 EHRTVE
+972 EPSTVE
-978 TSFTARQQ
+978 TSFAARQQ
-986 KTKTSLYAATN
+986 KDKKSLYAVTEE
-997 KLSTDIYAENAM
+997 LSTDIYAENAM
-1009 LKEES
+1009 VKEEGQ
-1014 KTTQRELKV
+1014 TTNGELKV

-1052 IGAISDDWTL
+1052 IKAISDDWTL
-1062 KTGAWDEESYRSI
+1062 KTGAWDKGSYRSI
-1075 KNNASVDTLKGNILA
+1075 KDNELLDTLNGKILA
-1090 ANATVILGKSIA
+1090 ADDTVVLKKSIA
-1102 EQDIKAGQKV
+1102 ENSANGQKV

-1133 KNLTPEV
+1133 KNSSPEA
-1140 SKDNPSI
+1140 SKNNPSI
-1147 LVANSLSVGMIA
+1147 LVANRLSVGMIA
-1159 GKSSSGTI
+1159 GKSNGGKI
-1167 QEISGRLNLKAV
+1167 QEISGQLNLKAV

-1188 ASLYAGGIAGH
+1188 ASLHAGGIAGH
-1199 AEGTGLH
+1199 AEGTELH

-1213 VSGGNYLLST
+1213 VSGGNYLLGT
-1223 GSVKELQHVIVT
+1223 GSVKNLQHVIVT
-1235 GTSDVANLGVSNPD
+1235 GTSDVANLGVSDPGN
-1249 DTVLVGTA
+1249 TVLAGMA
-1257 AKPAAGWEKWK
+1257 AEPTDGWENWK
-1268 DYSYYQSESDQ
+1268 HYSYYQSESDQ

-1284 LEWLVKEDAFSITPP
+1284 LRWLVKEDAFSITPP
-1299 GTNAQTVVQTKIKNA
+1299 GTNAQTVVQTKIKGA
-1314 ASGRSYDYYM
+1314 ASGRRYDYYM

-1350 SSGYYKIIK
+1350 SSGYYKVIK

-1372 EDTSYSYPFMTGNQ
+1372 EDTSDSYPFMTGNQ

-1439 TIEGKTVKT
+1439 TIDGRTVKT

-1515 AKMSLTEGNTKC
+1515 AKMSLTEENTKC
-1527 SYQYYIAKEEMK
+1527 SYQYYIVNEEIK

-1574 MPENSGTWYLY
+1574 MPENAGTWYLY

-1602 FQTAPAATAEITV
+1602 FETAPAATAEITV

-1731 SIADTSAAST
+1731 SIEDTSAAST

-1755 GARIL
+1755 GARTRIL

-1846 SPMEQTFA
+1846 SPMGQTPA

-1874 VRKGASLSFQSLTPG
+1874 VQKGASLSFQSLTSG
-1889 AEIYYIIGDGSTEV
+1889 AELYYIIGDGSTEV
-1903 LDHEEGETHRYDD
+1903 LDHEEGETRRYDD

-1921 ITGDYGNQFVIRMKA
+1921 VTGDYGNQFVIRMKA

-1961 ADQEQTVAPTATPS
+1961 ADQERAVAPTATPS

-1993 TPTKAASIYYTADG
+1993 TPTKGASIYYTVDG

-2014 SEDGTFDPAGST
+2014 SEDGTFAPAGST

-2155 SREQLSVPTA
+2155 SREQLSAPTA

-2182 AADGASIYYTMDGSD
+2182 AADRASIYYTMDGSD

-2257 NGTLVSIGSKINLL
+2257 NGTLVSIGSKINLM

-2284 GSSPADSG
+2284 GSSPADNG

-2298 TVEGTSGSS
+2298 TVDGTSGSS

-2452 PTRDNLDSL
+2452 PTRDNLDSM
-2461 TVYTEEGITINRTV
+2461 TIYTEEGITINRTV

-2513 LEEQQLKDTDSSGLT
+2513 LEEQQLKDTDSSGLA

-2617 IPETYENAAVTIVY
+2617 IPEAYENAAVTIVY

-2685 AGTVITGLGYYIS
+2685 AVTVITGLGYYIS

>member
-33 LILGNGMGAQA
+33 LILENGMGAQA
-44 ESLTMGDKT
+44 EPLHMGDKT
-53 LDFTLDSKDNYYEIK
+53 LDFTLDSTDHYYEIK
-68 NPAQLSAL
+68 NSAQLSAL

-84 SGKHFK
+84 KDKNFK
-90 LVNDLKVS
+90 LVKDLKIS

-120 ITELQISDSTP
+120 IEKLEISDATP
-131 GQAAQGVLFGTVTG
+131 GTSSQGVLFGTVTG

-169 TISEQTSADKVVS
+169 TSSEQTPVERVVS
-182 GGETLDQP
+182 GGETLKQP

-195 SSALVS
+195 SSDLVS
-201 ELDDES
+201 ELDTKD
-207 EYKNAYNQIK
+207 EYKTAYEQIK
-217 GYKDTVDKNNGKVTG
+217 NYKDTVDGTG

-251 AGEDSF
+251 AREDSF

-275 DGKDLTVTQK
+275 DGKDLTVTQE
-285 GTEYKDQ
+285 GTEYEDQ

-303 VFYTKEENYE
+303 VFYKKEENYE
-313 FKGLNNI
+313 FKGLDNI

-325 KPTFYQKEVSE
+325 TPAFYEKDVSE
-336 PGANAEVGKRF
+336 TGTNAEVGQRF
-347 SITASAPA
+347 SITASAPV
-355 YEVAVDSENEYKYS
+355 YEVAAYSENEYKYS
-369 IMYDVTVTSKD
+369 ITYDVTVTSVD
-380 NEPHTV
+380 NAQHTV
-386 QVTPALSGM
+386 QVTPALSGI
-395 TGGTWVQSDVTLT
+395 TGGTWDKSNATLT
-408 TDGTTKTA
+408 TEATTKKA
-416 TASFTYR
+416 TTTFTYK
-423 GSCTTDSTVVKA
+423 GSCTADSTVVKA
-435 HFKASEMVEE
+435 HFKASETVGE
-445 QTVTATTSDLT
+445 QTVTATTSDLA

-462 NEVESEESTPAVQA
+462 AEVSSTDSTPAVGTN
-476 DELQVTVTGR
+476 ELQVTVTGR

-491 AVSSLSYTV
+491 AESSLSYTV
-500 TVKNNSNADIKDVKL
+500 IVKNNSGATLKDVKL
-515 NYEGTGWTIT
+515 NYEETGWTVT
-525 DSSGSANPI
+525 NSSGTSVSDAEINIGELSKGSSA
-534 SVGTLN
+534 
-540 KGASKSYTFSRTG
+540 SYTFKWTDV
-553 SFSGRTDPSLTVS
+553 FSVETNPSLTVS

-572 TENGEQKLVTGNA
+572 TGNGEQKLVTEKV
-585 TKTTEVKKSPDGTLS
+585 TKTTTVKQSPNTS
-600 TVTSYGKVDGTAALQ
+600 PSPVTVSGKVDGTAALQ
-615 VTINGQ
+615 VTITGPK
-621 NEAVAGTS
+621 EAVAGTS

-635 TATITNLTKQ
+635 TATITNLTEQ
-645 AMSNLKLN
+645 AMSGLKLT
-653 WTGPLMKRTGTLP
+653 WSGPLLKTGTLP
-666 LGAKE
+666 LGATE
-671 TNGVITVDS
+671 SIGTITVNS
-680 LGADASITISFTNS
+680 LGANASITVPFTNS
-694 SALTKEKDP
+694 SALTEGNDP
-703 LLSITATADLLNS
+703 SLSITATVNLLNS
-716 TSGTEEGGTTP
+716 TSGTGEGGTTP
-727 GGTTTSTSVRTD
+727 GGTSTSTSVTTGP
-739 VCTKTTNVL
+739 CTKKTNVL
-748 ASIASTQNTV
+748 ASIAPTKSSVNA
-758 QVGNTAISPGNL
+758 GNAAISSGNL
-770 SLKVTAPKYTA
+770 TLKVTAAKYTA
-781 KNAEV
+781 KNAAV
-786 IYTIEVTSGKAQT
+786 IYTVEVISGKAQT

-804 PANFLNGTWHDEN
+804 PANFSNGTWYDGN
-817 NALSGAPTITFTE
+817 TALSGAPTMTE
-830 SGRKTYTYQVIP
+830 SGTKTYTYQVTP
-842 TAAEDLVKV
+842 TASAGDLVNV
-851 SAWNLT
+851 NAWNLT
-857 AATADN
+857 AVTSEN

-877 NNEKKSLGTA
+877 NNGKKETSPVTNKTIAANELQFTA
-887 AENATIKKDELKFT
+887 
-901 VSAPAVSAASNGTAE
+901 SAPAVAAASNGTAE
-916 IVYTLQNVP
+916 IVYKLKSVP
-925 KGTVLTASPSGG
+925 DGTVLTASASTSGG
-937 TWTQGSQT
+937 TWKQGSQT
-945 LTADAFTTSGSGAVT
+945 STDAAFTTLGSGAVT
-960 YTRSVSELPSGT
+960 YTLSVSELPSGT
-972 EHRTVE
+972 KHRTVK
-978 TSFTARQQ
+978 TSFTASQ
-986 KTKTSLYAATN
+986 TKIATTLYAAT
-997 KLSTDIYAENAM
+997 KELSTDIYAENAM

-1014 KTTQRELKV
+1014 QTTNGELKA

-1031 TSDKPEY
+1031 TSDRPEY
-1038 TLTLQNTIADKRIY
+1038 TLTLQNTITDKRIY
-1052 IGAISDDWTL
+1052 IEAISDDWTL
-1062 KTGAWDEESYRSI
+1062 KTGTWDKGSYTSI
-1075 KNNASVDTLKGNILA
+1075 KDNAPVGTLKGKILA
-1090 ANATVILGKSIA
+1090 DNDTVVLKKSIA
-1102 EQDIKAGQKV
+1102 KNSVNGQKV

-1125 YRYAKRET
+1125 YRYKKRET
-1133 KNLTPEV
+1133 KNPPPED
-1140 SKDNPSI
+1140 SKNNPSI

-1159 GKSSSGTI
+1159 GKSNGGKI
-1167 QEISGRLNLKAV
+1167 QEISGQLNLKTV

-1188 ASLYAGGIAGH
+1188 ASLCAGGIVGH
-1199 AEGTGLH
+1199 AEKTELH

-1213 VSGGNYLLST
+1213 VSGGNYLLGT
-1223 GSVKELQHVIVT
+1223 GSVENLQHVIVT
-1235 GTSDVANLGVSNPD
+1235 GTSDVANLGVSNPG
-1249 DTVLVGTA
+1249 DTVLAGMA
-1257 AKPAAGWEKWK
+1257 AEPADGWEKWK
-1268 DYSYYQSESDQ
+1268 RYSYYQSESDQ

-1284 LEWLVKEDAFSITPP
+1284 LGWLVKEGAFSITPP
-1299 GTNAQTVVQTKIKNA
+1299 VTNAQTVVQTKIKDA
-1314 ASGRSYDYYM
+1314 ASGRNYSYYM

-1343 EPNLDLG
+1343 GPNLDLG

-1372 EDTSYSYPFMTGNQ
+1372 EDTSYSYPFMTDNQ
-1386 KPQFFEPG
+1386 KPQFFEAG
-1394 GWKVVRKDKTSLE
+1394 GWKVVRKNKTSLE
-1407 DEIQLTIQDNVKA
+1407 DEIQLTIFDNVKD

-1425 YDEKQSGWTESGAE
+1425 YNEKQSGWTESSAE

-1448 FPFQTAAVS
+1448 FPFQTAEVS

-1515 AKMSLTEGNTKC
+1515 AKMSLTEENTKC
-1527 SYQYYIAKEEMK
+1527 SYQYYIAKEEIK

-1574 MPENSGTWYLY
+1574 MPENAGTWYLY

-1678 PVTINRPNGADEY
+1678 PVTINRSNGADEY

-1818 RTKPQYIHTAV
+1818 RTKAQYIHTAV

-1889 AEIYYIIGDGSTEV
+1889 AELYYIIGDGSTEV

-1980 PTVITPGDKILLS
+1980 PTVIRPGDKILLS

-2014 SEDGTFDPAGST
+2014 SEDGTFAPAGST

-2036 APPSGNGYFTVRAIA
+2036 TPSSGNGYFTVRAIA

-2155 SREQLSVPTA
+2155 SREQLSAPTA

-2182 AADGASIYYTMDGSD
+2182 AADRASIYYTMDGSD

-2209 SELIL
+2209 NELIL
-2214 DGAAGSTVTVKACA
+2214 DGAAGSTVIVKACA

-2257 NGTLVSIGSKINLL
+2257 NGTLVSIGSKINLM

-2284 GSSPADSG
+2284 GSSPADNG

-2298 TVEGTSGSS
+2298 TVDGTSGSS

-2357 AEKIYYTTDG
+2357 AETIYYTTDG
-2367 VTPTESSSLY
+2367 VTPTEGSSLY

-2452 PTRDNLDSL
+2452 PTRDNLDSMTL
-2461 TVYTEEGITINRTV
+2461 YTEDGITVNRTV
-2475 TIQAVA
+2475 TILAAA

-2617 IPETYENAAVTIVY
+2617 IPEAYENAAVTIVY
-2631 IDKNNKITK
+2631 IDKNNKIMK

-2649 AYAKTDHFSHYAL
+2649 AYAKTDHFSNYAL

-2677 LLLLEAAA
+2677 LLILEAAA
-2685 AGTVITGLGYYIS
+2685 AVTVIAGLGYYIS

>member
-33 LILGNGMGAQA
+33 LILGNGIGAQA
-44 ESLTMGDKT
+44 EPLHMGDKT
-53 LDFTLDSKDNYYEIK
+53 LDFTLDSTDHYYEIK
-68 NPAQLSAL
+68 NSAQLSAL

-84 SGKHFK
+84 KDKNFK
-90 LVNDLKVS
+90 LVKDLKIS

-120 ITELQISDSTP
+120 IGKLEISDATSGTSS
-131 GQAAQGVLFGTVTG
+131 QGVLFGTVTG

-169 TISEQTSADKVVS
+169 TSSEQTPVERVVS
-182 GGETLDQP
+182 GGKTLEQP

-195 SSALVS
+195 SSDLVS
-201 ELDDES
+201 ELDTKH
-207 EYKNAYNQIK
+207 EYKTAYEQIK
-217 GYKDTVDKNNGKVTG
+217 KYKDTVDGTG
-232 KELEWQVISETVKT
+232 KELEWQVISETVTT

-251 AGEDSF
+251 AREDSF

-275 DGKDLTVTQK
+275 DGKDLTVTQE
-285 GTEYKDQ
+285 GTEYEDQ

-303 VFYTKEENYE
+303 VFYKKEENYE
-313 FKGLNNI
+313 FKGLDNI

-325 KPTFYQKEVSE
+325 VPAFYKQEVSE
-336 PGANAEVGKRF
+336 TGTNAEVGQRF
-347 SITASAPA
+347 SITASAPV
-355 YEVAVDSENEYKYS
+355 YEVAASSENEYKYS
-369 IMYDVTVTSKD
+369 ITYDVTVTSLND
-380 NEPHTV
+380 LQHTV
-386 QVTPALSGM
+386 KVTPALSST
-395 TGGTWVQSDVTLT
+395 TGGTWNQSNATLT
-408 TDGTTKTA
+408 TDVTTKKA
-416 TASFTYR
+416 TTTFIYK
-423 GSCTTDSTVVKA
+423 GSCTADSTTVKA
-435 HFKASEMVEE
+435 HFKASEMVGE
-445 QTVTATTSDLT
+445 QTVTATTSDLA

-462 NEVESEESTPAVQA
+462 AEVSSTDSTPAVGTN
-476 DELQVTVTGR
+476 ELQVTVTGR

-491 AVSSLSYTV
+491 AESSLSYTV
-500 TVKNNSNADIKDVKL
+500 TVKNNSGAALKDVKL
-515 NYEGTGWTIT
+515 NYEGTGWTVT
-525 DSSGSANPI
+525 NSSGT
-534 SVGTLN
+534 SVSDTEINIGELSE
-540 KGASKSYTFSRTG
+540 GRYARYTFSRTG
-553 SFSGRTDPSLTVS
+553 SFSVGTNPSLTVS

-572 TENGEQKLVTGNA
+572 TGNVEQKLVTEKV
-585 TKTTEVKKSPDGTLS
+585 TKTTTVKQSPNTSPSPVTVSGMVNGT
-600 TVTSYGKVDGTAALQ
+600 DALQ
-615 VTINGQ
+615 VTITGPK
-621 NEAVAGTS
+621 EAVAGTS

-635 TATITNLTKQ
+635 TATITNLTEQ
-645 AMSNLKLN
+645 AMSGLKLT
-653 WTGPLMKRTGTLP
+653 WSGPLLKTGTLP
-666 LGAKE
+666 LGATE
-671 TNGVITVDS
+671 SIGTITVNS
-680 LGADASITISFTNS
+680 LGANASITIPFTNS
-694 SALTKEKDP
+694 SALTEGNDP
-703 LLSITATADLLNS
+703 SLSITATVNLLNS
-716 TSGTEEGGTTP
+716 TSGTGEGGTTP
-727 GGTTTSTSVRTD
+727 GGTSTSTFVTTGP
-739 VCTKTTNVL
+739 CTKTTNVL
-748 ASIASTQNTV
+748 ASIAPTQSTVNA
-758 QVGNTAISPGNL
+758 GNTAISSGNL
-770 SLKVTAPKYTA
+770 TLKVTAPKYTA
-781 KNAEV
+781 KNAAV

-804 PANFLNGTWHDEN
+804 PANFLTGTWYDGN
-817 NALSGAPTITFTE
+817 TALSSVPTITFTE
-830 SGRKTYTYQVIP
+830 SGTKTYTYQVTP
-842 TAAEDLVKV
+842 TASAGDLVN
-851 SAWNLT
+851 AWNLT
-857 AATADN
+857 AATSEN

-877 NNEKKSLGTA
+877 NNGKKGTSPVTNETIA
-887 AENATIKKDELKFT
+887 ANELQFT
-901 VSAPAVSAASNGTAE
+901 VSAPAVTAASNGTAE
-916 IVYTLQNVP
+916 IVYRLANVP
-925 KGTVLTASPSGG
+925 KGTVLTASTSGG
-937 TWTQGSQT
+937 TWKQGRVT
-945 LTADAFTTSGSGAVT
+945 LTDAAFTTSGSEEVT
-960 YTRSVSELPSGT
+960 YTLPVSELPSGT
-972 EHRTVE
+972 EYRTVK
-978 TSFTARQQ
+978 TSFTARQP
-986 KTKTSLYAATN
+986 KTAATLYAATEE
-997 KLSTDIYAENAM
+997 LSTDIYAENAM
-1009 LKEES
+1009 LKGES
-1014 KTTQRELKV
+1014 QTTNGELKA
-1023 TVTTLAWT
+1023 TVTTQAWT
-1031 TSDKPEY
+1031 TSDSAEY
-1038 TLTLQNTIADKRIY
+1038 TLTLQNTITGKRIY
-1052 IGAISDDWTL
+1052 IKEILTDWAL
-1062 KTGAWDEESYRSI
+1062 KTGIWDNGSYTSI
-1075 KNNASVDTLKGNILA
+1075 KNNASLGTLKGNILA
-1090 ANATVILGKSIA
+1090 DNATVILEKSIV
-1102 EQDIKAGQKV
+1102 ENDIKAGQKV

-1125 YRYAKRET
+1125 YRYKKRET
-1133 KNLTPEV
+1133 KNPPSED
-1140 SKDNPSI
+1140 SKNNPSI

-1159 GKSSSGTI
+1159 GKSNGGKI
-1167 QEISGRLNLKAV
+1167 QEISGQLNLKAV

-1188 ASLYAGGIAGH
+1188 ASLCAGGIVGH
-1199 AEGTGLH
+1199 AEKTELH

-1213 VSGGNYLLST
+1213 VSGGNYLLGT
-1223 GSVKELQHVIVT
+1223 GSVENLQHVIVT
-1235 GTSDVANLGVSNPD
+1235 GTSDVANLGVSNPG
-1249 DTVLVGTA
+1249 DTVLAGMA
-1257 AKPAAGWEKWK
+1257 AEPADGWEKWK
-1268 DYSYYQSESDQ
+1268 RYSYYQSESDQ

-1284 LEWLVKEDAFSITPP
+1284 LGWLVKKDAFSITPP
-1299 GTNAQTVVQTKIKNA
+1299 VTNAQTVVQTKIKDA
-1314 ASGRSYDYYM
+1314 ASGRNYSYYM

-1343 EPNLDLG
+1343 GPNLDLG

-1372 EDTSYSYPFMTGNQ
+1372 EDTSYSYPFMTDNQ
-1386 KPQFFEPG
+1386 KPQFFEAG
-1394 GWKVVRKDKTSLE
+1394 GWKVVRKNKTSLE
-1407 DEIQLTIQDNVKA
+1407 DEIQLTIHDNVKD

-1425 YDEKQSGWTESGAE
+1425 YNEKQSGWTESSAE

-1448 FPFQTAAVS
+1448 FPFQTAEVS

-1515 AKMSLTEGNTKC
+1515 AKMSLTEENTKC
-1527 SYQYYIAKEEMK
+1527 SYQYYIANEEIE

-1554 VMDLG
+1554 VMDLS

-1574 MPENSGTWYLY
+1574 MPENAGTWYLY

-1602 FQTAPAATAEITV
+1602 FQTAPEATAEITV

-1678 PVTINRPNGADEY
+1678 PVTINRPAGADEY

-1696 IHNGNGKY
+1696 INNGNGKY

-1731 SIADTSAAST
+1731 SIEDTSAAST

-1786 EKGYFKVGSRW
+1786 ENGYFKVGSRW
-1797 YRTDENVQVYKDSIS
+1797 YRTDENVQVYTDSIS
-1812 LYNDGS
+1812 LYNDRS
-1818 RTKPQYIHTAV
+1818 STKAQYIHTAV

-1846 SPMEQTFA
+1846 SPMGQTPA
-1854 PEAAMDTLHF
+1854 PEATMDTLHF

-1874 VRKGASLSFQSLTPG
+1874 VQKGASLSFQSLTSG
-1889 AEIYYIIGDGSTEV
+1889 AELYYIIGDGSTEV
-1903 LDHEEGETHRYDD
+1903 LDHEEGETRRYDD

-1921 ITGDYGNQFVIRMKA
+1921 VTGDYGNQFVIRMKA

-1961 ADQEQTVAPTATPS
+1961 ADQERAVAPTATPS

-1993 TPTKAASIYYTADG
+1993 TPTKGASIYYTADG

-2014 SEDGTFDPAGST
+2014 SEDGTFAPAGST

-2257 NGTLVSIGSKINLL
+2257 NGTLVSIGSKINLM

-2284 GSSPADSG
+2284 GSSPADNG

-2298 TVEGTSGSS
+2298 TVDGTSGSS

-2367 VTPTESSSLY
+2367 VTPTEGSSLY

-2452 PTRDNLDSL
+2452 PTRDNLDSMTL
-2461 TVYTEEGITINRTV
+2461 YTEDGITVNRTV
-2475 TIQAVA
+2475 TILAAA

-2617 IPETYENAAVTIVY
+2617 IPEAYENAAVTIVY

-2649 AYAKTDHFSHYAL
+2649 AYAKTDHFSYYAL

-2677 LLLLEAAA
+2677 LLILEAAA
-2685 AGTVITGLGYYIS
+2685 AVTVIAGLGYYIS

>member
-1 MKNKEPKKK
+1 MSE
-10 WTGKKQIWYGA
+10 
-21 AGLFCLVAAVLV
+21 
-33 LILGNGMGAQA
+33 
-44 ESLTMGDKT
+44 
-53 LDFTLDSKDNYYEIK
+53 
-68 NPAQLSAL
+68 
-76 GNATADQT
+76 
-84 SGKHFK
+84 
-90 LVNDLKVS
+90 
-98 SITAASTGTFAGTFD
+98 TGT
-113 GKGYVIT
+113 
-120 ITELQISDSTP
+120 
-131 GQAAQGVLFGTVTG
+131 
-145 TVRNVIVNI
+145 
-154 TDDDATYKRTSDAGV
+154 
-169 TISEQTSADKVVS
+169 
-182 GGETLDQP
+182 
-190 PKPYV
+190 
-195 SSALVS
+195 
-201 ELDDES
+201 
-207 EYKNAYNQIK
+207 
-217 GYKDTVDKNNGKVTG
+217 
-232 KELEWQVISETVKT
+232 
-246 KTPNS
+246 
-251 AGEDSF
+251 
-257 GIICGE
+257 
-263 LSGSGTVEQVLV
+263 
-275 DGKDLTVTQK
+275 
-285 GTEYKDQ
+285 
-292 VVTTTTTTTES
+292 
-303 VFYTKEENYE
+303 
-313 FKGLNNI
+313 
-320 EVSLP
+320 
-325 KPTFYQKEVSE
+325 
-336 PGANAEVGKRF
+336 NAEVGQRF
-347 SITASAPA
+347 SITASAPV
-355 YEVAVDSENEYKYS
+355 YEVAAYSENEYKYS
-369 IMYDVTVTSKD
+369 ITYNVSVTSFD
-380 NEPHTV
+380 NLQHTV
-386 QVTPALSGM
+386 QVTPALSGL
-395 TGGTWVQSDVTLT
+395 TGGTWDKGNVTLT
-408 TDGTTKTA
+408 MDRAQKTE
-416 TASFTYR
+416 TASFTYQ
-423 GSCTTDSTVVKA
+423 GSCTADSTVVKA
-435 HFKASEMVEE
+435 HFKASEMVGE
-445 QTVTATTSDLT
+445 QTVTATTSDLA

-462 NEVESEESTPAVQA
+462 AEVSSTDSTPAVGTN
-476 DELQVTVTGR
+476 ELQVTVTGR

-491 AVSSLSYTV
+491 AESSLSYTV
-500 TVKNNSNADIKDVKL
+500 TVKNNSGATLKDVKL
-515 NYEGTGWTIT
+515 NYEGTEWTVA
-525 DSSGSANPI
+525 DSSGSTNPI

-540 KGASKSYTFSRTG
+540 ADVSKEYTFTRTD
-553 SFSGRTDPSLTVS
+553 SFSVGTNPSLSVS

-572 TENGEQKLVTGNA
+572 TGNGEQKLVTGNA
-585 TKTTEVKKSPDGTLS
+585 TKTTEVKKSPDGTPS
-600 TVTSYGKVDGTAALQ
+600 TVTSYGKVNGTTGNVLQ
-615 VTINGQ
+615 VTIEGQ
-621 NEAVAGTS
+621 KEAVTGTKAGS
-629 ANGLTY
+629 LTY
-635 TATITNLTKQ
+635 TATITNLTEQ
-645 AMSNLKLN
+645 AMSNLVLN
-653 WTGPLMKRTGTLP
+653 WYGPLMERTGTLP
-666 LGAKE
+666 PGATE
-671 TNGVITVDS
+671 TKGMITVKS
-680 LGADASITISFTNS
+680 LEAGASITISFTNA
-694 SALTKEKDP
+694 SALTKGNDP
-703 LLSITATADLLNS
+703 LLSITATANLLNS
-716 TSGTEEGGTTP
+716 TSGTSEDGTTP
-727 GGTTTSTSVRTD
+727 GGTITSTPVKTD
-739 VCTKTTNVL
+739 ACTKTTNVL
-748 ASIASTQNTV
+748 ASIASTPSTV
-758 QVGNTAISPGNL
+758 EAGNTAILSGNL

-781 KNAEV
+781 KNTAV
-786 IYTIEVTSGKAQT
+786 IYTIEVRSKKAQT

-804 PANFLNGTWHDEN
+804 PDIFLNGTWYDGN
-817 NALSGAPTITFTE
+817 TALSGAPTITFTE
-830 SGRKTYTYQVIP
+830 SGTKTYTYQVTP
-842 TAAEDLVKV
+842 TASAGDLVN
-851 SAWNLT
+851 AWNLT
-857 AATADN
+857 AATSEN

-877 NNEKKSLGTA
+877 NNGKKGTSPVTNKTIA
-887 AENATIKKDELKFT
+887 ANELQFT
-901 VSAPAVSAASNGTAE
+901 ASAPAVAAASNGTAE
-916 IVYTLQNVP
+916 IVYTLANVP
-925 KGTVLTASPSGG
+925 KGTVLTAFPSGG
-937 TWTQGSQT
+937 TWKQGSQT
-945 LTADAFTTSGSGAVT
+945 STDAAFTASGSEEVS
-960 YTRSVSELPSGT
+960 YTLSVSELPSGT
-972 EHRTVE
+972 KHRTVK
-978 TSFTARQQ
+978 TSFTASQ
-986 KTKTSLYAATN
+986 TKIATTLYAAT
-997 KLSTDIYAENAM
+997 KELSTDIYAENAM
-1009 LKEES
+1009 LKGES
-1014 KTTQRELKV
+1014 QTTNGELKA
-1023 TVTTLAWT
+1023 TVTTQAWT
-1031 TSDKPEY
+1031 TSDSTEY
-1038 TLTLQNTIADKRIY
+1038 TLTLQNTITGKRIY
-1052 IGAISDDWTL
+1052 IEAISDDWTL
-1062 KTGAWDEESYRSI
+1062 KTGTWDKGSYTSI
-1075 KNNASVDTLKGNILA
+1075 KDNAPLGTLKGKILA
-1090 ANATVILGKSIA
+1090 DNAAVVLKKSIA
-1102 EQDIKAGQKV
+1102 KNSVNGQKV

-1125 YRYAKRET
+1125 YRYTKRKT
-1133 KNLTPEV
+1133 KNPPSED
-1140 SKDNPSI
+1140 SKNNPSI
-1147 LVANSLSVGMIA
+1147 LVANSLSVGMIV
-1159 GKSSSGTI
+1159 GKSNGGKI
-1167 QEISGRLNLKAV
+1167 QEISGQLNLKAV

-1188 ASLYAGGIAGH
+1188 ASLRAGGIVGH
-1199 AEGTGLH
+1199 AEKTELH

-1213 VSGGNYLLST
+1213 VSGGNYLLGT
-1223 GSVKELQHVIVT
+1223 GSVENLQHVIVT
-1235 GTSDVANLGVSNPD
+1235 GTSDVANLGVSNPGD
-1249 DTVLVGTA
+1249 MVLAGMA
-1257 AKPAAGWEKWK
+1257 AEPADGWEKWK
-1268 DYSYYQSESDQ
+1268 RYSYYQSESDQ

-1284 LEWLVKEDAFSITPP
+1284 LGWLVKKDAFSITPP
-1299 GTNAQTVVQTKIKNA
+1299 VTNAQTVVQTKIKDA
-1314 ASGRSYDYYM
+1314 ASGRNYSYYM

-1343 EPNLDLG
+1343 EPNLNLG

-1372 EDTSYSYPFMTGNQ
+1372 EDTSYSYPFMTDNQ
-1386 KPQFFEPG
+1386 KPQFFEAG
-1394 GWKVVRKDKTSLE
+1394 GWKVVRKNKTSLE
-1407 DEIQLTIQDNVKA
+1407 DEIQLTIFDNVKD

-1425 YDEKQSGWTESGAE
+1425 YNEKQSGWTESSAE

-1448 FPFQTAAVS
+1448 FPFQTAEVS

-1515 AKMSLTEGNTKC
+1515 AKMSLTEENTKC
-1527 SYQYYIAKEEMK
+1527 SYQYYIAKEEIK

-1574 MPENSGTWYLY
+1574 MPENAGTWYLY

-1678 PVTINRPNGADEY
+1678 PVTINRPAGADEY

-1696 IHNGNGKY
+1696 INNGNGKY

-1731 SIADTSAAST
+1731 SIEDTSAAST

-1786 EKGYFKVGSRW
+1786 ENGYFKVGSRW
-1797 YRTDENVQVYKDSIS
+1797 YRTDENVQVYTDSIS
-1812 LYNDGS
+1812 LYNDRS
-1818 RTKPQYIHTAV
+1818 STKAQYIHTAV

-1846 SPMEQTFA
+1846 SPMGQTPA
-1854 PEAAMDTLHF
+1854 PEATMDTLHF
-1864 PGGEDKDSTK
+1864 PGGEDKDSMK
-1874 VRKGASLSFQSLTPG
+1874 VQKGASLSFQSLTSG
-1889 AEIYYIIGDGSTEV
+1889 AELYYIIGDGSTEV
-1903 LDHEEGETHRYDD
+1903 LDHEEGETRRYDD

-1921 ITGDYGNQFVIRMKA
+1921 VTGDYGNQFVIRMKA

-1961 ADQEQTVAPTATPS
+1961 ADQDQAVAPTATPS

-1993 TPTKAASIYYTADG
+1993 TPTKGASIYYTADG
-2007 SAPSVTK
+2007 SVPSVTK
-2014 SEDGTFDPAGST
+2014 SEDGTFAPEGST

-2155 SREQLSVPTA
+2155 SREQLSAPTA

-2214 DGAAGSTVTVKACA
+2214 DGTAGSTVTVKACA

-2257 NGTLVSIGSKINLL
+2257 NGTLVSIGSKINLM

-2307 FMIKAVAVVDGD
+2307 FMIKAVVVVDGD

-2367 VTPTESSSLY
+2367 VTPTEGSSLY

-2452 PTRDNLDSL
+2452 PTRDNLDSMTL
-2461 TVYTEEGITINRTV
+2461 YTEDGITVNRTV
-2475 TIQAVA
+2475 TILAAA

-2617 IPETYENAAVTIVY
+2617 IPEAYENAAVTIVY

-2662 VGLEEAASDGWTVSY
+2662 VGLEEVASDGWTVSY
-2677 LLLLEAAA
+2677 LLILEAAA
-2685 AGTVITGLGYYIS
+2685 AVTVIAGLGYYIS

>member
-33 LILGNGMGAQA
+33 LILGNGMGAKA
-44 ESLTMGDKT
+44 EPLRMGDKT
-53 LDFTLDSKDNYYEIK
+53 LDFTLDSTDSYYEIK
-68 NPAQLSAL
+68 NSAQLSAL

-84 SGKHFK
+84 KDKNFK
-90 LVNDLKVS
+90 LVKDLKIS
-98 SITAASTGTFAGTFD
+98 SITAASTGIFAGTFD

-120 ITELQISDSTP
+120 IEKLGISDATP
-131 GQAAQGVLFGTVTG
+131 GTSSQGVLFGTVTG

-154 TDDDATYKRTSDAGV
+154 TDDEATYKRTSDAGV
-169 TISEQTSADKVVS
+169 TSSEQTPVERVVS
-182 GGETLDQP
+182 GGKTLEQP

-195 SSALVS
+195 SSDLVS
-201 ELDDES
+201 ELDTKN
-207 EYKNAYNQIK
+207 EYRTAYNQIK
-217 GYKDTVDKNNGKVTG
+217 NYKDTVDGTG
-232 KELEWQVISETVKT
+232 KELEWQVISETVTT

-275 DGKDLTVTQK
+275 DGKDLTVTQE
-285 GTEYKDQ
+285 GTEHKDQ

-303 VFYTKEENYE
+303 VFYKKEDNYK
-313 FKGLNNI
+313 FNGLNNI

-325 KPTFYQKEVSE
+325 TPAFYEKDVSE
-336 PGANAEVGKRF
+336 TGTNAEVGQRF
-347 SITASAPA
+347 SITASAPV
-355 YEVAVDSENEYKYS
+355 YEVAAYSENEYKYS
-369 IMYDVTVTSKD
+369 ITYNVSVTSFD
-380 NEPHTV
+380 NLQHTV
-386 QVTPALSGM
+386 QVTPALSGL
-395 TGGTWVQSDVTLT
+395 TGGTWDKGNVTLT
-408 TDGTTKTA
+408 MDRAQKTE
-416 TASFTYR
+416 TASFTYQ
-423 GSCTTDSTVVKA
+423 GSCTADSTVVKA
-435 HFKASEMVEE
+435 HFKASEMVGE
-445 QTVTATTSDLT
+445 QTVTATTSDLA

-462 NEVESEESTPAVQA
+462 AEVSSTDSTPAVGTN
-476 DELQVTVTGR
+476 ELQVTVTGR

-491 AVSSLSYTV
+491 AESSLSYTV
-500 TVKNNSNADIKDVKL
+500 TVKNNSGATLKDVKL
-515 NYEGTGWTIT
+515 NYEGTEWTVA
-525 DSSGSANPI
+525 DSSGSTNPI

-540 KGASKSYTFSRTG
+540 ADVSKEYTFTRTD
-553 SFSGRTDPSLTVS
+553 SFSVGTNPSLSVS

-572 TENGEQKLVTGNA
+572 TGNGEQKLVTGNA
-585 TKTTEVKKSPDGTLS
+585 TKTTEVKKSPDGTPS
-600 TVTSYGKVDGTAALQ
+600 TVTSYGKVNGTTGNVLQ
-615 VTINGQ
+615 VTIEGQ
-621 NEAVAGTS
+621 KEAVTGTKAGS
-629 ANGLTY
+629 LTY
-635 TATITNLTKQ
+635 TATITNLTEQ
-645 AMSNLKLN
+645 AMSNLVLN
-653 WTGPLMKRTGTLP
+653 WYGPLMERTGTLP
-666 LGAKE
+666 PGATE
-671 TNGVITVDS
+671 TKGMITVKS
-680 LGADASITISFTNS
+680 LEAGASITISFTNA
-694 SALTKEKDP
+694 SALTKGNDP
-703 LLSITATADLLNS
+703 LLSITATANLLNS
-716 TSGTEEGGTTP
+716 TSGTSEDGTTP
-727 GGTTTSTSVRTD
+727 GGTITSTPVKTD
-739 VCTKTTNVL
+739 ACTKTTNVL
-748 ASIASTQNTV
+748 ASIASTPSTV
-758 QVGNTAISPGNL
+758 EAGNTAILSGNL

-781 KNAEV
+781 KNTAV
-786 IYTIEVTSGKAQT
+786 IYTIEVRSKKAQT

-804 PANFLNGTWHDEN
+804 PDIFLNGTWYDGN
-817 NALSGAPTITFTE
+817 TALSGAPTITFTE
-830 SGRKTYTYQVIP
+830 SGTKTYTYQVTP
-842 TAAEDLVKV
+842 TASAGDLVN
-851 SAWNLT
+851 AWNLT
-857 AATADN
+857 AATSEN

-877 NNEKKSLGTA
+877 NNGKKGTSPVTNKTIA
-887 AENATIKKDELKFT
+887 ANELQFT
-901 VSAPAVSAASNGTAE
+901 VSAPAVAAASNGTAE
-916 IVYTLQNVP
+916 IVYRLANVP
-925 KGTVLTASPSGG
+925 KGTVLTAFPSGG
-937 TWTQGSQT
+937 TWKQGSQT
-945 LTADAFTTSGSGAVT
+945 STDAAFTASGSEEVS
-960 YTRSVSELPSGT
+960 YTLSVSELPSGT
-972 EHRTVE
+972 KHRTVK
-978 TSFTARQQ
+978 TSFTASQ
-986 KTKTSLYAATN
+986 TKIATTLYAAT
-997 KLSTDIYAENAM
+997 KELSTDIYAENAM
-1009 LKEES
+1009 LKGES
-1014 KTTQRELKV
+1014 QTTNGELKA
-1023 TVTTLAWT
+1023 TVTTQAWT
-1031 TSDKPEY
+1031 TSDSTEY
-1038 TLTLQNTIADKRIY
+1038 TLTLQNTITGKRIY
-1052 IGAISDDWTL
+1052 IEAISDDWTL
-1062 KTGAWDEESYRSI
+1062 KTGTWDKGSYTSI
-1075 KNNASVDTLKGNILA
+1075 KDNAPLGTLKGKILA
-1090 ANATVILGKSIA
+1090 DNAAVVLKKSIA
-1102 EQDIKAGQKV
+1102 KNSVNGQKV

-1125 YRYAKRET
+1125 YRYTKRKT
-1133 KNLTPEV
+1133 KNPPSED
-1140 SKDNPSI
+1140 SKNNPSI
-1147 LVANSLSVGMIA
+1147 LVANSLSVGMIV
-1159 GKSSSGTI
+1159 GKSNGGKI
-1167 QEISGRLNLKAV
+1167 QEISGQLNLKAV

-1188 ASLYAGGIAGH
+1188 ASLRAGGIVGH
-1199 AEGTGLH
+1199 AEKTELH

-1213 VSGGNYLLST
+1213 VSGGNYLLGT
-1223 GSVKELQHVIVT
+1223 GSVENLQHVIVT
-1235 GTSDVANLGVSNPD
+1235 GTSDVANLGVSNPG
-1249 DTVLVGTA
+1249 DTVLAGMA
-1257 AKPAAGWEKWK
+1257 AEPADGWEKWK
-1268 DYSYYQSESDQ
+1268 RYSYYQSESDQ

-1284 LEWLVKEDAFSITPP
+1284 LGWLVKKDAFSITPP
-1299 GTNAQTVVQTKIKNA
+1299 VTNAQTVVQTKIKDA
-1314 ASGRSYDYYM
+1314 ASGRNYSYYM

-1343 EPNLDLG
+1343 EPNLNLG

-1372 EDTSYSYPFMTGNQ
+1372 EDTSYSYPFMTDNQ
-1386 KPQFFEPG
+1386 KPQFFEAG
-1394 GWKVVRKDKTSLE
+1394 GWKVVRKNKTSLE
-1407 DEIQLTIQDNVKA
+1407 DEIQLTIFDNVKD

-1425 YDEKQSGWTESGAE
+1425 YNEKQSGWTESSAE

-1448 FPFQTAAVS
+1448 FPFQTAEVS

-1515 AKMSLTEGNTKC
+1515 AKMSLTEENTKC
-1527 SYQYYIAKEEMK
+1527 SYQYYIAKEEIK

-1574 MPENSGTWYLY
+1574 MPENAGTWYLY

-1642 ESEALGMTHLQYLT
+1642 ESGALGMTHLQYLT

-1696 IHNGNGKY
+1696 INNGNGKY

-1776 TENLSGLTDG
+1776 TENLSGLTPG

-1874 VRKGASLSFQSLTPG
+1874 VRKGASLSFRSLTPG

-1980 PTVITPGDKILLS
+1980 PTVIMPGDKILLS
-1993 TPTKAASIYYTADG
+1993 TPTKGASIYYTADG

-2014 SEDGTFDPAGST
+2014 SEDGTFAPAGST

-2121 FDATQPI
+2121 FDTTQPI

-2155 SREQLSVPTA
+2155 SREQLSAPTA

-2182 AADGASIYYTMDGSD
+2182 AADRASIYYTMDGSD

-2257 NGTLVSIGSKINLL
+2257 NGTLVSIGSKINLM

-2284 GSSPADSG
+2284 GSSPADNG

-2298 TVEGTSGSS
+2298 TVDGTSGSS

-2367 VTPTESSSLY
+2367 VTPTEGSSLY

-2452 PTRDNLDSL
+2452 PTRDNLDSMTL
-2461 TVYTEEGITINRTV
+2461 YTEDGITVNRTV
-2475 TIQAVA
+2475 TILAAA

-2617 IPETYENAAVTIVY
+2617 IPEAYENAAVTIVY

-2677 LLLLEAAA
+2677 LLILEAAA
-2685 AGTVITGLGYYIS
+2685 AVTVIAGLGYYIS

>member
-44 ESLTMGDKT
+44 EPLHMGDKT
-53 LDFTLDSKDNYYEIK
+53 LDFTLDSTDHYYEIK
-68 NPAQLSAL
+68 NSAQLSAL

-84 SGKHFK
+84 KDKNFK
-90 LVNDLKVS
+90 LVKDLKIS
-98 SITAASTGTFAGTFD
+98 SIKAASTGIFAGTFD

-120 ITELQISDSTP
+120 IGKLQISDATSGTSS
-131 GQAAQGVLFGTVTG
+131 QGVLFGTVTG

-154 TDDDATYKRTSDAGV
+154 TDDEATYKRTSDAGV
-169 TISEQTSADKVVS
+169 TSSEQTPVERVVS
-182 GGETLDQP
+182 GGETLKQP

-195 SSALVS
+195 SSDLVS
-201 ELDDES
+201 ELDTKA
-207 EYKNAYNQIK
+207 EYKTAYGQIK
-217 GYKDTVDKNNGKVTG
+217 KYKDTVDGTG

-251 AGEDSF
+251 ASEDSF

-275 DGKDLTVTQK
+275 DGKDLTVTQE
-285 GTEYKDQ
+285 GTEHEDQ
-292 VVTTTTTTTES
+292 VVTTTTTTES

-325 KPTFYQKEVSE
+325 IPAFYEKEVSK
-336 PGANAEVGKRF
+336 PGTNAEVRQRF
-347 SITASAPA
+347 SITASAPV
-355 YEVAVDSENEYKYS
+355 YEVAAYSENEYKYS
-369 IMYDVTVTSKD
+369 ITYDVTVTSVD
-380 NEPHTV
+380 NAQHTV
-386 QVTPALSGM
+386 QVTPALSGL
-395 TGGTWVQSDVTLT
+395 TGGTWDQGNTTLT
-408 TDGTTKTA
+408 TDATTKKATTKFIYKGFCTA
-416 TASFTYR
+416 
-423 GSCTTDSTVVKA
+423 DSTVVKA
-435 HFKASEMVEE
+435 HFKASETVGE
-445 QTVTATTSDLT
+445 QTVTATTSDLA

-462 NEVESEESTPAVQA
+462 AEVSSTDSTPAVGA
-476 DELQVTVTGR
+476 NELQVTVTGR

-491 AVSSLSYTV
+491 AESSLSYTV
-500 TVKNNSNADIKDVKL
+500 IVKNNSGAALKDVKL
-515 NYEGTGWTIT
+515 NYEETGWTVT
-525 DSSGSANPI
+525 NSSGTSVSNTEISIGELSKGSSA
-534 SVGTLN
+534 
-540 KGASKSYTFSRTG
+540 SYTFKWTG
-553 SFSGRTDPSLTVS
+553 SFSVGTDPSLTVS

-572 TENGEQKLVTGNA
+572 TGNGEQKLVTKKV
-585 TKTTEVKKSPDGTLS
+585 TKTTTVKKSPNTS
-600 TVTSYGKVDGTAALQ
+600 PSPVTVSGKVDGTAALQ
-615 VTINGQ
+615 VTITGPK
-621 NEAVAGTS
+621 EAVAGTS
-629 ANGLTY
+629 ENGLKY
-635 TATITNLTKQ
+635 TATITNLTEQ
-645 AMSNLKLN
+645 AMSGLKLT
-653 WTGPLMKRTGTLP
+653 WSGPLLKTGTLP
-666 LGAKE
+666 SGATESIGTITVNNLGA
-671 TNGVITVDS
+671 N
-680 LGADASITISFTNS
+680 ASITIPFTNS
-694 SALTKEKDP
+694 SALTEGNDP
-703 LLSITATADLLNS
+703 SLSITATVNLLNS

-727 GGTTTSTSVRTD
+727 GGTSTSTSVTTGA
-739 VCTKTTNVL
+739 CTKTTTVL
-748 ASIASTQNTV
+748 PAVVQTQSPENA
-758 QVGNTAISPGNL
+758 GNAVISSENL
-770 SLKVTAPKYTA
+770 TLKVTAPKYTE
-781 KNAEV
+781 KNAAV
-786 IYTIEVTSGKAQT
+786 IYTIEVTSKKAQT

-804 PANFLNGTWHDEN
+804 PDNLLNGTWYDGN
-817 NALSGAPTITFTE
+817 TVFSGVPTINFTE
-830 SGRKTYTYQVIP
+830 SGTKTYTYRVTP

-851 SAWNLT
+851 NAGNLT
-857 AATADN
+857 AATSDN
-863 AETLSLSVPEVSVY
+863 AETLTVSVPEVSVY
-877 NNEKKSLGTA
+877 NNEKKPLGTA
-887 AENATIKKDELKFT
+887 AENATIGKDELKFT
-901 VSAPAVSAASNGTAE
+901 VSAPAVTAASNGTAE
-916 IVYTLQNVP
+916 IVYRLANVP
-925 KGTVLTASPSGG
+925 KGTVLTASTTGG
-937 TWTQGSQT
+937 TWKQGSQT
-945 LTADAFTTSGSGAVT
+945 STAAAFTTLGSGAVT
-960 YTRSVSELPSGT
+960 YTLSVSELPFGT
-972 EHRTVE
+972 EHRIVK
-978 TSFTARQQ
+978 TSFTASQ
-986 KTKTSLYAATN
+986 TKIATTLYAAM
-997 KLSTDIYAENAM
+997 KELSTDIYAENAM

-1014 KTTQRELKV
+1014 QTTNGELKA

-1031 TSDKPEY
+1031 TSDRPEY
-1038 TLTLQNTIADKRIY
+1038 TLTLQNTITDKRIY
-1052 IGAISDDWTL
+1052 IEAISDDWTL
-1062 KTGAWDEESYRSI
+1062 KTGTWDKGSYTSI
-1075 KNNASVDTLKGNILA
+1075 KDNAPVGTLKGKILA
-1090 ANATVILGKSIA
+1090 DNAAVVLKRSIA
-1102 EQDIKAGQKV
+1102 KNSVNGQKV
-1112 TLSGIQTIREADA
+1112 MLSGIQTIREAGA
-1125 YRYAKRET
+1125 YRYARRKTQNPPPEDS
-1133 KNLTPEV
+1133 KN
-1140 SKDNPSI
+1140 NPSI
-1147 LVANSLSVGMIA
+1147 LVANRLSVGMIA
-1159 GKSSSGTI
+1159 GKSNGGKI
-1167 QEISGRLNLKAV
+1167 QKISGQLNLKAV

-1188 ASLYAGGIAGH
+1188 ASLHAGGIVGH
-1199 AEGTGLH
+1199 AEKTELH

-1213 VSGGNYLLST
+1213 VSGGNYLLGT
-1223 GSVKELQHVIVT
+1223 GSVEKLQHVIVT
-1235 GTSDVANLGVSNPD
+1235 GTSDVANLGVSNPG
-1249 DTVLVGTA
+1249 DTVLAGTA
-1257 AKPAAGWEKWK
+1257 AEPADGWENWK
-1268 DYSYYQSESDQ
+1268 RYSYYQSESDQ

-1284 LEWLVKEDAFSITPP
+1284 LGWLVKKDAFSITPP
-1299 GTNAQTVVQTKIKNA
+1299 VTNAQTVVQTKIKDA
-1314 ASGRSYDYYM
+1314 ASGRNYSYYM

-1343 EPNLDLG
+1343 GPNLDLG

-1372 EDTSYSYPFMTGNQ
+1372 EDTSYSYPFMTDNQ

-1394 GWKVVRKDKTSLE
+1394 GWKVVRKNKTSLE
-1407 DEIQLTIQDNVKA
+1407 DEIQLTILDNVKD

-1425 YDEKQSGWTESGAE
+1425 YNEKQSGWTESSAE

-1448 FPFQTAAVS
+1448 FPFQTAEVS

-1515 AKMSLTEGNTKC
+1515 AKMSLTEENTKC
-1527 SYQYYIAKEEMK
+1527 SYQYYIAKEEIK

-1574 MPENSGTWYLY
+1574 MPENAGTWYLY

-1696 IHNGNGKY
+1696 INNGNGKY

-1755 GARIL
+1755 GARTRIL

-1980 PTVITPGDKILLS
+1980 PTVIMPGDKILLS
-1993 TPTKAASIYYTADG
+1993 TPTKGASIYYTADG

-2014 SEDGTFDPAGST
+2014 SEDGTFAPAGST

-2121 FDATQPI
+2121 FDTTQPI

-2155 SREQLSVPTA
+2155 SREQLSAPTA

-2182 AADGASIYYTMDGSD
+2182 AADRASIYYTMDGSD

-2257 NGTLVSIGSKINLL
+2257 NGTLVSIGSKINLM

-2284 GSSPADSG
+2284 GSSPADNG

-2298 TVEGTSGSS
+2298 TVDGTSGSS

-2367 VTPTESSSLY
+2367 VTPTEGSSLY

-2452 PTRDNLDSL
+2452 PTRDNLDSMTL
-2461 TVYTEEGITINRTV
+2461 YTEDGITVNRTV
-2475 TIQAVA
+2475 TILAAA

-2568 EKQEYGQEALAN
+2568 EKQEYGQETLAN

-2617 IPETYENAAVTIVY
+2617 IPEAYENAAVTIVY

-2649 AYAKTDHFSHYAL
+2649 AYAKTDHFSNYAL

-2677 LLLLEAAA
+2677 LLILEAVAA
-2685 AGTVITGLGYYIS
+2685 VTVIAGLGYYIS

>member
-44 ESLTMGDKT
+44 EPLAMGDKT
-53 LDFTLDSKDNYYEIK
+53 LDFTLDSTDNYYEIK
-68 NPAQLSAL
+68 NSAQLSAL
-76 GNATADQT
+76 GNATAVQT
-84 SGKHFK
+84 ENKKFK
-90 LVNDLKVS
+90 LVNDLTIS
-98 SITAASTGTFAGTFD
+98 SINTAATGKFAGTFD
-113 GKGYVIT
+113 GNGHVIT

-131 GQAAQGVLFGTVTG
+131 GKAAQGVLFGTVTG
-145 TVRNVIVNI
+145 IVRNVIVNI

-169 TISEQTSADKVVS
+169 TSSEQTPVESVVS
-182 GGETLDQP
+182 GGETLKQP

-195 SSALVS
+195 SSGLVS
-201 ELDDES
+201 ELDDNN
-207 EYKNAYNQIK
+207 EYKNAYNQINE
-217 GYKDTVDKNNGKVTG
+217 YENTVDENGKVTG
-232 KELEWQVISETVKT
+232 KKLEWQVISETVKT

-251 AGEDSF
+251 AKEDSF

-263 LSGSGTVEQVLV
+263 LSEKGTVEQVLV
-275 DGKDLTVTQK
+275 NGKDLTVTQK

-303 VFYTKEENYE
+303 VFYKKEENYE
-313 FKGLNNI
+313 FKGLNDI

-325 KPTFYQKEVSE
+325 TPTFYEKEVSE

-369 IMYDVTVTSKD
+369 ITYDVTVTSLD
-380 NEPHTV
+380 NAQHTV

-395 TGGTWVQSDVTLT
+395 TGGTWDQSDVTLT

-416 TASFTYR
+416 METFTYQ
-423 GSCTTDSTVVKA
+423 GSCTADPTVVTA
-435 HFKASEMVEE
+435 HFKVSETVGE
-445 QTVTATTSDLT
+445 QTVTATTSDLA

-462 NEVESEESTPAVQA
+462 AEVSRTDSTPAVGA
-476 DELQVTVTGR
+476 NELQVTVTGR

-491 AVSSLSYTV
+491 AESSLSYTV
-500 TVKNNSNADIKDVKL
+500 IVKNNSGATLKDVKL
-515 NYEGTGWTIT
+515 NYEEIGWTVT
-525 DSSGSANPI
+525 NSSGTSVSDTEINIGELSKGSSA
-534 SVGTLN
+534 
-540 KGASKSYTFSRTG
+540 SYTFKWTDV
-553 SFSGRTDPSLTVS
+553 FSVETNPSLTVS

-572 TENGEQKLVTGNA
+572 TGNGEQKLVTEKV
-585 TKTTEVKKSPDGTLS
+585 TKTTTVKQSPNTS
-600 TVTSYGKVDGTAALQ
+600 PSPVTVSGKVDGTAALQ
-615 VTINGQ
+615 VTITGPK
-621 NEAVAGTS
+621 EAVAGTS

-635 TATITNLTKQ
+635 TATITNLTEQ
-645 AMSNLKLN
+645 DMSGLKLT
-653 WTGPLMKRTGTLP
+653 WSGPLLKTGTLP
-666 LGAKE
+666 LGATE
-671 TNGVITVDS
+671 SIGTITVNS
-680 LGADASITISFTNS
+680 LGANASITIPFTNS
-694 SALTKEKDP
+694 AVLTEGNNP
-703 LLSITATADLLNS
+703 SLSITANLLNS
-716 TSGTEEGGTTP
+716 TSGTGEGGTTP
-727 GGTTTSTSVRTD
+727 GGTITSTPVTTD
-739 VCTKTTNVL
+739 ACTKTTKVL
-748 ASIASTQNTV
+748 ASIASTPSTV
-758 QVGNTAISPGNL
+758 EAGNTAILSGNL

-781 KNAEV
+781 KNTAV
-786 IYTIEVTSGKAQT
+786 IYTIEVTSKKAQT

-804 PANFLNGTWHDEN
+804 PDNLLNGTWYDGN
-817 NALSGAPTITFTE
+817 TASSGVPTINFTE
-830 SGRKTYTYQVIP
+830 SGTKTYTYRVTP
-842 TAAEDLVKV
+842 TVAEDLVKV
-851 SAWNLT
+851 NAGNLT

-863 AETLSLSVPEVSVY
+863 AETLSLLVPEVSVY
-877 NNEKKSLGTA
+877 NNGKKGTSPVTN
-887 AENATIKKDELKFT
+887 ETIAVNELQFT

-925 KGTVLTASPSGG
+925 KGTVLIASPSGG

-945 LTADAFTTSGSGAVT
+945 STAAAFTTSGSGTVT
-960 YTRSVSELPSGT
+960 YTLSVSELPSGT
-972 EHRTVE
+972 EHRTVK
-978 TSFTARQQ
+978 TFFAARQP
-986 KTKTSLYAATN
+986 KTTTRLYAAT
-997 KLSTDIYAENAM
+997 KELLTDIYAENAM
-1009 LKEES
+1009 LKGES
-1014 KTTQRELKV
+1014 QTTNGELKA

-1031 TSDKPEY
+1031 TSDNPEY
-1038 TLTLQNTIADKRIY
+1038 TLTLQNTITDKRVY
-1052 IGAISDDWTL
+1052 IKNILTDWKL
-1062 KTGAWDEESYRSI
+1062 KTGKWDKGSYRSI
-1075 KNNASVDTLKGNILA
+1075 KNNKLLGTLSGNILA
-1090 ANATVILGKSIA
+1090 ADGTIVLKKSIA
-1102 EQDIKAGQKV
+1102 KGSVNGQKV
-1112 TLSGIQTIREADA
+1112 TLSGIQTIREAGA
-1125 YRYAKRET
+1125 YRYEKRKTQNPPSEDSE
-1133 KNLTPEV
+1133 N
-1140 SKDNPSI
+1140 NPSI
-1147 LVANSLSVGMIA
+1147 LVANRLSVGMIA
-1159 GKSSSGTI
+1159 GKSNGGKI
-1167 QEISGRLNLKAV
+1167 QEISGQLNLKAV

-1188 ASLYAGGIAGH
+1188 ASLHAGGIVGH
-1199 AEGTGLH
+1199 AEGTELH
-1206 DLYVRGS
+1206 DLYVRGN
-1213 VSGGNYLLST
+1213 VSGGNYLLGT
-1223 GSVKELQHVIVT
+1223 GSVKKLQYVIVT
-1235 GTSDVANLGVSNPD
+1235 GTSDVANLGVSDPGN
-1249 DTVLVGTA
+1249 TVLAGTA
-1257 AKPAAGWEKWK
+1257 AEPADGWTNWK
-1268 DYSYYQSESDQ
+1268 RYSYYQSESDQ

-1284 LEWLVKEDAFSITPP
+1284 LGWLVKKDAFSITPP
-1299 GTNAQTVVQTKIKNA
+1299 VTNAQTVVQTKIKDA
-1314 ASGRSYDYYM
+1314 ASGRNYSYYM

-1372 EDTSYSYPFMTGNQ
+1372 EDTSYSYPFMADNQ
-1386 KPQFFEPG
+1386 KPQFFEAG

-1439 TIEGKTVKT
+1439 TIDGRTVKT

-1473 KKFAVTD
+1473 KEFAVTD

-1488 VQVSDFYQEGGKENI
+1488 VQVSDFYLEGGKENI

-1515 AKMSLTEGNTKC
+1515 AKMSLTEENTKC

-1539 ENWRAGQSMQNALGY
+1539 AKWLAGQSMQNALGY
-1554 VMDLG
+1554 VMDLS

-1574 MPENSGTWYLY
+1574 MPENAGTWYLY

-1602 FQTAPAATAEITV
+1602 FETAPEATAEITV

-1642 ESEALGMTHLQYLT
+1642 ESEPLGMTHLQYLT

-1696 IHNGNGKY
+1696 INNGNGKY

-1755 GARIL
+1755 GARTRIL

-1776 TENLSGLTDG
+1776 TENLSKLDDG
-1786 EKGYFKVGSRW
+1786 KNGYFKVGSRW

-1818 RTKPQYIHTAV
+1818 STKPQYIHTAV

-1846 SPMEQTFA
+1846 SPMGQTSA
-1854 PEAAMDTLHF
+1854 PKAAMDTLHF

-1889 AEIYYIIGDGSTEV
+1889 AELYYVIGDSNAEV
-1903 LDHEEGETHRYDD
+1903 LDHEEGETKLYDS

-1921 ITGDYGNQFVIRMKA
+1921 VEGDYGNQFVIRMKA

-1993 TPTKAASIYYTADG
+1993 TPTKGASIYYTADG

-2014 SEDGTFDPAGST
+2014 SEDGTFAPAGST

-2036 APPSGNGYFTVRAIA
+2036 APSSGNGYFTVRAIA

-2155 SREQLSVPTA
+2155 SREQLSAPTA

-2182 AADGASIYYTMDGSD
+2182 AADRASIYYTMDGSD

-2257 NGTLVSIGSKINLL
+2257 NGTLVSIGSKINLM

-2284 GSSPADSG
+2284 GSSPADNG

-2298 TVEGTSGSS
+2298 TVDGTSGSS

-2367 VTPTESSSLY
+2367 VTPTEGSSLY

-2452 PTRDNLDSL
+2452 PTRDNLDSMTL
-2461 TVYTEEGITINRTV
+2461 YTEDGITVNRTV
-2475 TIQAVA
+2475 TILAAA

-2513 LEEQQLKDTDSSGLT
+2513 LEEQQLKDTDSSGLA

-2604 IAQPQG
+2604 IAQPKG

-2617 IPETYENAAVTIVY
+2617 IPEAYENAAVTIVY

-2677 LLLLEAAA
+2677 LLLLEGAAA
-2685 AGTVITGLGYYIS
+2685 VTVIAGLGYYIS

>member
-44 ESLTMGDKT
+44 EPLHMGDKT
-53 LDFTLDSKDNYYEIK
+53 LDFTLDSTDHYYEIK
-68 NPAQLSAL
+68 NSAQLSAL

-84 SGKHFK
+84 KDKNFK
-90 LVNDLKVS
+90 LVKDLKIS
-98 SITAASTGTFAGTFD
+98 SITAASTGIFAGTFD

-120 ITELQISDSTP
+120 IGKLQISDATSGTSS
-131 GQAAQGVLFGTVTG
+131 QGVLFGTVTG

-154 TDDDATYKRTSDAGV
+154 TDDEATYKRTSDAGV
-169 TISEQTSADKVVS
+169 TSSEQTPVERVVS
-182 GGETLDQP
+182 GGETLEQP

-195 SSALVS
+195 SSDLVS
-201 ELDDES
+201 ELDTEDEY
-207 EYKNAYNQIK
+207 ETAYEQIK
-217 GYKDTVDKNNGKVTG
+217 NYKDTVDGTG

-251 AGEDSF
+251 AREDSF

-275 DGKDLTVTQK
+275 DGKDLTVTQE
-285 GTEYKDQ
+285 GTEHKDQ
-292 VVTTTTTTTES
+292 VVTTTKTTTES

-313 FKGLNNI
+313 FNRLGDGDI

-325 KPTFYQKEVSE
+325 VPAFYETE
-336 PGANAEVGKRF
+336 ALETGTNAEVRQRF
-347 SITASAPA
+347 SITASAPV
-355 YEVAVDSENEYKYS
+355 YEVAAYSENEYKYS
-369 IMYDVTVTSKD
+369 ITYDVTVTSVD
-380 NEPHTV
+380 NAQHTV
-386 QVTPALSGM
+386 QVTPALSGL
-395 TGGTWVQSDVTLT
+395 TGGTWDQGNTTLT
-408 TDGTTKTA
+408 TDATTKKA
-416 TASFTYR
+416 TTKFIYK
-423 GSCTTDSTVVKA
+423 GSCTADSTVVKA
-435 HFKASEMVEE
+435 HFKASETVGE
-445 QTVTATTSDLT
+445 QTVTATTSDLA

-462 NEVESEESTPAVQA
+462 AEVSSTDSTPAVGRN
-476 DELQVTVTGR
+476 ELQVTVTGR

-491 AVSSLSYTV
+491 AESSLSYTV
-500 TVKNNSNADIKDVKL
+500 TVKNNSGAALKDVKL
-515 NYEGTGWTIT
+515 NYEGTGWTVT
-525 DSSGSANPI
+525 NSSGT
-534 SVGTLN
+534 SVSDTEINIGELSE
-540 KGASKSYTFSRTG
+540 GRYARYTFSRTG
-553 SFSGRTDPSLTVS
+553 SFSVGTNPSLTVS
-566 ASGTKV
+566 ASGIKV
-572 TENGEQKLVTGNA
+572 TRNGEQKLVTEKV
-585 TKTTEVKKSPDGTLS
+585 TKTTTVKQSPNTTS
-600 TVTSYGKVDGTAALQ
+600 SPVTVSGKVNGTDALQ
-615 VTINGQ
+615 VTITGPK
-621 NEAVAGTS
+621 EAAAGTS

-635 TATITNLTKQ
+635 TATITNLTEQ
-645 AMSNLKLN
+645 AMSGLKLT
-653 WTGPLMKRTGTLP
+653 WSGPLLKTGTLP
-666 LGAKE
+666 LGATE
-671 TNGVITVDS
+671 SIGTITVNN
-680 LGADASITISFTNS
+680 LGANASITIPFTNS
-694 SALTKEKDP
+694 SALTEGNDP
-703 LLSITATADLLNS
+703 SLSITATANLLNS
-716 TSGTEEGGTTP
+716 TSGTEEGGTTS
-727 GGTTTSTSVRTD
+727 GGTSTSTSVTTGL
-739 VCTKTTNVL
+739 CTKTTTVL
-748 ASIASTQNTV
+748 PTV
-758 QVGNTAISPGNL
+758 VKTPSSVNAGNAAISSGNL
-770 SLKVTAPKYTA
+770 TLKVTAPKYTA

-786 IYTIEVTSGKAQT
+786 IYTVEVTSGKAQT

-804 PANFLNGTWHDEN
+804 PANFSNGTWYDGN
-817 NALSGAPTITFTE
+817 TALSGAPTMTE
-830 SGRKTYTYQVIP
+830 SGTKTYTYQVTP
-842 TAAEDLVKV
+842 TAAGDLVNV
-851 SAWNLT
+851 NAWNLT
-857 AATADN
+857 AASEN

-877 NNEKKSLGTA
+877 NNGKKETSPVTNKTIAANELQFTA
-887 AENATIKKDELKFT
+887 
-901 VSAPAVSAASNGTAE
+901 SAPAVAAASNGTAE
-916 IVYTLQNVP
+916 IVYKLKSVP
-925 KGTVLTASPSGG
+925 DGTVLTASTSGG
-937 TWTQGSQT
+937 TWKQGSQT
-945 LTADAFTTSGSGAVT
+945 STDAAFTTSGSGAVT
-960 YTRSVSELPSGT
+960 YTLSVSELPSGT
-972 EHRTVE
+972 EYRTVK
-978 TSFTARQQ
+978 TSFAARQP
-986 KTKTSLYAATN
+986 KTAATLYAAT
-997 KLSTDIYAENAM
+997 KELSTDIYAENAM
-1009 LKEES
+1009 LKGES
-1014 KTTQRELKV
+1014 QTTNGELKA
-1023 TVTTLAWT
+1023 TVTTQAWT
-1031 TSDKPEY
+1031 TSNSAEY
-1038 TLTLQNTIADKRIY
+1038 TLTLQNTITGKRIY
-1052 IGAISDDWTL
+1052 IEAISDDWTL
-1062 KTGAWDEESYRSI
+1062 KTGTWDKGSYTSI
-1075 KNNASVDTLKGNILA
+1075 KDNAPLGTLKGKILA
-1090 ANATVILGKSIA
+1090 DNAAVVLKKSIA
-1102 EQDIKAGQKV
+1102 KNSVNGQKV

-1125 YRYAKRET
+1125 YRYTKRKT
-1133 KNLTPEV
+1133 KNQPSED
-1140 SKDNPSI
+1140 SKNNPSI

-1159 GKSSSGTI
+1159 GKSNGGKI
-1167 QEISGRLNLKAV
+1167 QEISGQLNLKAV

-1188 ASLYAGGIAGH
+1188 ASLRAGGIVGH
-1199 AEGTGLH
+1199 AEKTELH

-1213 VSGGNYLLST
+1213 VSGGNYLLGT
-1223 GSVKELQHVIVT
+1223 GSVENLQHVIVT
-1235 GTSDVANLGVSNPD
+1235 GTSDVANLGVSNPG
-1249 DTVLVGTA
+1249 DTVLAGTA
-1257 AKPAAGWEKWK
+1257 AEPADGWKNWK
-1268 DYSYYQSESDQ
+1268 RYSYYQSESDQ

-1284 LEWLVKEDAFSITPP
+1284 LGWLVKEDAFSITPP
-1299 GTNAQTVVQTKIKNA
+1299 VTNAQTVVQTKIKDA
-1314 ASGRSYDYYM
+1314 ASGRNYSYYM

-1330 EQTDQDHQIYYCT
+1330 KQTDQDHQIYYCT
-1343 EPNLDLG
+1343 ESNLNLG

-1372 EDTSYSYPFMTGNQ
+1372 EDTSYSYPFMTDNQ
-1386 KPQFFEPG
+1386 KPQFFEAG
-1394 GWKVVRKDKTSLE
+1394 GWKVVRKNKTFLE
-1407 DEIQLTIQDNVKA
+1407 DEIQLTIFDNVKD

-1425 YDEKQSGWTESGAE
+1425 YNEKQSGWTESSAE

-1448 FPFQTAAVS
+1448 FPFQTAEVS

-1515 AKMSLTEGNTKC
+1515 AKMSLTEENTKC
-1527 SYQYYIAKEEMK
+1527 SYQYYIANEEIE

-1554 VMDLG
+1554 VMDLS

-1574 MPENSGTWYLY
+1574 MPENAGTWYLY

-1602 FQTAPAATAEITV
+1602 FQTAPEATAEITV

-1669 DEWKAYTDT
+1669 DEWKSYTDT
-1678 PVTINRPNGADEY
+1678 PVTINRPAGADEY

-1696 IHNGNGKY
+1696 INNGNGKY

-1731 SIADTSAAST
+1731 SIEDTSAAST

-1786 EKGYFKVGSRW
+1786 ENGYFKVGSRW
-1797 YRTDENVQVYKDSIS
+1797 YRTDENVQVYTDSIS
-1812 LYNDGS
+1812 LYNDRS
-1818 RTKPQYIHTAV
+1818 STKAQYIHTAV

-1846 SPMEQTFA
+1846 SPMGQTPA
-1854 PEAAMDTLHF
+1854 PEATMDTLHF

-1874 VRKGASLSFQSLTPG
+1874 VQKGASLSFQSLTSG
-1889 AEIYYIIGDGSTEV
+1889 AELYYIIGDGSTEV

-1921 ITGDYGNQFVIRMKA
+1921 VTGDYGNQFVIRMKA

-1980 PTVITPGDKILLS
+1980 PTVIRPGDKILLS

-2007 SAPSVTK
+2007 SVPSVTK
-2014 SEDGTFDPAGST
+2014 SEDGTFAPEGST

-2155 SREQLSVPTA
+2155 SREQLSAPTA

-2182 AADGASIYYTMDGSD
+2182 AADRASIYYTMDGSD

-2257 NGTLVSIGSKINLL
+2257 NGTLVSIGSKINLM

-2307 FMIKAVAVVDGD
+2307 FMIKAVVVVDGD

-2367 VTPTESSSLY
+2367 VTPTEGSSLY

-2452 PTRDNLDSL
+2452 PTRDNLDSMTL
-2461 TVYTEEGITINRTV
+2461 YTEDGITVNRTV
-2475 TIQAVA
+2475 TILAAA

-2617 IPETYENAAVTIVY
+2617 IPEAYENAAVTIVY

-2662 VGLEEAASDGWTVSY
+2662 VGLEEVASDGWTVSY
-2677 LLLLEAAA
+2677 LLILEAAA
-2685 AGTVITGLGYYIS
+2685 AVTVIAGLGYYIS

>member
-1 MKNKEPKKK
+1 M
-10 WTGKKQIWYGA
+10 GKKETSPVTNKTIA
-21 AGLFCLVAAVLV
+21 A
-33 LILGNGMGAQA
+33 N
-44 ESLTMGDKT
+44 
-53 LDFTLDSKDNYYEIK
+53 
-68 NPAQLSAL
+68 
-76 GNATADQT
+76 
-84 SGKHFK
+84 
-90 LVNDLKVS
+90 
-98 SITAASTGTFAGTFD
+98 
-113 GKGYVIT
+113 
-120 ITELQISDSTP
+120 ELQ
-131 GQAAQGVLFGTVTG
+131 F
-145 TVRNVIVNI
+145 
-154 TDDDATYKRTSDAGV
+154 
-169 TISEQTSADKVVS
+169 
-182 GGETLDQP
+182 
-190 PKPYV
+190 
-195 SSALVS
+195 
-201 ELDDES
+201 
-207 EYKNAYNQIK
+207 
-217 GYKDTVDKNNGKVTG
+217 
-232 KELEWQVISETVKT
+232 
-246 KTPNS
+246 
-251 AGEDSF
+251 
-257 GIICGE
+257 
-263 LSGSGTVEQVLV
+263 
-275 DGKDLTVTQK
+275 
-285 GTEYKDQ
+285 
-292 VVTTTTTTTES
+292 
-303 VFYTKEENYE
+303 
-313 FKGLNNI
+313 
-320 EVSLP
+320 
-325 KPTFYQKEVSE
+325 
-336 PGANAEVGKRF
+336 
-347 SITASAPA
+347 TASAPA
-355 YEVAVDSENEYKYS
+355 VA
-369 IMYDVTVTSKD
+369 
-380 NEPHTV
+380 
-386 QVTPALSGM
+386 
-395 TGGTWVQSDVTLT
+395 
-408 TDGTTKTA
+408 
-416 TASFTYR
+416 
-423 GSCTTDSTVVKA
+423 
-435 HFKASEMVEE
+435 
-445 QTVTATTSDLT
+445 
-456 TTVNKQ
+456 
-462 NEVESEESTPAVQA
+462 
-476 DELQVTVTGR
+476 
-486 DEIGT
+486 
-491 AVSSLSYTV
+491 
-500 TVKNNSNADIKDVKL
+500 
-515 NYEGTGWTIT
+515 
-525 DSSGSANPI
+525 
-534 SVGTLN
+534 
-540 KGASKSYTFSRTG
+540 
-553 SFSGRTDPSLTVS
+553 
-566 ASGTKV
+566 
-572 TENGEQKLVTGNA
+572 
-585 TKTTEVKKSPDGTLS
+585 
-600 TVTSYGKVDGTAALQ
+600 
-615 VTINGQ
+615 
-621 NEAVAGTS
+621 
-629 ANGLTY
+629 
-635 TATITNLTKQ
+635 
-645 AMSNLKLN
+645 
-653 WTGPLMKRTGTLP
+653 
-666 LGAKE
+666 
-671 TNGVITVDS
+671 
-680 LGADASITISFTNS
+680 
-694 SALTKEKDP
+694 
-703 LLSITATADLLNS
+703 
-716 TSGTEEGGTTP
+716 
-727 GGTTTSTSVRTD
+727 
-739 VCTKTTNVL
+739 
-748 ASIASTQNTV
+748 
-758 QVGNTAISPGNL
+758 
-770 SLKVTAPKYTA
+770 
-781 KNAEV
+781 
-786 IYTIEVTSGKAQT
+786 
-799 VTLST
+799 
-804 PANFLNGTWHDEN
+804 
-817 NALSGAPTITFTE
+817 
-830 SGRKTYTYQVIP
+830 
-842 TAAEDLVKV
+842 
-851 SAWNLT
+851 
-857 AATADN
+857 
-863 AETLSLSVPEVSVY
+863 
-877 NNEKKSLGTA
+877 
-887 AENATIKKDELKFT
+887 
-901 VSAPAVSAASNGTAE
+901 AASNGTAE
-916 IVYTLQNVP
+916 IVYKLKSVP
-925 KGTVLTASPSGG
+925 DGTVLTASTTGG
-937 TWTQGSQT
+937 TWKQGSQT
-945 LTADAFTTSGSGAVT
+945 STDAAFTASGSGAVT
-960 YTRSVSELPSGT
+960 YTLSVSELPSGT
-972 EHRTVE
+972 EHRIVK
-978 TSFTARQQ
+978 TSFTASQ
-986 KTKTSLYAATN
+986 TKIAATLYAAT
-997 KLSTDIYAENAM
+997 KELSTDIYAENAM

-1014 KTTQRELKV
+1014 QTTNGELKA

-1031 TSDKPEY
+1031 TSDRPEY
-1038 TLTLQNTIADKRIY
+1038 TLTLQNTITDKRIY
-1052 IGAISDDWTL
+1052 IEAISDDWTL
-1062 KTGAWDEESYRSI
+1062 KTGTWDKGSYTSI
-1075 KNNASVDTLKGNILA
+1075 KDNAPLGTLQGKILA
-1090 ANATVILGKSIA
+1090 DNAAVVLKKSIA
-1102 EQDIKAGQKV
+1102 EDSANGQKV

-1125 YRYAKRET
+1125 YRYIKRKTQNSPSEDS
-1133 KNLTPEV
+1133 KN
-1140 SKDNPSI
+1140 NPSI
-1147 LVANSLSVGMIA
+1147 LVANRLSVGMIA
-1159 GKSSSGTI
+1159 GKSNGGKI
-1167 QEISGRLNLKAV
+1167 QEISGQLNLKAV

-1188 ASLYAGGIAGH
+1188 ASLHAGGIVGH
-1199 AEGTGLH
+1199 AEKTELH

-1213 VSGGNYLLST
+1213 VSGGNYLLGT
-1223 GSVKELQHVIVT
+1223 GSVENLQHVIVT
-1235 GTSDVANLGVSNPD
+1235 GTSDVANLGVSNPG
-1249 DTVLVGTA
+1249 DTVLAGTA
-1257 AKPAAGWEKWK
+1257 AEPDGWENWK
-1268 DYSYYQSESDQ
+1268 RYSYYQSESDQ

-1284 LEWLVKEDAFSITPP
+1284 LGWLVKEGAFSITPP
-1299 GTNAQTVVQTKIKNA
+1299 VTNAQTVVQTKIKDA
-1314 ASGRSYDYYM
+1314 ASGRNYSYYM

-1343 EPNLDLG
+1343 GPNLDLG

-1372 EDTSYSYPFMTGNQ
+1372 EDTSYSYPFMTDNQ
-1386 KPQFFEPG
+1386 KPQFFEAG
-1394 GWKVVRKDKTSLE
+1394 GWKVVRKNKTFLE
-1407 DEIQLTIQDNVKA
+1407 DEIQLTIFDNVKD

-1425 YDEKQSGWTESGAE
+1425 YNEKQSGWTESSAE

-1448 FPFQTAAVS
+1448 FPFQTAEVS

-1473 KKFAVTD
+1473 KEFAVTD

-1515 AKMSLTEGNTKC
+1515 AKMSLTEENTKC
-1527 SYQYYIAKEEMK
+1527 SYQYYIAKEEIK

-1574 MPENSGTWYLY
+1574 MPENAGTWYLY

-1642 ESEALGMTHLQYLT
+1642 ESGALGMTHLQYLT

-1696 IHNGNGKY
+1696 INNGNGKY

-1776 TENLSGLTDG
+1776 TENLSGLTPG

-1980 PTVITPGDKILLS
+1980 PTVIMPGDKILLS
-1993 TPTKAASIYYTADG
+1993 TPTKGASIYYTADG

-2014 SEDGTFDPAGST
+2014 SEDGTFAPAGST

-2121 FDATQPI
+2121 FDTTQPI

-2155 SREQLSVPTA
+2155 SREQLSEPTA

-2182 AADGASIYYTMDGSD
+2182 AADRASIYYTMDGSD

-2257 NGTLVSIGSKINLL
+2257 NGTLVSIGSKINLM

-2284 GSSPADSG
+2284 GSSPADNG

-2298 TVEGTSGSS
+2298 TVDGTSGSS

-2367 VTPTESSSLY
+2367 VTPTEGSSLY

-2452 PTRDNLDSL
+2452 PTRDNLDSMTL
-2461 TVYTEEGITINRTV
+2461 YTEDGITVNRTV
-2475 TIQAVA
+2475 TILAAA

-2617 IPETYENAAVTIVY
+2617 IPEAYENAAVTIVY

-2677 LLLLEAAA
+2677 LLILEAAA
-2685 AGTVITGLGYYIS
+2685 AVTVIAGLGYYIS